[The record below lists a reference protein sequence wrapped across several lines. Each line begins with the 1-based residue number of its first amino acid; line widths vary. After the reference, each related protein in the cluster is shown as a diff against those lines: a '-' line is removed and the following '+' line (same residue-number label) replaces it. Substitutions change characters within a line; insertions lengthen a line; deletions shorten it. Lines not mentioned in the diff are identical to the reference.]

1 MPQYLPLPDG
11 STVTIRE
18 GESPQQAYARAQ
30 QMYPEAFKSLQAPAA
45 PKETTFGGQTK
56 EFFKGLVPGAIG
68 LVEQAGTGISALL
81 PEEQEKATQQYIK
94 ETAAAAKAPF
104 AAAPGYEDTVLRK
117 FGEATGSFLPFVATG
132 PFGLAGRVAGYGLGI
147 GAGAGTQVEK
157 SAAEGATEGQQTAST
172 LLGAAVGATEMF
184 APTRILK
191 RLGEPVL
198 EGAMSYVKRALM
210 AGGEEAAQEAA
221 SQAAQNIISKGIYK
235 PEQEIIEQV
244 GESAAYGGAVGALA
258 QGLLDLAIGRRAP
271 TTPLTDEV
279 KQAREEA
286 AAQAEQEKIRLN
298 SPEYAQEVFQKTQ
311 ELEAQRTALKQQL
324 IPIRKGESPE
334 TDYAHNRDINRQI
347 EAINKELKPLA
358 EEYVRVKPILKQA
371 AEQERLD
378 KMSPEDFMLEQL
390 GLKVEPINRPAPKQI
405 INEFGQIV
413 DEEAQTPAPDP
424 VKDYAVGQVQSAQNV
439 GQLGLDDY
447 ADYLMQD
454 PKMAA
459 QVLQQRPELP
469 GLNKN
474 DQGLVFSGVRFRL
487 QAQEKQAQ
495 AAANAIFKQEMGTR
509 KTAFSATKPEKE
521 APEIQAFTSYMDDL
535 KSQRNDVGDDMFFK
549 YMVDPKLEKISEG
562 KPPVIA
568 VNPQLMPFANIKL
581 AERSREKINSLFD
594 EIDQADTDRDVAL
607 RSNNQDAATAA
618 FERGNQALEQLNAF
632 TEPTPAGELTKG
644 RFPSAKVSPQ
654 ASVYAKEVLRVRNEQ
669 NTALNTIEDKIDRLR
684 RGDALGREGVE
695 PGKGV
700 AAASPVVLAKQAE
713 EARGKYISAVLEE
726 AAIHRR
732 VAGKPEL
739 TYDEAIK
746 AASRIHDV
754 VGDWI
759 DRSKAQPEKTPQFDL
774 KPIREKVQKSGNTAR
789 TYKVYDEE
797 TKSPVEL
804 TIVRQPDG
812 TVFRVFSR
820 YLDGKGGGSEF
831 DNSYAKSIPDEQI
844 VQKSFLATEIF
855 SLGEESAAFTG
866 DINKFAK
873 LSDKEVKHFKAQIA
887 KVVDGLSEMP
897 SQVSRE
903 TPILKQQFAATEAQ
917 KVAEARGETAKT
929 AGGELR
935 RLREYVGNMI
945 DKALTRNPPEE
956 IQNSLERVKEI
967 IEDGK
972 ASKELLDA
980 AQNQAARI
988 LRGEDLGK
996 QVYTKREAVPGKR
1009 VVENVPGREA
1019 ETRFGERGRTY
1030 KSVGYETELAPEGS
1044 SLRELQDAIKLYE
1057 RTAQEGEIAGEGAA
1071 GQGQLFPK
1079 TRKDIGYIRATPA
1092 NFAKSPQI
1100 KPVWEALD
1108 QARKLKAK
1116 TEANQKA
1123 RSVRD
1128 KQGFAQIEAI
1138 EAQLEAIKNQM
1149 QFFLL
1154 KPGDFNIGKYSN
1166 ADIAKMFASY
1176 PEAGVTKED
1185 KLLMDRYLQV
1195 SRQSIG
1201 KTAEQK
1207 EQAMSVFTEEEK
1219 QKVNRLIQ
1227 DFNASKIPEYEKNVK
1242 QALQALSLGQ
1252 RLESTNNRLV
1262 ELMQDN
1268 NAAVRKQ
1275 SEAARK
1281 TVEPLLDKLKLIKD
1295 SLRNSVLLT
1304 DGQRAMLDS
1313 EIALQSQRGAYKDAM
1328 AKAMGKARQRLS
1340 DTLGELLDPEI
1351 ERARRALKAA
1361 KTRLAT
1367 VESQIEAAK
1376 KEMTEGT
1383 GQAPNLINN
1392 LQKVQG
1398 LVENI
1403 EKAETELAD
1412 LQEAR
1417 FGEIENDVVV
1427 TEAMLDKDLKTER
1440 EYLELLERQLADMR
1454 KESLTAVELGGRGE
1468 LGKLKYP
1475 FSAQR
1480 LETQVKTQQAA
1491 VDEAQKRANEFQ
1503 KDVEVWWP
1511 KVTAAFKKD
1520 GISVKDLPGAVFKK
1534 GRKVADINTPEQKRL
1549 DTLRDKGMQAAKEV
1563 DEAAVLQRVKDKQ
1576 LEIFD
1581 DEIFDARGEVQ
1592 SFMGPENMEQLAD
1605 IMADPKTTNVKRIQ
1619 ATLKLG
1625 AMQKLASLEAQKEV
1639 FLIGKP
1645 AKAPKAAT
1653 VPSTTALAAAKP
1665 FRTGS
1670 GVAKAFTPAEMDE
1683 MARADIRDANELAKK
1698 ILGTKAPQLK
1708 EPSKRKQGKMIDPNM
1723 GLFDD
1728 FEFSR
1733 GTPVKGLTKAEL
1745 EAELTAGMGEPVTG
1759 RKIEAMVS
1767 NKLAVYE
1774 SVQDFLDKQPKLKGV
1789 GKSKYEGLIPA
1800 DAKGFVQDGK
1810 AVLFA
1815 NNIGKGHGLG
1825 VLLHEVGV
1833 HLGFRNFFNEGQ
1845 YNALVKTVKNW
1856 ANKTEDSLEARVG
1869 KAAVRRVEAANTPPH
1884 QIDDE
1889 LLAYAVEEAMQMG
1902 VEPVGVKG
1910 GNAVKNWLKMVVDG
1924 FKKAL
1929 EKFGITSKNLTAG
1942 DLVNFAYGA
1951 AHLELKGTWH
1961 GTGVSFDMFDHTY
1974 MNTGSKAQAY
1984 GWGTYRAQKYGTAD
1998 SYRIEAVTKTGGL
2011 YDQWVDRPDIQA
2023 WLQTQRPEF
2032 TGKLPA
2038 GIPEQFL
2045 NMPLREA
2052 NNAYSGQNPNKIFK
2066 EAVQGEIEN
2075 IEEERKQ
2082 FSNLSSAPRAAQ
2094 TTPARTAT
2102 PITAAQV
2109 RAAAAPARVTARP
2122 ITATPV
2128 RNYGYGPV
2136 TKPLSWRVEWMQGL
2150 SDAEV
2155 DKKIEELKKFAET
2168 ADEHLKA
2175 VNQFPVYKGKEYIEL
2190 YKAYPTAAK
2199 VIHAFDKMMDA
2210 NQGTPPSW
2218 KEAIASVKAE
2228 ASKNVKDFGEFFER
2242 FAYGK
2247 DPYTKQVYDE
2257 AKETLRDID
2266 AFDIKDFTYNPPS
2279 GPPVPEPAGYMM
2291 RTLHTRPENEYIL
2304 YDSPADKQ
2312 PEVVKDAFKRIY
2324 DGLDKKQQAVFNRS
2338 IGHVRQRQN
2347 GRDLYNAL
2355 SAVLE
2360 QGGMPSELC
2369 DMFTSEMLHAEGVAG
2384 IKFFDGV
2391 SRFSATGLGV
2401 PGTYNYVDFGDKD
2414 EGAQIIATDINP
2426 INQTQPMQ
2434 KSEILFSRAAEFTNP
2449 EIAKRGDFINK
2460 IVAKERSL
2468 WQRIKANLTGL
2479 AFETQLVDRFAG
2491 FERLA
2496 KYMEPLKGTQ
2506 MLYYLRMYDQRMN
2519 FVSQAVSNG
2528 APAIVEKTR
2537 PDGRVERVMESK
2549 ESANIH
2555 NVVQILKDAQPM
2567 VGNAEAVNTMFT
2579 LYMAA
2584 IRADN
2589 KGLASLNFGEDVT
2602 QELLNDTMSAIKATP
2617 GLEAVFKDAQAEYN
2631 EYNRNLIEFVVSTGA
2646 LSKEVGKRLLR
2657 ENDYIPFY
2665 RERNG
2670 VAELLIGG
2678 ESPIR
2683 IGSIAEQPYLH
2694 ELVGGDRPILDFM
2707 TSSVQNTNLLMDMG
2721 MRNLA
2726 TKNAVFELV
2735 DLKAAKFVKI
2745 SAGPDVVKFRDDG
2758 EDRYA
2763 VIATE
2768 KVKIGNKEFDTG
2780 VPADI
2785 LVKGMEG
2792 IPTQMPAMLRVMAMP
2807 AQLLRKAITLSP
2819 LYTAKQL
2826 FRDSLAAPILSGAD
2840 FMPVIGALKEI
2851 NSATKKTLESR
2862 GITGGQQF
2870 VGGAA
2875 DLTKILRD
2883 VSEGKPGW
2891 MTALGKL
2898 EAMSMAADAAT
2909 RRAQYNS
2916 YIEQGLSEMEATL
2929 LALESMNFNKRGAS
2943 PSIHIANSMIPF
2955 FNAQIQGMN
2964 VLYKASMGKMPF
2976 NDQLR
2981 IREKMMQRGAFMAVA
2996 SLAYA
3001 AIMQDDEAYKNANP
3015 DQKYGNWF
3023 IRVPGL
3029 DEPIKLP
3036 VPFEVG
3042 YIFKALPEA
3051 IYNSMVNEHGGEEA
3065 VKAFKQILL
3074 QTIPGGSSYGIP
3086 QIMKP
3091 AIEAGL
3097 GKSFYTGRDILSA
3110 REKELL
3116 PEEQF
3121 RAITSELAKGIGRT
3135 LGISPI
3141 VFEQLVS
3148 GYTGTMGLAFM
3159 HALSVGVPTDESPDK
3174 AVKRL
3179 SQYPILGGAFQPN
3192 DAGGISNSVY
3202 ERMNENLKVK
3212 NTFNKLAQE
3221 GRMSEAMA
3229 LLQRR
3234 GNEFMQ
3240 ANLANS
3246 FKANMNKLTQAE
3258 RAIAASNMSPEAKGE
3273 QLDKIRKIKTAV
3285 AQTVRDVSDKTI
3297 RLATPF

>member
-1 MPQYLPLPDG
+1 MPQAVPLPDG
-11 STVTIRE
+11 SYVTIRE
-18 GESPQQAYARAQ
+18 GETPQQAYVRAQ
-30 QMYPEAFKSLQAPAA
+30 QMYPEAFKVTAPAA

-104 AAAPGYEDTVLRK
+104 AAAPGYEDTVGRK
-117 FGEATGSFLPFVATG
+117 FGEATGSIAPFLATG

-172 LLGAAVGATEMF
+172 ALGAVVGASEMF
-184 APTRILK
+184 APARILK

-198 EGAMSYVKRALM
+198 EGATSYVKRALM

-221 SQAAQNIISKGIYK
+221 AQAAQNIISKGIYK
-235 PEQEIIEQV
+235 PEQQIIEQV

-286 AAQAEQEKIRLN
+286 AVQAEQEKIRLN

-311 ELEAQRTALKQQL
+311 DLEAQRTALKQQL
-324 IPIRKGESPE
+324 LKVNKESPE
-334 TDYAHNRDINRQI
+334 TDRAFNRDIGRQI

-358 EEYVRVKPILKQA
+358 EEYVRVKPILKR
-371 AEQERLD
+371 AEEEAKVAKLT
-378 KMSPEDFMLEQL
+378 PYEYAL
-390 GLKVEPINRPAPKQI
+390 GLKPEEQKVAEPELYEQQIAAPPEAPKAEDVAARYAAESVQLANDQQMAGEKGP
-405 INEFGQIV
+405 NE
-413 DEEAQTPAPDP
+413 
-424 VKDYAVGQVQSAQNV
+424 AV
-439 GQLGLDDY
+439 
-447 ADYLMQD
+447 ADYVAYLMRN
-454 PKMAA
+454 PNLAE
-459 QVLQQRPELP
+459 QVEKSRLQLP
-469 GLNKN
+469 GLPT
-474 DQGLVFSGVRFRL
+474 GVRNSAVLDALKL
-487 QAQEKQAQ
+487 QLAPMRKEKAT
-495 AAANAIFKQEMGTR
+495 AERTAFEQEMGTR
-509 KTAFSATKPEKE
+509 KTAFGATKPEEE
-521 APEIQAFTSYMDDL
+521 APEVQAFTSYMDDL
-535 KSQRNDVGDDMFFK
+535 KNQRNDVGDDMFFK
-549 YMVDPKLEKISEG
+549 YMVDPKLEKIAEG

-568 VNPQLMPFANIKL
+568 VNPELKPFANIKR
-581 AERSREKINSLFD
+581 AERSKEKINGLLD
-594 EIDQADTDRDVAL
+594 AVDQANVDRDVAL
-607 RSNNQDAATAA
+607 RSGNRDAADAA
-618 FERGNQALEQLNAF
+618 FERGQQALEQINAF
-632 TEPTPAGELTKG
+632 VEPTPIGELTKR
-644 RFPSAKVSPQ
+644 RFPAAATAPESSI
-654 ASVYAKEVLRVRNEQ
+654 YAKEILRVRNEQ

-684 RGDALGREGVE
+684 RGETLGKEE
-695 PGKGV
+695 M
-700 AAASPVVLAKQAE
+700 AATSPAILAQQAE

-754 VGDWI
+754 VGEWL
-759 DRSKAQPEKTPQFDL
+759 DRAKAVPKKPEL
-774 KPIREKVQKSGNTAR
+774 
-789 TYKVYDEE
+789 EE
-797 TKSPVEL
+797 V
-804 TIVRQPDG
+804 
-812 TVFRVFSR
+812 
-820 YLDGKGGGSEF
+820 
-831 DNSYAKSIPDEQI
+831 I
-844 VQKSFLATEIF
+844 VQPAQMRANKLVRGAVTKRVLKTRDLSTTPLNEI
-855 SLGEESAAFTG
+855 AR
-866 DINKFAK
+866 
-873 LSDKEVKHFKAQIA
+873 LSDKEIKHFKAQIA
-887 KVVDGLSEMP
+887 KVVDSLSQLP
-897 SQVSRE
+897 SIATRE
-903 TPILKQQFAATEAQ
+903 VPVLKQQFAATEAQ
-917 KVAEARGETAKT
+917 KVAKARGETAKT
-929 AGGELR
+929 AGGEMR

-945 DKALTRNPPEE
+945 DKALTRNIPEGAVE
-956 IQNSLERVKEI
+956 ETENGPIRTQGIKETLERAKEI
-967 IEDGK
+967 IDDGK

-1030 KSVGYETELAPEGS
+1030 KSVGYEAALAPEGS
-1044 SLRELQDAIKLYE
+1044 ALRELQDAIKLYE
-1057 RTAQEGEIAGEGAA
+1057 RTAQEGEVAGEGAQ
-1071 GQGQLFPK
+1071 GQGQLFPE

-1092 NFAKSPQI
+1092 NFAKSPEI

-1123 RSVRD
+1123 RATRD

-1138 EAQLEAIKNQM
+1138 EEQLEALKNKM

-1185 KLLMDRYLQV
+1185 KALMGRYLQA
-1195 SRQSIG
+1195 SRQGIG
-1201 KTAEQK
+1201 KTAEQQEK
-1207 EQAMSVFTEEEK
+1207 NMSVFTEEEK
-1219 QKVNRLIQ
+1219 QKVNKLIQ
-1227 DFNASKIPEYEKNVK
+1227 NFNTEKIPEYEKNVK

-1262 ELMQDN
+1262 ELMQDS

-1281 TVEPLLDKLKLIKD
+1281 TVEPLLEKLKLIKD

-1313 EIALQSQRGAYKDAM
+1313 EVSLQNQRNAYQKAM
-1328 AKAMGKARQRLS
+1328 ATAMGKARQRLS

-1403 EKAETELAD
+1403 ETAETELAD

-1454 KESLTAVELGGRGE
+1454 KEPLTAVELGERGKLGK

-1475 FSAQR
+1475 FSMQR
-1480 LETQVKTQQAA
+1480 VESQVKAQQAA
-1491 VDEAQKRANEFQ
+1491 VDIAKKRADEFQ
-1503 KDVEVWWP
+1503 KDVQVWWP

-1520 GISVKDLPGAVFKK
+1520 GISIKDLPGAVFEK
-1534 GRKVADINTPEQKRL
+1534 GRKVADISTPEQKRL

-1576 LEIFD
+1576 IEMFD

-1605 IMADPKTTNVKRIQ
+1605 IMADPKTTNVKRVQ

-1625 AMQKLASLEAQKEV
+1625 AMQKLASLEAQKQT
-1639 FLIGKP
+1639 FITGKP

-1683 MARADIRDANELAKK
+1683 MDRAEIRDANELAKK

-1745 EAELTAGMGEPVTG
+1745 EAELTAGMGEPITG
-1759 RKIEAMVS
+1759 RNVEKQIAD
-1767 NKLAVYE
+1767 KLAVYE
-1774 SVQDFLDKQPKLKGV
+1774 DLDDYLSKFKPASRDWYKGQIPK
-1789 GKSKYEGLIPA
+1789 

-1856 ANKTEDSLEARVG
+1856 ATKTDDSMEARVG
-1869 KAAVRRVEAANTPPH
+1869 KAAMRRVEAAQTPEN

-1902 VEPVGVKG
+1902 AEPVGVKG

-1929 EKFGITSKNLTAG
+1929 EKFGISAKNLTAG

-1961 GTGVSFDMFDHTY
+1961 GTGVKFDMFDHTY
-1974 MNTGSKAQAY
+1974 MSSGEGAQAFGY
-1984 GWGTYRAQKYGTAD
+1984 GTYRAQKYGTAD
-1998 SYRIEAVTKTGGL
+1998 YYRDVAQGSQLKKWLE
-2011 YDQWVDRPDIQA
+2011 RPDVQA
-2023 WLQTQRPEF
+2023 WRASQRPELIR
-2032 TGKLPA
+2032 KAPDVVPDWMLENAIEEAANPYA
-2038 GIPEQFL
+2038 GISPHMMFTDSIERQIKEL
-2045 NMPLREA
+2045 KDLRSDPNMQDVGFGIQTDKE
-2052 NNAYSGQNPNKIFK
+2052 FK
-2066 EAVQGEIEN
+2066 ETIDKLKEFAKNADGYID
-2075 IEEERKQ
+2075 
-2082 FSNLSSAPRAAQ
+2082 APFE
-2094 TTPARTAT
+2094 
-2102 PITAAQV
+2102 
-2109 RAAAAPARVTARP
+2109 
-2122 ITATPV
+2122 
-2128 RNYGYGPV
+2128 
-2136 TKPLSWRVEWMQGL
+2136 KPL
-2150 SDAEV
+2150 
-2155 DKKIEELKKFAET
+2155 
-2168 ADEHLKA
+2168 
-2175 VNQFPVYKGKEYIEL
+2175 YKGKQFYNL
-2190 YKAYPTAAK
+2190 YDTNPAAH
-2199 VIHAFDKMMDA
+2199 V
-2210 NQGTPPSW
+2210 
-2218 KEAIASVKAE
+2218 V
-2228 ASKNVKDFGEFFER
+2228 
-2242 FAYGK
+2242 
-2247 DPYTKQVYDE
+2247 
-2257 AKETLRDID
+2257 LRDFEKALGKGEKPSFKEIIAEIKVD
-2266 AFDIKDFTYNPPS
+2266 AANTMKVFEMATTSPDENFVYKRNKQIYEDADKLNLDDFKYRLVS
-2279 GPPVPEPAGYMM
+2279 GPPVPEPSGYML
-2291 RTLHTRPENEYIL
+2291 RTLHTRPENEYIHWDDAA
-2304 YDSPADKQ
+2304 DSQ
-2312 PEVVKDAFKRIY
+2312 PPVVKDVFKRIY
-2324 DGLDKKQQAVFNRS
+2324 DSLDKTQQQNFDRS
-2338 IGHVRQRQN
+2338 IGTSPPSRQN
-2347 GRDLYNAL
+2347 GQQLYEAL

-2360 QGGMPSELC
+2360 KSGMPSELS
-2369 DMFTSEMLHAEGVAG
+2369 DRFASEMLHAEGVAG
-2384 IKFFDGV
+2384 IKFFDNR
-2391 SRFSATGLGV
+2391 SRTKKE
-2401 PGTYNYVDFGDKD
+2401 GTFNYVDFGDKD

-2426 INQTQPMQ
+2426 INHTSPATGDM
-2434 KSEILFSRAAEFTNP
+2434 LFSRSAEYTNS
-2449 EIAKRGDFINK
+2449 EIAKHSGFVDK
-2460 IVAKERSL
+2460 IVAKDKGWTQKL
-2468 WQRIKANLTGL
+2468 KANLTGL

-2496 KYMEPLKGTQ
+2496 KYMDPVKGTQ

-2537 PDGRVERVMESK
+2537 PDGKVERLIESK

-2555 NVVQILKDAQPM
+2555 NVVQILKEAQPM
-2567 VGNAEAVNTMFT
+2567 IGNAEAVNRVFT

-2602 QELLNDTMSAIKATP
+2602 QELLNKTMAAVKSTP
-2617 GLEAVFKDAQAEYN
+2617 GLEKVLKQAKDEYN
-2631 EYNRNLIEFVVSTGA
+2631 AYNRNLIEFVVSTGA
-2646 LSKEVGKRLLR
+2646 LSKEVGKRLVR

-2745 SAGPDVVKFRDDG
+2745 SAGPDVVKFKDNG

-2792 IPTQMPAMLRVMAMP
+2792 IPTQMPAMLRVMAFP
-2807 AQLLRKAITLSP
+2807 AQVLRKAITLSP

-2851 NSATKKTLESR
+2851 NSATKKTLERR
-2862 GITGGQQF
+2862 GVTGGQQF
-2870 VGGAA
+2870 VGGAE

-2883 VSEGKPGW
+2883 VAAGKPGW
-2891 MTALGKL
+2891 MTALGRL
-2898 EAMSMAADAAT
+2898 EAMSMEADATT

-2916 YIEQGLSEMEATL
+2916 YLEQGLSEMEATL

-2943 PSIHIANSMIPF
+2943 PSIHVANSLIPF
-2955 FNAQIQGMN
+2955 FNAQIQGLN

-2981 IREKMMQRGAFMAVA
+2981 IREKMMQRGAMMVVA

-3001 AIMQDDEAYKNANP
+3001 ALMQDDEAYKNANP

-3023 IRVPGL
+3023 VRVPGL
-3029 DEPIKLP
+3029 DEPIKVP
-3036 VPFEVG
+3036 VPFEIG

-3051 IYNSMVNEHGGEEA
+3051 VLNSMVNEHGGEEA

-3121 RAITSELAKGIGRT
+3121 RANTSELAKGIGKT

-3179 SQYPILGGAFQPN
+3179 SEYPIVGGAFQPN
-3192 DAGGISNSVY
+3192 DAGGIINSVY

-3240 ANLANS
+3240 ADLANS
-3246 FKANMNKLTQAE
+3246 FKANMNKLAQAE
-3258 RAIAASNMSPEAKGE
+3258 RAIAASNMSPEAKRE
-3273 QLDKIRKIKTAV
+3273 QLDKIRKIKIAV
-3285 AQTVRDVSDKTI
+3285 AQTVREVSDKTI
-3297 RLATPF
+3297 RLASPF

>member
-1 MPQYLPLPDG
+1 MPQAVPLPDG
-11 STVTIRE
+11 SYVAIRE
-18 GESPQQAYARAQ
+18 GETPQQAYARAQ
-30 QMYPEAFKSLQAPAA
+30 QMYPEAFRVAAPAA

-81 PEEQEKATQQYIK
+81 PEEQEKATQKYIK

-104 AAAPGYEDTVLRK
+104 AAAPGYEDTVGRK
-117 FGEATGSFLPFVATG
+117 FGEAAGSIAPFLATG
-132 PFGLAGRVAGYGLGI
+132 PFGLAGRVAGYGLGV

-157 SAAEGATEGQQTAST
+157 SAAEGATEGQQTAAT
-172 LLGAAVGATEMF
+172 ALGAVVGASEMF
-184 APTRILK
+184 APARILK

-198 EGAMSYVKRALM
+198 EGATSYVKRALM

-221 SQAAQNIISKGIYK
+221 AQAAQNIITKGIYK

-286 AAQAEQEKIRLN
+286 AVQAEQEKIRLN
-298 SPEYAQEVFQKTQ
+298 SVDYAQEVFQKTQ

-324 IPIRKGESPE
+324 IPIKKGVSPE

-358 EEYVRVKPILKQA
+358 DEYVRVKPILKR
-371 AEQERLD
+371 AEEEAKIAKLT
-378 KMSPEDFMLEQL
+378 PYEYAL
-390 GLKVEPINRPAPKQI
+390 GLKPEEVGQKPAEPELYEQQIAKPPEAPKAEDVAAKYAAQSI
-405 INEFGQIV
+405 QLANDQQLSSEKKPNDAVADYVSYLMRDPMLADQIV
-413 DEEAQTPAPDP
+413 N
-424 VKDYAVGQVQSAQNV
+424 KR
-439 GQLGLDDY
+439 
-447 ADYLMQD
+447 MQ
-454 PKMAA
+454 
-459 QVLQQRPELP
+459 LP
-469 GLNKN
+469 GLPT
-474 DQGLVFSGVRFRL
+474 GVRNSAVLDALKL
-487 QAQEKQAQ
+487 QLAPG
-495 AAANAIFKQEMGTR
+495 FKQEMETR
-509 KTAFSATKPEKE
+509 KAAFGVPKAEEVKTPEV
-521 APEIQAFTSYMDDL
+521 QAFTSYMDDL
-535 KSQRNDVGDDMFFK
+535 KSKRNDVGDDMFFK
-549 YMVDPKLEKISEG
+549 YMVDPKLEKIAEG

-568 VNPQLMPFANIKL
+568 VNPELKPFANIKR
-581 AERSREKINSLFD
+581 AERSREKINGLLD
-594 EIDQADTDRDVAL
+594 NIDQANADRDVAL
-607 RSNNQDAATAA
+607 RSGNRDAADAA
-618 FERGNQALEQLNAF
+618 FERGQKALEQINAF
-632 TEPTPAGELTKG
+632 VEPTPTGEVTKG
-644 RFPSAKVSPQ
+644 RFPAAATAPESSI
-654 ASVYAKEVLRVRNEQ
+654 YAKEILRVRNEQ

-684 RGDALGREGVE
+684 RGETLGKEE
-695 PGKGV
+695 M
-700 AAASPVVLAKQAE
+700 AATSPAILAQQAE

-754 VGDWI
+754 VGEWL
-759 DRSKAQPEKTPQFDL
+759 DRAKAVPKKPEL
-774 KPIREKVQKSGNTAR
+774 
-789 TYKVYDEE
+789 EE
-797 TKSPVEL
+797 V
-804 TIVRQPDG
+804 
-812 TVFRVFSR
+812 
-820 YLDGKGGGSEF
+820 
-831 DNSYAKSIPDEQI
+831 I
-844 VQKSFLATEIF
+844 VQPAQMRANKLVRGAVTKRVLKTRDLATTPLNEI
-855 SLGEESAAFTG
+855 AR
-866 DINKFAK
+866 

-887 KVVDGLSEMP
+887 KVVDSLSELP
-897 SQVSRE
+897 STATRE
-903 TPILKQQFAATEAQ
+903 VPVLKQQFAATEAQ
-917 KVAEARGETAKT
+917 KVAEAKGETAKT
-929 AGGELR
+929 LGGELR

-967 IEDGK
+967 IDDGK

-1030 KSVGYETELAPEGS
+1030 KSVGYEAELAPEGS
-1044 SLRELQDAIKLYE
+1044 ALRELQDAIKLYE
-1057 RTAQEGEIAGEGAA
+1057 RTAQEGEVAGEGAK
-1071 GQGQLFPK
+1071 GQGQLFPE
-1079 TRKDIGYIRATPA
+1079 TRKELGYIRATPA

-1100 KPVWEALD
+1100 KPVWEALE

-1128 KQGFAQIEAI
+1128 KQGFAQVEAI
-1138 EAQLEAIKNQM
+1138 EEQLEAIKNQM

-1201 KTAEQK
+1201 KTKDQQEK
-1207 EQAMSVFTEEEK
+1207 AMSVFTAEEK
-1219 QKVNRLIQ
+1219 ARVNELIS
-1227 DFNASKIPEYEKNVK
+1227 DFNTNKIPEYEKNVK

-1281 TVEPLLDKLKLIKD
+1281 TVEPLLEKLKLIKA

-1367 VESQIEAAK
+1367 VESQIETAK

-1427 TEAMLDKDLKTER
+1427 TEAMLDKDLKAER

-1454 KESLTAVELGGRGE
+1454 KEPLTAVELGGRGE

-1480 LETQVKTQQAA
+1480 LETQVKAQQAA
-1491 VDEAQKRANEFQ
+1491 VDEAQKRAEEFQ
-1503 KDVEVWWP
+1503 KDVQVWWP

-1520 GISVKDLPGAVFKK
+1520 GISIKDLPGAVFKK
-1534 GRKVADINTPEQKRL
+1534 GRKVAEIVTPEQKRL
-1549 DTLRDKGMQAAKEV
+1549 DDLRDKGVQAAKEV
-1563 DEAAVLQRVKDKQ
+1563 DEAAVRQRVKDKQ
-1576 LEIFD
+1576 IQLFD

-1592 SFMGPENMEQLAD
+1592 AFMGPEDMEKLAD
-1605 IMADPKTTNVKRIQ
+1605 IMADPKTTNVKRVQ

-1625 AMQKLASLEAQKEV
+1625 AMQKVASLEAQKQAFIE
-1639 FLIGKP
+1639 GKP
-1645 AKAPKAAT
+1645 APKPKTAT
-1653 VPSTTALAAAKP
+1653 VPSTVALAAAKP

-1683 MARADIRDANELAKK
+1683 LARADIRDANELAKK
-1698 ILGTKAPQLK
+1698 ILGTKAPQLP
-1708 EPSKRKQGKMIDPNM
+1708 EPSKRKQGKMPDPNL

-1961 GTGVSFDMFDHTY
+1961 GTGVKFDMFDHTY
-1974 MNTGSKAQAY
+1974 MSTGSNAQTY
-1984 GWGTYRAQKYGTAD
+1984 GWGTYRAQKYGTAQ
-1998 SYRIEAVTKTGGL
+1998 SYQIDAATKQ
-2011 YDQWVDRPDIQA
+2011 YDDWVERPDIQA
-2023 WLQTQRPEF
+2023 WLESQKPKF
-2032 TGKLPA
+2032 TGKLPS

-2045 NMPLREA
+2045 VMPLVEA
-2052 NNAYSGQNPNKIFK
+2052 NNAYGGQNPNKIFK

-2082 FSNLSSAPRAAQ
+2082 FSNLSSAPRAVLASQ
-2094 TTPARTAT
+2094 VSPARAA
-2102 PITAAQV
+2102 IAAAQSS
-2109 RAAAAPARVTARP
+2109 ARVTARP

-2136 TKPLSWRVEWMQGL
+2136 TKPLSWRVEWMRGL

-2168 ADEHLKA
+2168 ADEHLEA

-2228 ASKNVKDFGEFFER
+2228 ASKSVKELGEFFER
-2242 FAYGK
+2242 FTYGK

-2266 AFDIKDFTYNPPS
+2266 AFDINDFKYNPPS

-2304 YDSPADKQ
+2304 YDSLADKQ

-2324 DGLDKKQQAVFNRS
+2324 DNLDKKQQAVFNRS
-2338 IGHVRQRQN
+2338 IGFVRPDRQN

-2360 QGGMPSELC
+2360 QGGMPSKLC
-2369 DMFTSEMLHAEGVAG
+2369 DMFASEMLHAEGVAG

-2391 SRFSATGLGV
+2391 SRYSAAQGT

-2434 KSEILFSRAAEFTNP
+2434 KSEILFSRSEEFTNP
-2449 EIAKRGDFINK
+2449 ELAKQSKFIAK
-2460 IVAKERSL
+2460 IVAKQRS
-2468 WQRIKANLTGL
+2468 WSEKIKANTTGL

-2496 KYMEPLKGTQ
+2496 KYMDPVKGTQ
-2506 MLYYLRMYDQRMN
+2506 MMYYLRMYDQRMN

-2537 PDGRVERVMESK
+2537 PDGKVERLIESK

-2555 NVVQILKDAQPM
+2555 NVVQILKEAQPM
-2567 VGNAEAVNTMFT
+2567 VGNAEAVNRIFT

-2589 KGLASLNFGEDVT
+2589 KGLSSLNFGEDVT
-2602 QELLNDTMSAIKATP
+2602 QELLNETMAAIKATP
-2617 GLEAVFKDAQAEYN
+2617 GLEKVLKQAKDEYN
-2631 EYNRNLIEFVVSTGA
+2631 AYNRNLVEFVVSTGA
-2646 LSKEVGKRLLR
+2646 LSKEVGKRLLS

-2670 VAELLIGG
+2670 VAELVIGN

-2735 DLKAAKFVKI
+2735 DLKAAKFVKM
-2745 SAGPDVVKFRDDG
+2745 SAGPDVVKFKDNG

-2763 VIATE
+2763 VLATE

-2792 IPTQMPAMLRVMAMP
+2792 IPTQMPAMLRVMAFP
-2807 AQLLRKAITLSP
+2807 AQILRKAITLSP

-2826 FRDSLAAPILSGAD
+2826 FRDSVAAPILSGAD

-2851 NSATKKTLESR
+2851 NSTTKQTLERR
-2862 GITGGQQF
+2862 GVTGGQQF
-2870 VGGAA
+2870 VGGAE

-2898 EAMSMAADAAT
+2898 EAMSMEADAAT

-2916 YIEQGLSEMEATL
+2916 YIQQGLSEMEATL
-2929 LALESMNFNKRGAS
+2929 LSLESMNFNKRGAS
-2943 PSIHIANSMIPF
+2943 PSIHVANSLIPF
-2955 FNAQIQGMN
+2955 FNAQIQGLN

-2981 IREKMMQRGAFMAVA
+2981 IREKMMQRGAMMAVA

-3001 AIMQDDEAYKNANP
+3001 ALMQDDEAYKNATP

-3036 VPFEVG
+3036 VPFEIG

-3051 IYNSMVNEHGGEEA
+3051 ILNSMVNEHGGEEA

-3074 QTIPGGSSYGIP
+3074 QTVPGGSSYGIP

-3121 RAITSELAKGIGRT
+3121 RANTSELAKGIGKT

-3179 SQYPILGGAFQPN
+3179 SEYPIVGGAFQPN
-3192 DAGGISNSVY
+3192 DAGGIINSVY

-3240 ANLANS
+3240 ADLANS
-3246 FKANMNKLTQAE
+3246 FKANMNKLAQAE
-3258 RAIAASNMSPEAKGE
+3258 RAIAASNMSPEAKRE
-3273 QLDKIRKIKTAV
+3273 QLDKIRKIKIAV
-3285 AQTVRDVSDKTI
+3285 AQTVREVSDKTI
-3297 RLATPF
+3297 RLTSPF

>member
-1 MPQYLPLPDG
+1 
-11 STVTIRE
+11 
-18 GESPQQAYARAQ
+18 
-30 QMYPEAFKSLQAPAA
+30 MYPEAFAQKQAPA
-45 PKETTFGGQTK
+45 PRETTFGGQTK

-81 PEEQEKATQQYIK
+81 PDEQEKATQKYIK
-94 ETAAAAKAPF
+94 ETAATAKAPF
-104 AAAPGYEDTVLRK
+104 AAAPGYEDTIGRK

-132 PFGLAGRVAGYGLGI
+132 PFGAIGRVAGYGLGI
-147 GAGAGTQVEK
+147 GAGAGTQVDK
-157 SAAEGATEGQQTAST
+157 SAAEGATEGEQTVAT
-172 LLGAAVGATEMF
+172 GLGAVVGASEMF
-184 APTRILK
+184 APIRILK
-191 RLGEPVL
+191 RLGEPIAA
-198 EGAMSYVKRALM
+198 GAVAFVKRAFM

-221 SQAAQNIISKGIYK
+221 VQAAQNIITKGIYK

-244 GESAAYGGAVGALA
+244 GESAAYGGAVGAMV
-258 QGLLDLAIGRRAP
+258 QGFMDLAIGRRAP
-271 TTPLTDEV
+271 TNPLTDEV
-279 KQAREEA
+279 KQARADAEKQQEE
-286 AAQAEQEKIRLN
+286 EKVRLN
-298 SPEYAQEVFQKTQ
+298 SLEYAQEVLTQAKALQAQKDALKTQ
-311 ELEAQRTALKQQL
+311 KLKLDNKTASEVDKAFNSDIEAQIKQIDKQ
-324 IPIRKGESPE
+324 
-334 TDYAHNRDINRQI
+334 
-347 EAINKELKPLA
+347 LKPLA
-358 EEYVRVKPILKQA
+358 EEYVRVRPILKQA
-371 AEQERLD
+371 AEQARVAKL
-378 KMSPEDFMLEQL
+378 SPQEYAFGMEPEETAKKPAEPELYEQQIAKPPVPPKAEDIAAQHAAQSIQLANDQQYASEKAPNEAVSDYVSYLMRNPML
-390 GLKVEPINRPAPKQI
+390 AD
-405 INEFGQIV
+405 QIV
-413 DEEAQTPAPDP
+413 S
-424 VKDYAVGQVQSAQNV
+424 KR
-439 GQLGLDDY
+439 
-447 ADYLMQD
+447 MQ
-454 PKMAA
+454 
-459 QVLQQRPELP
+459 LP
-469 GLNKN
+469 GLPT
-474 DQGLVFSGVRFRL
+474 GVRNSAVLDALKL
-487 QAQEKQAQ
+487 QIAPG
-495 AAANAIFKQEMGTR
+495 FKQEMDTR
-509 KTAFSATKPEKE
+509 KAAFGAAKPIATESPQV
-521 APEIQAFTSYMDDL
+521 QAFTSYMDDL
-535 KSQRNDVGDDMFFK
+535 KDKRNDVGDDMFFK

-568 VNPQLMPFANIKL
+568 VNAALMPFAQPKQ
-581 AERSREKINSLFD
+581 AERVRSKINTLID
-594 EIDQADTDRDVAL
+594 EVDQANTDRDAAL
-607 RSNNQDAATAA
+607 RSNNPDAATAA

-632 TEPTPAGELTKG
+632 AEPTPAGDLTKG
-644 RFPSAKVSPQ
+644 RFPSAKTSPQ
-654 ASVYAKEVLRVRNEQ
+654 ASVYAKEVLRTRNEQ
-669 NTALNTIEDKIDRLR
+669 DTALNTIEDKIDRLR

-695 PGKGV
+695 PGKGM
-700 AAASPVVLAKQAE
+700 AAAAPKILAQQAE

-732 VAGKPEL
+732 VAGKPAL

-754 VGDWI
+754 VGEWI
-759 DRSKAQPEKTPQFDL
+759 DRSKV
-774 KPIREKVQKSGNTAR
+774 KPVQKFTEKPEYKEVVVQPAQMRANKVVRAAVTERRYSETPPSKVPAGAPSTGEWVKKPTKVFAALEAQIKPVTNVDSAASALDVR
-789 TYKVYDEE
+789 TNAVIK
-797 TKSPVEL
+797 KQIKEL
-804 TIVRQPDG
+804 
-812 TVFRVFSR
+812 
-820 YLDGKGGGSEF
+820 LDKGKLPFVWEF
-831 DNSYAKSIPDEQI
+831 VDTRPMAEQI
-844 VQKSFLATEIF
+844 KDTPAS
-855 SLGEESAAFTG
+855 
-866 DINKFAK
+866 N
-873 LSDKEVKHFKAQIA
+873 KEVKHFKAQIA
-887 KVVDGLSEMP
+887 KVVDSLSEMP

-903 TPILKQQFAATEAQ
+903 TPLLKQQFATTEAQ
-917 KVAEARGETAKT
+917 KVAEARGETTKT
-929 AGGELR
+929 AGGEMR

-945 DKALTRNPPEE
+945 DKALTRNIPEGAVTE
-956 IQNSLERVKEI
+956 TEDGPVRTQGIREALERVKEI
-967 IEDGK
+967 IDDGK
-972 ASKELLDA
+972 ASKTLLDA

-988 LRGEDLGK
+988 LRGEDLGT
-996 QVYTKREAVPGKR
+996 QVYTKREVVPGKR

-1019 ETRFGERGRTY
+1019 ETRFGERRTY
-1030 KSVGYETELAPEGS
+1030 KSVGYEAALAPEGS

-1057 RTAQEGEIAGEGAA
+1057 STAQEGEIAGEGAK
-1071 GQGQLFPK
+1071 GQGQLFPE

-1092 NFAKSPQI
+1092 NFAKSPEI

-1123 RSVRD
+1123 RSAKD
-1128 KQGFAQIEAI
+1128 KQGIEQIQALQKQI
-1138 EAQLEAIKNQM
+1138 DAIKNNM
-1149 QFFLL
+1149 KFFLT
-1154 KPGDFNIGKYSN
+1154 KSGDFNLGLYTN
-1166 ADIAKMFASY
+1166 VDIAKMFMTY
-1176 PEAGVTKED
+1176 PEAGIKKED
-1185 KLLMDRYLQV
+1185 KALMDQYLAVVRNIFNQNYNPSIKQTQESN
-1195 SRQSIG
+1195 SRLAKKIFDGLSAIY
-1201 KTAEQK
+1201 TPEQMEYVRDK
-1207 EQAMSVFTEEEK
+1207 LIPNFNEK
-1219 QKVNRLIQ
+1219 IR
-1227 DFNASKIPEYEKNVK
+1227 PEYLIRLKEAQ
-1242 QALQALSLGQ
+1242 QAVALGQ
-1252 RLESTNNRLV
+1252 RLEGANNRLV
-1262 ELMQDN
+1262 EFMQDS

-1275 SEAARK
+1275 AEESRNL
-1281 TVEPLLDKLKLIKD
+1281 TDPLLDKIKLIKQGLRG
-1295 SLRNSVLLT
+1295 SLLLT
-1304 DGQRAMLDS
+1304 DGERAALDS
-1313 EIALQSQRGAYKDAM
+1313 ETALATQRGAYKNAM

-1403 EKAETELAD
+1403 ETAETELAD
-1412 LQEAR
+1412 LQETR

-1454 KESLTAVELGGRGE
+1454 KEPLTAVEFGERGK

-1475 FSAQR
+1475 FSSQR
-1480 LETQVKTQQAA
+1480 VEAQVKAQQAA
-1491 VDEAQKRANEFQ
+1491 VDEARKRADEFQ
-1503 KDVEVWWP
+1503 KDVQVWWP

-1520 GISVKDLPGAVFKK
+1520 GISIKDLPGAVFEK

-1549 DTLRDKGMQAAKEV
+1549 DDLRDNGMQAAKEV

-1576 LEIFD
+1576 IQIFD

-1592 SFMGPENMEQLAD
+1592 TFMGPEDTNQLAD
-1605 IMADPKTTNVKRIQ
+1605 IMADPKTTNVKRVQ

-1639 FLIGKP
+1639 FLTGKP

-1653 VPSTTALAAAKP
+1653 VPSTFALAAAKP

-1683 MARADIRDANELAKK
+1683 MDRAEIRDANELAKK

-1767 NKLAVYE
+1767 EKLAVYE
-1774 SVQDFLDKQPKLKGV
+1774 NLDEYL
-1789 GKSKYEGLIPA
+1789 SKFKEVTRNDLRNKIPA
-1800 DAKGFVQDGK
+1800 DAKGFVQNGK

-1833 HLGFRNFFNEGQ
+1833 HMGFRNFFNEGQ

-1856 ANKTEDSLEARVG
+1856 ANKNEDSMEARVG

-1910 GNAVKNWLKMVVDG
+1910 GNAVKNWLKMLVDG

-1951 AHLELKGTWH
+1951 AHIELKGTWH
-1961 GTGVSFDMFDHTY
+1961 GTGVTFDMFDHTY
-1974 MNTGSKAQAY
+1974 MNTGSGAQAF
-1984 GWGTYRAQKYGTAD
+1984 GWGTYRGQRYGTAD
-1998 SYRIEAVTKTGGL
+1998 NYRVEAVTKTGGV
-2011 YDQWVDRPDIQA
+2011 YDQWVERPDIQA
-2023 WLQTQRPEF
+2023 WFKSQEPAF
-2032 TGKLPA
+2032 IGKLPA

-2045 NMPLREA
+2045 SMPLREA
-2052 NNAYSGQNPNKIFK
+2052 NNAQTGENPYQVFK
-2066 EAVQGEIEN
+2066 DAIQGEIEN
-2075 IEEERKQ
+2075 IEEERPKYA
-2082 FSNLSSAPRAAQ
+2082 LAALPVSAS
-2094 TTPARTAT
+2094 
-2102 PITAAQV
+2102 
-2109 RAAAAPARVTARP
+2109 
-2122 ITATPV
+2122 PV
-2128 RNYGYGPV
+2128 KNYGYGPV
-2136 TKPLSWRVEWMQGL
+2136 TATPARTVARPITARPVAAKTPIAKPLSWRVEWMRGL

-2155 DKKIEELKKFAET
+2155 DKKIKELKKFAET
-2168 ADEHLKA
+2168 ADEHLKVPF
-2175 VNQFPVYKGKEYIEL
+2175 VNAVYKGKQFHEL
-2190 YKAYPTAAK
+2190 WDTDTNIAAAYT
-2199 VIHAFDKMMDA
+2199 VNVFENTIRE
-2210 NQGTPPSW
+2210 NNGTPPTW
-2218 KEAIASVKAE
+2218 KEAIAATKVE
-2228 ASKNVKDFGEFFER
+2228 AKNDLKDFEGFEHPATKD
-2242 FAYGK
+2242 AYNTARK
-2247 DPYTKQVYDE
+2247 VLDT
-2257 AKETLRDID
+2257 ID
-2266 AFDIKDFTYNPPS
+2266 ALDVNDFQYNPPS

-2304 YDSPADKQ
+2304 WGQHADKQ

-2324 DGLDKKQQAVFNRS
+2324 DLLDSRQQAVFNRS
-2338 IGHVRQRQN
+2338 IGHVRPDRQS
-2347 GRDLYNAL
+2347 GSDLYSAL

-2360 QGGMPSELC
+2360 QSGMPSELC
-2369 DMFTSEMLHAEGVAG
+2369 PMFTSEMLHAEGVAG
-2384 IKFFDGV
+2384 VKFFDAV
-2391 SRFSATGLGV
+2391 SRHASLHTAA

-2434 KSEILFSRAAEFTNP
+2434 KGEILFSRSATYTNP
-2449 EIAKRGDFINK
+2449 EIAKNSDFVDK
-2460 IVAKERSL
+2460 IVAKDKGWTQKL
-2468 WQRIKANLTGL
+2468 KANLTGL

-2537 PDGRVERVMESK
+2537 PDGRVERVLESK

-2567 VGNAEAVNTMFT
+2567 VGNAEAVNRQFTM
-2579 LYMAA
+2579 YMAA
-2584 IRADN
+2584 IRAGN
-2589 KGLASLNFGEDVT
+2589 KGLSSLNFGEDVT
-2602 QELLNDTMSAIKATP
+2602 QELLNKTMAAIKATP
-2617 GLEAVFKDAQAEYN
+2617 GLEAVFKNAQAEYN
-2631 EYNRNLIEFVVSTGA
+2631 EYNRNLIDFVVSTGA

-2694 ELVGGDRPILDFM
+2694 ELVGGDNPILDFL

-2745 SAGPDVVKFRDDG
+2745 AAGPDVVKFRDDG
-2758 EDRYA
+2758 ADRYA

-2792 IPTQMPAMLRVMAMP
+2792 IPTQMPAMLRVMAFP
-2807 AQLLRKAITLSP
+2807 AQILRKAITLSP

-2851 NSATKKTLESR
+2851 NSATKKTLERR
-2862 GITGGQQF
+2862 GVTGGQQF
-2870 VGGAA
+2870 VGGAE

-2898 EAMSMAADAAT
+2898 EAMSMEADATT

-2943 PSIHIANSMIPF
+2943 PSIHVANSLIPF
-2955 FNAQIQGMN
+2955 FNAQIQGLN

-2981 IREKMMQRGAFMAVA
+2981 IREKMLRRGAFMAVA

-3001 AIMQDDEAYKNANP
+3001 ALMQDDEAYKNANP

-3023 IRVPGL
+3023 VRVPGL
-3029 DEPIKLP
+3029 DEPIKVP
-3036 VPFEVG
+3036 VPFEIG

-3051 IYNSMVNEHGGEEA
+3051 IFNSMVNEHGGEEA

-3074 QTIPGGSSYGIP
+3074 QTVPGGSSYGIP

-3121 RAITSELAKGIGRT
+3121 RNNTSELAKGIGKT

-3159 HALSVGVPTDESPDK
+3159 QALSVGIPTDETPDK

-3179 SQYPILGGAFQPN
+3179 SEYPIIGGAFQPN
-3192 DAGGISNSVY
+3192 DAGGIINSVY

-3212 NTFNKLAQE
+3212 NTFDKLVAE
-3221 GRMSEAMA
+3221 GRTAEAKD

-3234 GNEFMQ
+3234 GNEYIQ
-3240 ANLANS
+3240 ADLANK

-3258 RAIAASNMSPEAKGE
+3258 RAINASNMTAEAKRE

-3285 AQTVRDVSDKTI
+3285 AQTVREVSDKTI
-3297 RLATPF
+3297 LLSSPF

>member
-1 MPQYLPLPDG
+1 
-11 STVTIRE
+11 
-18 GESPQQAYARAQ
+18 
-30 QMYPEAFKSLQAPAA
+30 
-45 PKETTFGGQTK
+45 
-56 EFFKGLVPGAIG
+56 
-68 LVEQAGTGISALL
+68 
-81 PEEQEKATQQYIK
+81 
-94 ETAAAAKAPF
+94 
-104 AAAPGYEDTVLRK
+104 
-117 FGEATGSFLPFVATG
+117 
-132 PFGLAGRVAGYGLGI
+132 
-147 GAGAGTQVEK
+147 
-157 SAAEGATEGQQTAST
+157 
-172 LLGAAVGATEMF
+172 
-184 APTRILK
+184 
-191 RLGEPVL
+191 
-198 EGAMSYVKRALM
+198 
-210 AGGEEAAQEAA
+210 
-221 SQAAQNIISKGIYK
+221 
-235 PEQEIIEQV
+235 
-244 GESAAYGGAVGALA
+244 
-258 QGLLDLAIGRRAP
+258 
-271 TTPLTDEV
+271 
-279 KQAREEA
+279 
-286 AAQAEQEKIRLN
+286 
-298 SPEYAQEVFQKTQ
+298 
-311 ELEAQRTALKQQL
+311 
-324 IPIRKGESPE
+324 
-334 TDYAHNRDINRQI
+334 
-347 EAINKELKPLA
+347 
-358 EEYVRVKPILKQA
+358 
-371 AEQERLD
+371 
-378 KMSPEDFMLEQL
+378 
-390 GLKVEPINRPAPKQI
+390 
-405 INEFGQIV
+405 
-413 DEEAQTPAPDP
+413 
-424 VKDYAVGQVQSAQNV
+424 
-439 GQLGLDDY
+439 
-447 ADYLMQD
+447 
-454 PKMAA
+454 
-459 QVLQQRPELP
+459 
-469 GLNKN
+469 
-474 DQGLVFSGVRFRL
+474 
-487 QAQEKQAQ
+487 
-495 AAANAIFKQEMGTR
+495 
-509 KTAFSATKPEKE
+509 
-521 APEIQAFTSYMDDL
+521 
-535 KSQRNDVGDDMFFK
+535 
-549 YMVDPKLEKISEG
+549 
-562 KPPVIA
+562 
-568 VNPQLMPFANIKL
+568 MPFANIKL

-594 EIDQADTDRDVAL
+594 EIDQANKDRDVAL

-669 NTALNTIEDKIDRLR
+669 NTSLNTIEDKIDRLR
-684 RGDALGREGVE
+684 RGETLGKDEM
-695 PGKGV
+695 
-700 AAASPVVLAKQAE
+700 AATSPAILAKQAE

-732 VAGKPEL
+732 VAGKPAL

-746 AASRIHDV
+746 ASSRIHDV
-754 VGDWI
+754 VGEWLN
-759 DRSKAQPEKTPQFDL
+759 RAQATPVAPEFEEVVVQPAQMRANKLVRGAVTKRVLKTRD
-774 KPIREKVQKSGNTAR
+774 
-789 TYKVYDEE
+789 
-797 TKSPVEL
+797 
-804 TIVRQPDG
+804 
-812 TVFRVFSR
+812 
-820 YLDGKGGGSEF
+820 
-831 DNSYAKSIPDEQI
+831 
-844 VQKSFLATEIF
+844 LATTPLNEI
-855 SLGEESAAFTG
+855 AR
-866 DINKFAK
+866 
-873 LSDKEVKHFKAQIA
+873 LSDKEIKHFKAQIA
-887 KVVDGLSEMP
+887 KVVDSLSQLP

-903 TPILKQQFAATEAQ
+903 TPILKQQFASTEAQ
-917 KVAEARGETAKT
+917 KVAEAKGETAKT
-929 AGGELR
+929 LGGELR
-935 RLREYVGNMI
+935 RRTEFVRNLMA
-945 DKALTRNPPEE
+945 KPPLKPLTEE
-956 IQNSLERVKEI
+956 TRKTLNLKLLDRAVDIMDS
-967 IEDGK
+967 GK
-972 ASKELLDA
+972 ASRGLLDA
-980 AQNQAARI
+980 
-988 LRGEDLGK
+988 
-996 QVYTKREAVPGKR
+996 
-1009 VVENVPGREA
+1009 VEPIVTNLAEGREVLSQDIQA
-1019 ETRFGERGRTY
+1019 
-1030 KSVGYETELAPEGS
+1030 LD
-1044 SLRELQDAIKLYE
+1044 DAIKLYE

-1071 GQGQLFPK
+1071 GQGQLFPE

-1128 KQGFAQIEAI
+1128 KQGFAQVEAI
-1138 EAQLEAIKNQM
+1138 EEQLEAIKNQM

-1281 TVEPLLDKLKLIKD
+1281 IVEPLLDKLKLIKD

-1313 EIALQSQRGAYKDAM
+1313 EIALQAQRGAYKDAM

-1427 TEAMLDKDLKTER
+1427 TEAMLDKDLKSER

-1511 KVTAAFKKD
+1511 KVTASFKKD
-1520 GISVKDLPGAVFKK
+1520 GISIKDLPGAVFKK
-1534 GRKVADINTPEQKRL
+1534 GRKVADISTPEQKRL
-1549 DTLRDKGMQAAKEV
+1549 DDLRDKGVQAAKEV

-1576 LEIFD
+1576 IEMFD

-1605 IMADPKTTNVKRIQ
+1605 IMADPKTTNVKRVQ

-1639 FLIGKP
+1639 FLTGKP
-1645 AKAPKAAT
+1645 APTPKAAT

-1708 EPSKRKQGKMIDPNM
+1708 EPSKRKQGKLLDPNM

-1745 EAELTAGMGEPVTG
+1745 EAELTAGMGEPITG
-1759 RKIEAMVS
+1759 RNVEKQIAD
-1767 NKLAVYE
+1767 KLAVYE
-1774 SVQDFLDKQPKLKGV
+1774 DLDDYLSKFKPASRDWYKGQIPK
-1789 GKSKYEGLIPA
+1789 

-1856 ANKTEDSLEARVG
+1856 ATKTDDSMEARVG
-1869 KAAVRRVEAANTPPH
+1869 KAAMRRVEAAQTPEN

-1929 EKFGITSKNLTAG
+1929 EKFGISAKNLTAG

-1961 GTGVSFDMFDHTY
+1961 GTGVKFDMFDHTY
-1974 MNTGSKAQAY
+1974 MSSGEGAQAFGY
-1984 GWGTYRAQKYGTAD
+1984 GTYRAQRYGTAD
-1998 SYRIEAVTKTGGL
+1998 YYRDVAQGSQLKKWLE
-2011 YDQWVDRPDIQA
+2011 RPDVQA
-2023 WLQTQRPEF
+2023 WRASQRPELIR
-2032 TGKLPA
+2032 KAPDVVPDWMLENAIEEAANPYA
-2038 GIPEQFL
+2038 GISPHMMFTDSIERQIKEL
-2045 NMPLREA
+2045 KDLRSDPNMQDVGFGIQTDKE
-2052 NNAYSGQNPNKIFK
+2052 FK
-2066 EAVQGEIEN
+2066 ETIDKLKEFAKNADGYID
-2075 IEEERKQ
+2075 
-2082 FSNLSSAPRAAQ
+2082 APFE
-2094 TTPARTAT
+2094 
-2102 PITAAQV
+2102 
-2109 RAAAAPARVTARP
+2109 
-2122 ITATPV
+2122 
-2128 RNYGYGPV
+2128 
-2136 TKPLSWRVEWMQGL
+2136 KPL
-2150 SDAEV
+2150 
-2155 DKKIEELKKFAET
+2155 
-2168 ADEHLKA
+2168 
-2175 VNQFPVYKGKEYIEL
+2175 YKGKQFYNL
-2190 YKAYPTAAK
+2190 YDTNPAA
-2199 VIHAFDKMMDA
+2199 HA
-2210 NQGTPPSW
+2210 
-2218 KEAIASVKAE
+2218 V
-2228 ASKNVKDFGEFFER
+2228 
-2242 FAYGK
+2242 
-2247 DPYTKQVYDE
+2247 
-2257 AKETLRDID
+2257 LRDFEVALGKGEKPSFKEIIAEIKVD
-2266 AFDIKDFTYNPPS
+2266 AANTMKVFEMATTSPDENFVYKRNKQIYEDADKLNLDDFKYRLVS
-2279 GPPVPEPAGYMM
+2279 GPPVPEPSGYML
-2291 RTLHTRPENEYIL
+2291 RTLHTRPENEYIHWDDAA
-2304 YDSPADKQ
+2304 DSQ
-2312 PEVVKDAFKRIY
+2312 PPVVKDVFKRIY
-2324 DGLDKKQQAVFNRS
+2324 DSLDKTQQQNFDRS
-2338 IGHVRQRQN
+2338 IGTSPPSRQN
-2347 GRDLYNAL
+2347 GQQLYEAL

-2360 QGGMPSELC
+2360 KGGMPSELS
-2369 DMFTSEMLHAEGVAG
+2369 DRFASEMLHAEGIAG
-2384 IKFFDGV
+2384 IKFFDNR
-2391 SRFSATGLGV
+2391 SRTKKE
-2401 PGTYNYVDFGDKD
+2401 GTFNYVDFGDKD

-2426 INQTQPMQ
+2426 INRTSPATGDM
-2434 KSEILFSRAAEFTNP
+2434 LFSRSAEYTNP
-2449 EIAKRGDFINK
+2449 EIAKHSGFVDK
-2460 IVAKERSL
+2460 IVAKEKS
-2468 WQRIKANLTGL
+2468 WSEKIKANVTGL

-2496 KYMEPLKGTQ
+2496 KYMDEVKGTQ
-2506 MLYYLRMYDQRMN
+2506 MMYYLRMYDQRMN

-2537 PDGRVERVMESK
+2537 ADGKIERLLESK

-2567 VGNAEAVNTMFT
+2567 VGNAEAVNRVFT

-2602 QELLNDTMSAIKATP
+2602 QELLNKTMAAVKSTP
-2617 GLEAVFKDAQAEYN
+2617 GLEKVLKQAKDEYN
-2631 EYNRNLIEFVVSTGA
+2631 AYNRNLIEFVVSTGA
-2646 LSKEVGKRLLR
+2646 LSKEVGKRLVR

-2735 DLKAAKFVKI
+2735 DLKAAKFVKM

-2792 IPTQMPAMLRVMAMP
+2792 IPTQMPAMLRVMAFP
-2807 AQLLRKAITLSP
+2807 AQILRKAITLSP

-2851 NSATKKTLESR
+2851 NSATKKTLERR
-2862 GITGGQQF
+2862 GVTGGQQF
-2870 VGGAA
+2870 VGGAE

-2898 EAMSMAADAAT
+2898 EAMSMEADATT

-2943 PSIHIANSMIPF
+2943 PSIHVANSLIPF
-2955 FNAQIQGMN
+2955 FNAQIQGLN

-2981 IREKMMQRGAFMAVA
+2981 IREKMMQRGAMMAVA

-3001 AIMQDDEAYKNANP
+3001 AIMEDDEAYKNATP

-3036 VPFEVG
+3036 VPFEIG

-3051 IYNSMVNEHGGEEA
+3051 LYNSMVSEHGGEEA

-3121 RAITSELAKGIGRT
+3121 RANTSELAKGIGKAF
-3135 LGISPI
+3135 GISPI

-3159 HALSVGVPTDESPDK
+3159 HALSVAAPTDESPEK

-3179 SQYPILGGAFQPN
+3179 SEYPILGGAFQPN
-3192 DAGGISNSVY
+3192 DAGGIINSVY

-3240 ANLANS
+3240 ADLANS
-3246 FKANMNKLTQAE
+3246 FKTNMNKLTQAE
-3258 RAIAASNMSPEAKGE
+3258 RAIAASNMSPEAKRE
-3273 QLDKIRKIKTAV
+3273 QLDKIRKIKIAV
-3285 AQTVRDVSDKTI
+3285 AQTVREVSDKTI

>member
-1 MPQYLPLPDG
+1 
-11 STVTIRE
+11 
-18 GESPQQAYARAQ
+18 
-30 QMYPEAFKSLQAPAA
+30 MYPEAFAQKQAAA
-45 PKETTFGGQTK
+45 PKETTLGGQTK

-81 PEEQEKATQQYIK
+81 PEEQEKATQKYIK
-94 ETAAAAKAPF
+94 EVAATAKAPF
-104 AAAPGYEDTVLRK
+104 AAAPGYEDTVGRK
-117 FGEATGSFLPFVATG
+117 FGEATGSIAPFLATG

-157 SAAEGATEGQQTAST
+157 SAAEGATEGQQTAAT
-172 LLGAAVGATEMF
+172 ALGAVVGASEMF

-198 EGAMSYVKRALM
+198 EGATAYVKRALM

-221 SQAAQNIISKGIYK
+221 SQAAQNIITKGIYK
-235 PEQEIIEQV
+235 PEQQIIEQV

-258 QGLLDLAIGRRAP
+258 QGLLDLAIGRRPPKVA
-271 TTPLTDEV
+271 LTDEV

-286 AAQAEQEKIRLN
+286 AAQAEQEKARLN
-298 SPEYAQEVFQKTQ
+298 SVPYAQGVLQQTQ
-311 ELEAQRTALKQQL
+311 DLEAQRKALKAQL
-324 IPIRKGESPE
+324 LKVNKESPE
-334 TDYAHNRDINRQI
+334 TDRAFNRDINRQI

-358 EEYVRVKPILKQA
+358 DEYVRVKPILKQA
-371 AEQERLD
+371 AEQERVAKLTPQEYAFGIE
-378 KMSPEDFMLEQL
+378 PEQAAPQAQAEPRMYYDQEVAPPQEPKAEDAAKRYAAESIQL
-390 GLKVEPINRPAPKQI
+390 ANDQRLASEKGPN
-405 INEFGQIV
+405 
-413 DEEAQTPAPDP
+413 D
-424 VKDYAVGQVQSAQNV
+424 AV
-439 GQLGLDDY
+439 
-447 ADYLMQD
+447 ADYVSYLMRNPNLAEEIEKSRMQ
-454 PKMAA
+454 
-459 QVLQQRPELP
+459 LP
-469 GLNKN
+469 GLPT
-474 DQGLVFSGVRFRL
+474 GVRNAAVLDALKL
-487 QAQEKQAQ
+487 QLAPMRKQK
-495 AAANAIFKQEMGTR
+495 AAAEKASFEQEMGTR
-509 KTAFSATKPEKE
+509 QTAFGATKPEE
-521 APEIQAFTSYMDDL
+521 ESSYVQAFTSYMDDI

-549 YMVDPKLEKISEG
+549 YIVDPKLEKISEG

-568 VNPQLMPFANIKL
+568 VNPQLMPFAQPKR
-581 AERSREKINSLFD
+581 AEFARNKINTLLD
-594 EIDQADTDRDVAL
+594 QIDTAQQERDAAL
-607 RSNNQDAATAA
+607 RSNNRDAATAA
-618 FERGNQALEQLNAF
+618 FERGNQALEQINAF
-632 TEPTPAGELTKG
+632 AEEVPAGELTKG
-644 RFPSAKVSPQ
+644 RFPSAKTSPQ
-654 ASVYAKEVLRVRNEQ
+654 ASVYAREVLRVRNEQ
-669 NTALNTIEDKIDRLR
+669 NAALNAIEDKLDRLR
-684 RGDALGREGVE
+684 RGDALGKENVE

-700 AAASPVVLAKQAE
+700 AAATPDVLAKQAE

-732 VAGKPEL
+732 VAGKPAL

-746 AASRIHDV
+746 ASSRIHDV
-754 VGDWI
+754 VGEWLN
-759 DRSKAQPEKTPQFDL
+759 RAQAVPKKPEFEEVEVQPAQMRANKLIRGAITKRVLKTRD
-774 KPIREKVQKSGNTAR
+774 
-789 TYKVYDEE
+789 
-797 TKSPVEL
+797 
-804 TIVRQPDG
+804 
-812 TVFRVFSR
+812 
-820 YLDGKGGGSEF
+820 
-831 DNSYAKSIPDEQI
+831 
-844 VQKSFLATEIF
+844 LATTP
-855 SLGEESAAFTG
+855 LNDLAR
-866 DINKFAK
+866 

-887 KVVDGLSEMP
+887 KVVDNLSQLP
-897 SQVSRE
+897 STATRE
-903 TPILKQQFAATEAQ
+903 IPLLKQQFASTEAQ
-917 KVAEARGETAKT
+917 KVAEAKGETAKT
-929 AGGELR
+929 LGGELR
-935 RLREYVGNMI
+935 RRTEFVRNLMAKPPLKPLTEETR
-945 DKALTRNPPEE
+945 KALNLKLLDRAVD
-956 IQNSLERVKEI
+956 IMDS
-967 IEDGK
+967 GK
-972 ASKELLDA
+972 ASRGLLDA
-980 AQNQAARI
+980 
-988 LRGEDLGK
+988 
-996 QVYTKREAVPGKR
+996 
-1009 VVENVPGREA
+1009 VEPIVTNLAEGREILPQDI
-1019 ETRFGERGRTY
+1019 R
-1030 KSVGYETELAPEGS
+1030 VLD
-1044 SLRELQDAIKLYE
+1044 DAIKLYE
-1057 RTAQEGEIAGEGAA
+1057 RTAQEGEVAGEGAA
-1071 GQGQLFPK
+1071 GQGQLFPE

-1116 TEANQKA
+1116 TEASQKA
-1123 RSVRD
+1123 RSARD
-1128 KQGFAQIEAI
+1128 KQGFAQVEAI
-1138 EAQLEAIKNQM
+1138 EKQLEALKNQM

-1166 ADIAKMFASY
+1166 EDIAKMFVPY

-1185 KLLMDRYLQV
+1185 KALLDQYLAVARNVFNQNYNP
-1195 SRQSIG
+1195 SI
-1201 KTAEQK
+1201 EQTVESNARLIK
-1207 EQAMSVFTEEEK
+1207 KVNAKLSAVFTPQQMEYVK
-1219 QKVNRLIQ
+1219 NKLIP
-1227 DFNASKIPEYEKNVK
+1227 DFNDKIIPEYLIRLR
-1242 QALQALSLGQ
+1242 QAQQTLALGQ
-1252 RLESTNNRLV
+1252 RLEGANNRLV
-1262 ELMQDN
+1262 ELMQDS

-1351 ERARRALKAA
+1351 ERARRSLKAA

-1376 KEMTEGT
+1376 KEMVEGT

-1398 LVENI
+1398 FVESI
-1403 EKAETELAD
+1403 EKAETELD
-1412 LQEAR
+1412 ELQKLR

-1440 EYLELLERQLADMR
+1440 EYLEILERQLADMR
-1454 KESLTAVELGGRGE
+1454 KEPLTAVELGERGK

-1480 LETQVKTQQAA
+1480 VESQVKAQQAA
-1491 VDEAQKRANEFQ
+1491 VDEAEKRANEFQ
-1503 KDVEVWWP
+1503 KDVQVWWP

-1520 GISVKDLPGAVFKK
+1520 GISVKDLPGAVFEK
-1534 GRKVADINTPEQKRL
+1534 GRKVAEINTPEQKRL
-1549 DTLRDKGMQAAKEV
+1549 DALRDKGMQAAKEV
-1563 DEAAVLQRVKDKQ
+1563 DEAAVLQAVKDKQ
-1576 LEIFD
+1576 IQLFD

-1592 SFMGPENMEQLAD
+1592 LFMGPEDMNQLAD
-1605 IMADPKTTNVKRIQ
+1605 IMADPKTTNVKRVQ

-1625 AMQKLASLEAQKEV
+1625 AMQKVASLEAQKEA
-1639 FLIGKP
+1639 FITGKP

-1653 VPSTTALAAAKP
+1653 VPSTTALAAGKP

-1708 EPSKRKQGKMIDPNM
+1708 EPSKRKQGKMLDPNM

-1745 EAELTAGMGEPVTG
+1745 EAELTAGMGEPITG
-1759 RKIEAMVS
+1759 RKVEKQIAD
-1767 NKLAVYE
+1767 KLAVYE
-1774 SVQDFLDKQPKLKGV
+1774 NLDEYLNQFKDATRQKLE
-1789 GKSKYEGLIPA
+1789 SQIPA
-1800 DAKGFVQDGK
+1800 DAKGFVQNGK

-1856 ANKTEDSLEARVG
+1856 ANKTEDSMEARVG
-1869 KAAVRRVEAANTPPH
+1869 KAAMRRVEAAETPEN

-1910 GNAVKNWLKMVVDG
+1910 GNAVKNWLKMVVDA

-1929 EKFGITSKNLTAG
+1929 EKFGITTSNLTAG

-1961 GTGVSFDMFDHTY
+1961 GTGIKFDMFDHSY
-1974 MNTGSKAQAY
+1974 MSSGEGHQAF
-1984 GWGTYRAQKYGTAD
+1984 GWGTYRAQSLGVAD
-1998 SYRIEAVTKTGGL
+1998 NYQGIAAERQFNKWL
-2011 YDQWVDRPDIQA
+2011 QRPDIKEWKKTQA
-2023 WLQTQRPEF
+2023 PKLIGKIPDFVPDWMVENAMEEVTDVLLPNLSPHSLFKDSFQKQIAEMEDLRSDSNMQDVGFGIQTD
-2032 TGKLPA
+2032 
-2038 GIPEQFL
+2038 
-2045 NMPLREA
+2045 
-2052 NNAYSGQNPNKIFK
+2052 
-2066 EAVQGEIEN
+2066 
-2075 IEEERKQ
+2075 KQ
-2082 FSNLSSAPRAAQ
+2082 FKD
-2094 TTPARTAT
+2094 T
-2102 PITAAQV
+2102 
-2109 RAAAAPARVTARP
+2109 
-2122 ITATPV
+2122 
-2128 RNYGYGPV
+2128 
-2136 TKPLSWRVEWMQGL
+2136 
-2150 SDAEV
+2150 
-2155 DKKIEELKKFAET
+2155 IEKLKAFAEN
-2168 ADEHLKA
+2168 AESYIDAPFNDAL
-2175 VNQFPVYKGKEYIEL
+2175 YKGKKWFSIYDSNNAAARVL
-2190 YKAYPTAAK
+2190 YNFNTAIKKGEPISFKSAVEKVKADAK
-2199 VIHAFDKMMDA
+2199 EDMAVFEGDPAYTK
-2210 NQGTPPSW
+2210 NY
-2218 KEAIASVKAE
+2218 KEAKAQYE
-2228 ASKNVKDFGEFFER
+2228 NVDSLDLNDF
-2242 FAYGK
+2242 K
-2247 DPYTKQVYDE
+2247 
-2257 AKETLRDID
+2257 
-2266 AFDIKDFTYNPPS
+2266 YNPPS
-2279 GPPVPEPAGYMM
+2279 GPPIPRPTGYML
-2291 RTLHTRPENEYIL
+2291 RTLHTRPENEYIHW
-2304 YDSPADKQ
+2304 DNHADKQ
-2312 PEVVKDAFKRIY
+2312 PPVVKDVFKRIY
-2324 DGLDKKQQAVFNRS
+2324 DSLNKTQRQDFDRS
-2338 IGHVRQRQN
+2338 IGTSLASRQN
-2347 GRDLYNAL
+2347 GQQLYEAL

-2360 QGGMPSELC
+2360 KGGMPSELS
-2369 DMFTSEMLHAEGVAG
+2369 DMFASEMLHAEGIAG
-2384 IKFFDGV
+2384 IKFFDNR
-2391 SRFSATGLGV
+2391 SRIKKE
-2401 PGTYNYVDFGDKD
+2401 GTFNYVDFGDKE
-2414 EGAQIIATDINP
+2414 EGAQIIATDISP
-2426 INQTQPMQ
+2426 INATKPMQ
-2434 KSEILFSRAAEFTNP
+2434 KGEMLFSRSAKYTNP
-2449 EIAKRGDFINK
+2449 EIAKNSDFVDK
-2460 IVAKERSL
+2460 IVAKDRSWTQKL
-2468 WQRIKANLTGL
+2468 KANLTGL

-2537 PDGRVERVMESK
+2537 PDGRVERVLESK
-2549 ESANIH
+2549 ESANIS

-2584 IRADN
+2584 IRAGN

-2602 QELLNDTMSAIKATP
+2602 QELLNNTMSAIKATP
-2617 GLEAVFKDAQAEYN
+2617 GLEAVFKNAQAEYN
-2631 EYNRNLIEFVVSTGA
+2631 EYNRNLIDFVVSTGA

-2735 DLKAAKFVKI
+2735 DLKAAKFVKM
-2745 SAGPDVVKFRDDG
+2745 SAGPDVVKFKDDG
-2758 EDRYA
+2758 DDRYA

-2792 IPTQMPAMLRVMAMP
+2792 IPTQMPAMLRVMAFP
-2807 AQLLRKAITLSP
+2807 AQVLRKAITLSP

-2851 NSATKKTLESR
+2851 NSATKKTLERR
-2862 GITGGQQF
+2862 GVTGGQQF
-2870 VGGAA
+2870 VGGAE

-2898 EAMSMAADAAT
+2898 EAMSMEADATT

-2929 LALESMNFNKRGAS
+2929 MALESMNFNKRGAS
-2943 PSIHIANSMIPF
+2943 PSVHMANSLIPF
-2955 FNAQIQGMN
+2955 FNAQIQGLN

-2981 IREKMMQRGAFMAVA
+2981 IREKMLRRGAFMAVA

-3001 AIMQDDEAYKNANP
+3001 ALMQDDEAYKNANP

-3023 IRVPGL
+3023 VRVPGL
-3029 DEPIKLP
+3029 DEPIKVP
-3036 VPFEVG
+3036 VPFEIG

-3051 IYNSMVNEHGGEEA
+3051 ILNSMVNENGGEEA

-3121 RAITSELAKGIGRT
+3121 RTNTSELAKVIGKT

-3148 GYTGTMGLAFM
+3148 GYTGAMGLAFM
-3159 HALSVGVPTDESPDK
+3159 HALSVGIPTGETPDK

-3179 SQYPILGGAFQPN
+3179 SEYPILGGAFQPN
-3192 DAGGISNSVY
+3192 DAGGIVNSVY
-3202 ERMNENLKVK
+3202 ERMNESLKVK
-3212 NTFNKLAQE
+3212 STFDKLVGE
-3221 GRMSEAMA
+3221 GRMSDAKE

-3234 GNEFMQ
+3234 GNEYLQ
-3240 ANLANS
+3240 AELANS
-3246 FKANMNKLTQAE
+3246 FKNDMNQLTQAE
-3258 RAIAASNMSPEAKGE
+3258 RAISASKMSPEEKRA

-3285 AQTVRDVSDKTI
+3285 AQTVRDASDKTI
-3297 RLATPF
+3297 LLSSPF

>member
-1 MPQYLPLPDG
+1 MPIYSVQGPDG
-11 STVTIRE
+11 RIYDVE
-18 GESPQQAYARAQ
+18 GPAGASEQDIIAAVRRQLTPQQ
-30 QMYPEAFKSLQAPAA
+30 
-45 PKETTFGGQTK
+45 PKKPQETTFGGQTK

-94 ETAAAAKAPF
+94 EVAATAKAPF
-104 AAAPGYEDTVLRK
+104 AAAPGYEDTVGRK
-117 FGEATGSFLPFVATG
+117 FGEAAGSIAPFLATG

-172 LLGAAVGATEMF
+172 ALGAVVGASEMF

-198 EGAMSYVKRALM
+198 EGATSYVKRALM

-221 SQAAQNIISKGIYK
+221 AQAAQNIISKGIYK
-235 PEQEIIEQV
+235 PEQQIIEQV

-334 TDYAHNRDINRQI
+334 TDYAHNREINRQI

-358 EEYVRVKPILKQA
+358 EEYVRVKPILKRAEEEARVAKLTPYEYALGMEPEEIGQAPAEPELYEQQIAAPPAAPKAGDAAARYA
-371 AEQERLD
+371 AESIQLANEQQLSSE
-378 KMSPEDFMLEQL
+378 KSP
-390 GLKVEPINRPAPKQI
+390 
-405 INEFGQIV
+405 
-413 DEEAQTPAPDP
+413 
-424 VKDYAVGQVQSAQNV
+424 KDAE
-439 GQLGLDDY
+439 
-447 ADYLMQD
+447 ADYVKYLMRN
-454 PKMAA
+454 PNLAEEIEKGR
-459 QVLQQRPELP
+459 LQLP
-469 GLNKN
+469 GLPT
-474 DQGLVFSGVRFRL
+474 GVRNSAVLDALKL
-487 QAQEKQAQ
+487 QLAPMRKEKAT
-495 AAANAIFKQEMGTR
+495 AERTAFEQEMGTR
-509 KTAFSATKPEKE
+509 KTAFGVTKPEKE
-521 APEIQAFTSYMDDL
+521 APEVQAFTSYMDDL
-535 KSQRNDVGDDMFFK
+535 KSQRDDVGDDMFFK
-549 YMVDPKLEKISEG
+549 YMVEPKLEKISEG

-594 EIDQADTDRDVAL
+594 EIDQANKDRDVAL

-684 RGDALGREGVE
+684 RGETLGKDEM
-695 PGKGV
+695 
-700 AAASPVVLAKQAE
+700 AATSPAILAKQAE

-732 VAGKPEL
+732 VVGKPAL

-746 AASRIHDV
+746 ASSRIHDV
-754 VGDWI
+754 VGEWLN
-759 DRSKAQPEKTPQFDL
+759 RAQATPVAPEFEEVVVQPAQMRANKLVRGAVTKRVLKTRD
-774 KPIREKVQKSGNTAR
+774 
-789 TYKVYDEE
+789 
-797 TKSPVEL
+797 
-804 TIVRQPDG
+804 
-812 TVFRVFSR
+812 
-820 YLDGKGGGSEF
+820 
-831 DNSYAKSIPDEQI
+831 
-844 VQKSFLATEIF
+844 LATTPLNEI
-855 SLGEESAAFTG
+855 AR
-866 DINKFAK
+866 
-873 LSDKEVKHFKAQIA
+873 LSDKEIKHFKAQIA
-887 KVVDGLSEMP
+887 KVVDSLSQLP

-903 TPILKQQFAATEAQ
+903 TPVLKQQFASTEAQ
-917 KVAEARGETAKT
+917 KVAEAKGETAKT
-929 AGGELR
+929 LGGELR
-935 RLREYVGNMI
+935 RRTEFVRNLMA
-945 DKALTRNPPEE
+945 KPPLKPLTEE
-956 IQNSLERVKEI
+956 TRKTLNLKLLDRAVDIMDS
-967 IEDGK
+967 GK
-972 ASKELLDA
+972 ASRGLLDA
-980 AQNQAARI
+980 
-988 LRGEDLGK
+988 
-996 QVYTKREAVPGKR
+996 
-1009 VVENVPGREA
+1009 VEPIVTNLAEGREVLSQDIQA
-1019 ETRFGERGRTY
+1019 
-1030 KSVGYETELAPEGS
+1030 LD
-1044 SLRELQDAIKLYE
+1044 DAIKLYE

-1071 GQGQLFPK
+1071 GQGQLFPE

-1128 KQGFAQIEAI
+1128 KQGFAQVEAI
-1138 EAQLEAIKNQM
+1138 EEQLEAIKNQM

-1281 TVEPLLDKLKLIKD
+1281 IVEPLLDKLKLIKD

-1313 EIALQSQRGAYKDAM
+1313 EIALQAQRGAYKDAM

-1427 TEAMLDKDLKTER
+1427 TEAMLDKDLKSER

-1511 KVTAAFKKD
+1511 KVTASFKKD
-1520 GISVKDLPGAVFKK
+1520 GISIKDLPGAVFKK
-1534 GRKVADINTPEQKRL
+1534 GRKVADISTPEQKRL
-1549 DTLRDKGMQAAKEV
+1549 DDLRDKGVQAAKEV

-1576 LEIFD
+1576 IEMFD

-1605 IMADPKTTNVKRIQ
+1605 IMADPKTTNVKRVQ

-1639 FLIGKP
+1639 FLTGKP
-1645 AKAPKAAT
+1645 APTPKAAT

-1708 EPSKRKQGKMIDPNM
+1708 EPSKRKQGKMIDPNI

-1745 EAELTAGMGEPVTG
+1745 EAELTAGMGEPITG
-1759 RKIEAMVS
+1759 RNVEKQIAD
-1767 NKLAVYE
+1767 KLAVYE
-1774 SVQDFLDKQPKLKGV
+1774 DLDDYLSKFKPASRDWYKGQIPK
-1789 GKSKYEGLIPA
+1789 

-1856 ANKTEDSLEARVG
+1856 ATKTDDSMEARVG
-1869 KAAVRRVEAANTPPH
+1869 KAAMRRVEAAQTPEN

-1929 EKFGITSKNLTAG
+1929 EKFGISAKNLTAG

-1961 GTGVSFDMFDHTY
+1961 GTGVKFDMFDHTY
-1974 MNTGSKAQAY
+1974 MSSGEGAQAFGY
-1984 GWGTYRAQKYGTAD
+1984 GTYRAQRYGTAD
-1998 SYRIEAVTKTGGL
+1998 YYRDVAQGSQLKKWLE
-2011 YDQWVDRPDIQA
+2011 RPDVQA
-2023 WLQTQRPEF
+2023 WRASQRPELIR
-2032 TGKLPA
+2032 KAPDVVPDWMLENAIEEAANPYA
-2038 GIPEQFL
+2038 GISPHMMFTDSIERQIKEL
-2045 NMPLREA
+2045 KDLRSDPNMQDVGFGIQTDKE
-2052 NNAYSGQNPNKIFK
+2052 FK
-2066 EAVQGEIEN
+2066 ETIDKLKEFAKNADGYID
-2075 IEEERKQ
+2075 
-2082 FSNLSSAPRAAQ
+2082 APFE
-2094 TTPARTAT
+2094 
-2102 PITAAQV
+2102 
-2109 RAAAAPARVTARP
+2109 
-2122 ITATPV
+2122 
-2128 RNYGYGPV
+2128 
-2136 TKPLSWRVEWMQGL
+2136 KPL
-2150 SDAEV
+2150 
-2155 DKKIEELKKFAET
+2155 
-2168 ADEHLKA
+2168 
-2175 VNQFPVYKGKEYIEL
+2175 YKGKQFYNL
-2190 YKAYPTAAK
+2190 YDTNPAA
-2199 VIHAFDKMMDA
+2199 HA
-2210 NQGTPPSW
+2210 
-2218 KEAIASVKAE
+2218 V
-2228 ASKNVKDFGEFFER
+2228 
-2242 FAYGK
+2242 
-2247 DPYTKQVYDE
+2247 
-2257 AKETLRDID
+2257 LRDFEVALGKGEKPSFKEIIAEIKVD
-2266 AFDIKDFTYNPPS
+2266 AANTMKVFEMATTSPDENFVYKRNKQIYEDADKLNLDDFKYRLVS
-2279 GPPVPEPAGYMM
+2279 GPPVPQPSGYML
-2291 RTLHTRPENEYIL
+2291 RTLHTRPENEYIHWDDAA
-2304 YDSPADKQ
+2304 DSQ
-2312 PEVVKDAFKRIY
+2312 PPVVKDVFKRIY
-2324 DGLDKKQQAVFNRS
+2324 DSLDKTQQQNFDRS
-2338 IGHVRQRQN
+2338 IGTSPTDRQN
-2347 GRDLYNAL
+2347 GQQLYEAL

-2360 QGGMPSELC
+2360 KGGMPSELS
-2369 DMFTSEMLHAEGVAG
+2369 DRFASEMLHAEGIAG
-2384 IKFFDGV
+2384 IKFFDNR
-2391 SRFSATGLGV
+2391 SRTKKE
-2401 PGTYNYVDFGDKD
+2401 GTFNYVDFGDKD

-2426 INQTQPMQ
+2426 INRTNPPAGDM
-2434 KSEILFSRAAEFTNP
+2434 LFSRSAEYTNP
-2449 EIAKRGDFINK
+2449 EIAKHSGFVDK
-2460 IVAKERSL
+2460 IVAKEKS
-2468 WQRIKANLTGL
+2468 WSEKIKANVTGL

-2496 KYMEPLKGTQ
+2496 KYMDEVKGTQ

-2537 PDGRVERVMESK
+2537 ADGKVERLLESK
-2549 ESANIH
+2549 ESANIN

-2567 VGNAEAVNTMFT
+2567 VGNAEAVNRQFTM
-2579 LYMAA
+2579 YMAA
-2584 IRADN
+2584 IRAGN
-2589 KGLASLNFGEDVT
+2589 KGLASLNFGEGVT
-2602 QELLNDTMSAIKATP
+2602 QELLNDTMAAIKATP
-2617 GLEAVFKDAQAEYN
+2617 GLEAVFKSARDEYN
-2631 EYNRNLIEFVVSTGA
+2631 AYNRNLVEFVVSTGA
-2646 LSKEVGKRLLR
+2646 MSKDVGKRLLS

-2670 VAELLIGG
+2670 VAELMIGN

-2694 ELVGGDRPILDFM
+2694 SLIGGDKPILDFL

-2735 DLKAAKFVKI
+2735 DLKAAKFVKM

-2792 IPTQMPAMLRVMAMP
+2792 IPTQMPAMLRVMAFP
-2807 AQLLRKAITLSP
+2807 AQILRKAITLSP

-2851 NSATKKTLESR
+2851 NSATKQTLERR

-2870 VGGAA
+2870 VGGAE

-2898 EAMSMAADAAT
+2898 EAMSMEADATT

-2943 PSIHIANSMIPF
+2943 PSIHVANSLIPF
-2955 FNAQIQGMN
+2955 FNAQIQGLN

-2981 IREKMMQRGAFMAVA
+2981 IREKMMQRGAMMAVA

-3001 AIMQDDEAYKNANP
+3001 AIMEDDEAYENATP

-3023 IRVPGL
+3023 VRVPGL

-3036 VPFEVG
+3036 VPFEIG

-3051 IYNSMVNEHGGEEA
+3051 LYNSMVSEHGGEEA

-3121 RAITSELAKGIGRT
+3121 RANTSELAKGIGKT

-3148 GYTGTMGLAFM
+3148 GYTGSMGLAFM
-3159 HALSVGVPTDESPDK
+3159 HALSVAAPTDESPEK

-3179 SQYPILGGAFQPN
+3179 SEYPILGGAFQPN
-3192 DAGGISNSVY
+3192 DAGGIINSVY
-3202 ERMNENLKVK
+3202 ERMNENIKVK
-3212 NTFNKLAQE
+3212 QSFDKMVEE
-3221 GRMSEAMA
+3221 GRMSEAKA

-3234 GNEFMQ
+3234 GNEYLQ
-3240 ANLANS
+3240 AEMAYS
-3246 FKANMNKLTQAE
+3246 FKSDMNKLTQAE
-3258 RAIAASNMSPEAKGE
+3258 RAIAASNMSPEAKRE
-3273 QLDKIRKIKTAV
+3273 QLDKIRKIKIAV
-3285 AQTVRDVSDKTI
+3285 AQTVREVSDKTI

>member
-1 MPQYLPLPDG
+1 MPQAVPLPDG
-11 STVTIRE
+11 SYVSIRE

-104 AAAPGYEDTVLRK
+104 AAAPGYEDTVGRK

-198 EGAMSYVKRALM
+198 EGATSYVKRALM

-459 QVLQQRPELP
+459 QVLQQRPALP

-474 DQGLVFSGVRFRL
+474 DQNAVFTGVKLRL
-487 QAQEKQAQ
+487 QAQEKKAQ
-495 AAANAIFKQEMGTR
+495 AAADAIFKQEMGTR
-509 KTAFSATKPEKE
+509 QTAFGATKPETE
-521 APEIQAFTSYMDDL
+521 SPEVQAFTSYMDDL
-535 KSQRNDVGDDMFFK
+535 KSQRDDVGDDMFFK

-754 VGDWI
+754 VGEWLS
-759 DRSKAQPEKTPQFDL
+759 RAQAVPKKPELEEVVVQPAQMRANKLIRGAVTKRVLKTRD
-774 KPIREKVQKSGNTAR
+774 
-789 TYKVYDEE
+789 
-797 TKSPVEL
+797 
-804 TIVRQPDG
+804 
-812 TVFRVFSR
+812 
-820 YLDGKGGGSEF
+820 
-831 DNSYAKSIPDEQI
+831 
-844 VQKSFLATEIF
+844 LATTPLNEI
-855 SLGEESAAFTG
+855 AR
-866 DINKFAK
+866 
-873 LSDKEVKHFKAQIA
+873 LSDKEIKHFKAQIA
-887 KVVDGLSEMP
+887 KVVDSLSQLP

-1123 RSVRD
+1123 RSAKD
-1128 KQGFAQIEAI
+1128 KQGIEQIQALQKQI
-1138 EAQLEAIKNQM
+1138 DAIKNNM
-1149 QFFLL
+1149 KFFLT
-1154 KPGDFNIGKYSN
+1154 KSGDFNLGLYTN
-1166 ADIAKMFASY
+1166 VDIAKMFVTY
-1176 PEAGVTKED
+1176 PEAGITKED
-1185 KLLMDRYLQV
+1185 KALMDQYLAIVRNIFNQNYNP
-1195 SRQSIG
+1195 SLKQ
-1201 KTAEQK
+1201 
-1207 EQAMSVFTEEEK
+1207 TEESNSRLAKKIFDGLSSVYTPTQLEYVKDKLIPNFNEK
-1219 QKVNRLIQ
+1219 IR
-1227 DFNASKIPEYEKNVK
+1227 PEYLVRLK
-1242 QALQALSLGQ
+1242 QAQQAVALGQ
-1252 RLESTNNRLV
+1252 RLENANNRLV
-1262 ELMQDN
+1262 EFMQDSN
-1268 NAAVRKQ
+1268 DVVRKQ
-1275 SEAARK
+1275 AEESRSL
-1281 TVEPLLDKLKLIKD
+1281 TDPLLDKIKLIKQ
-1295 SLRNSVLLT
+1295 SLRGSLLLT
-1304 DGQRAMLDS
+1304 DGERAAIDS
-1313 EIALQSQRGAYKDAM
+1313 EERLIAQRGAYKDAM

-1417 FGEIENDVVV
+1417 FGEIENDVVA

-1454 KESLTAVELGGRGE
+1454 KEPLTAVELGGRGE

-1549 DTLRDKGMQAAKEV
+1549 DALRDKGMQAAKEV

-1605 IMADPKTTNVKRIQ
+1605 IMADPKTTNVKRVQ
-1619 ATLKLG
+1619 ATLKLS
-1625 AMQKLASLEAQKEV
+1625 AMQKLASLEAQKQT
-1639 FLIGKP
+1639 FITGKP

-1789 GKSKYEGLIPA
+1789 GKSKYEGLIPS

-1815 NNIGKGHGLG
+1815 NNIAKGEGLG

-1833 HLGFRNFFNEGQ
+1833 HIGFRNFFNEGQ

-2304 YDSPADKQ
+2304 YDSLADKQ

-2324 DGLDKKQQAVFNRS
+2324 DGLDKKQQAVFNRA
-2338 IGHVRQRQN
+2338 IGHVRPDRQN

-2449 EIAKRGDFINK
+2449 EIAKQSSFIEK
-2460 IVAKERSL
+2460 IVSKEKTL
-2468 WQRIKANLTGL
+2468 WQKIKANLTGL

-2496 KYMEPLKGTQ
+2496 KYMDAVKGTQ

-2537 PDGRVERVMESK
+2537 ADGKVERLIESK

-2602 QELLNDTMSAIKATP
+2602 QELLNKTMAAVKNTP

-2670 VAELLIGG
+2670 VAELMIGN

-2840 FMPVIGALKEI
+2840 FMPVLGALKEI

-2898 EAMSMAADAAT
+2898 EAMSMEADATT

-2943 PSIHIANSMIPF
+2943 PSIHVANSLIPF

-3121 RAITSELAKGIGRT
+3121 RANTSELAKGIGRT

-3148 GYTGTMGLAFM
+3148 GYTGSMGLAFM

-3212 NTFNKLAQE
+3212 NTFDKLAKE

-3240 ANLANS
+3240 ADLANS

-3258 RAIAASNMSPEAKGE
+3258 RAIAASNMSPEAKRE
-3273 QLDKIRKIKTAV
+3273 QLDKIRKLKTAV
-3285 AQTVRDVSDKTI
+3285 AQTVREVSDKTI

>member
-1 MPQYLPLPDG
+1 MEPEQAAPQAQAEPEFY
-11 STVTIRE
+11 E
-18 GESPQQAYARAQ
+18 QQIAT
-30 QMYPEAFKSLQAPAA
+30 PPAA
-45 PKETTFGGQTK
+45 PK
-56 EFFKGLVPGAIG
+56 
-68 LVEQAGTGISALL
+68 VEDVVAQHAAQSIQLAN
-81 PEEQEKATQQYIK
+81 EQQ
-94 ETAAAAKAPF
+94 
-104 AAAPGYEDTVLRK
+104 
-117 FGEATGSFLPFVATG
+117 
-132 PFGLAGRVAGYGLGI
+132 LAG
-147 GAGAGTQVEK
+147 EK
-157 SAAEGATEGQQTAST
+157 SPND
-172 LLGAAVGATEMF
+172 AVADYVKYLM
-184 APTRILK
+184 RN
-191 RLGEPVL
+191 PVL
-198 EGAMSYVKRALM
+198 A
-210 AGGEEAAQEAA
+210 
-221 SQAAQNIISKGIYK
+221 
-235 PEQEIIEQV
+235 
-244 GESAAYGGAVGALA
+244 
-258 QGLLDLAIGRRAP
+258 D
-271 TTPLTDEV
+271 
-279 KQAREEA
+279 
-286 AAQAEQEKIRLN
+286 
-298 SPEYAQEVFQKTQ
+298 
-311 ELEAQRTALKQQL
+311 
-324 IPIRKGESPE
+324 
-334 TDYAHNRDINRQI
+334 
-347 EAINKELKPLA
+347 
-358 EEYVRVKPILKQA
+358 
-371 AEQERLD
+371 
-378 KMSPEDFMLEQL
+378 
-390 GLKVEPINRPAPKQI
+390 
-405 INEFGQIV
+405 QIV
-413 DEEAQTPAPDP
+413 N
-424 VKDYAVGQVQSAQNV
+424 KR
-439 GQLGLDDY
+439 
-447 ADYLMQD
+447 MQ
-454 PKMAA
+454 
-459 QVLQQRPELP
+459 LP
-469 GLNKN
+469 GLPA
-474 DQGLVFSGVRFRL
+474 GVRNSAVLDALKL
-487 QAQEKQAQ
+487 QIAPG
-495 AAANAIFKQEMGTR
+495 FKQEMETR
-509 KTAFSATKPEKE
+509 KAAFGAAKPIETE
-521 APEIQAFTSYMDDL
+521 SPYVQAFTSYMDEL
-535 KSQRNDVGDDMFFK
+535 KDRRNNVGDDSFFD
-549 YMVDPKLEKISEG
+549 YIIQPKLEKIAEG
-562 KPPVIA
+562 KPPVVA
-568 VNPQLMPFANIKL
+568 VNPQLMPFMQPKQ
-581 AERSREKINSLFD
+581 AERVRTKINELLD
-594 EIDQADTDRDVAL
+594 EIDQANTDRDVAQ

-618 FERGNQALEQLNAF
+618 FERGNQALEQINAF
-632 TEPTPAGELTKG
+632 AAEAPAGELTKG

-654 ASVYAKEVLRVRNEQ
+654 ASIYAKEVLRVRNEQ
-669 NTALNTIEDKIDRLR
+669 NTALNAIEDKIDRLR
-684 RGDALGREGVE
+684 RGDALGKEKAE

-700 AAASPVVLAKQAE
+700 AAATPDVLAKQAE
-713 EARGKYISAVLEE
+713 DARGKYISAVLEE

-732 VAGKPEL
+732 VAGKPSL

-754 VGDWI
+754 VGEWLS
-759 DRSKAQPEKTPQFDL
+759 RAQAVPKKPELEEVVIQPAQMRANKLVRGAVTKRVLKTRD
-774 KPIREKVQKSGNTAR
+774 
-789 TYKVYDEE
+789 
-797 TKSPVEL
+797 
-804 TIVRQPDG
+804 
-812 TVFRVFSR
+812 
-820 YLDGKGGGSEF
+820 
-831 DNSYAKSIPDEQI
+831 
-844 VQKSFLATEIF
+844 LATTPLNEI
-855 SLGEESAAFTG
+855 AR
-866 DINKFAK
+866 

-887 KVVDGLSEMP
+887 SVVDSLSQLP
-897 SQVSRE
+897 FTATRE
-903 TPILKQQFAATEAQ
+903 TPLLKQQFASTEAQ

-929 AGGELR
+929 AGGEMR

-945 DKALTRNPPEE
+945 DKALTRNIPEGAVLE
-956 IQNSLERVKEI
+956 TEDGPIRTQGIREALERVKTI
-967 IEDGK
+967 IDDGK
-972 ASKELLDA
+972 ASKALLDA
-980 AQNQAARI
+980 AQNQAERI
-988 LRGEDLGK
+988 LRGEDLGT
-996 QVYTKREAVPGKR
+996 QVYARREAVPGKR

-1030 KSVGYETELAPEGS
+1030 KAVGYEAALAPEGS
-1044 SLRELQDAIKLYE
+1044 ALRELQDAIKLYE
-1057 RTAQEGEIAGEGAA
+1057 RTAQEGDIAGEGAA
-1071 GQGQLFPK
+1071 GQGQLFPE

-1092 NFAKSPQI
+1092 NFAKSPEI

-1123 RSVRD
+1123 RSARD
-1128 KQGFAQIEAI
+1128 KQGFAQIEAL
-1138 EAQLEAIKNQM
+1138 EEQLEAIKNQM

-1154 KPGDFNIGKYSN
+1154 KPGDFNTGKYS
-1166 ADIAKMFASY
+1166 DEQIAKMFVPY
-1176 PEAGVTKED
+1176 PEAGITKED
-1185 KLLMDRYLQV
+1185 KVLLDQYLAVARNVFNQNYNP
-1195 SRQSIG
+1195 SI
-1201 KTAEQK
+1201 EQTVESNARLVK
-1207 EQAMSVFTEEEK
+1207 KVNVGLSAVFTPQQMDYVK
-1219 QKVNRLIQ
+1219 NKLIS
-1227 DFNASKIPEYEKNVK
+1227 DFNKQTIPEYLIRLR
-1242 QALQALSLGQ
+1242 QAQQTLALGQ
-1252 RLESTNNRLV
+1252 RLESANNRLV
-1262 ELMQDN
+1262 EFMQN
-1268 NAAVRKQ
+1268 SNAAVRKQ

-1281 TVEPLLDKLKLIKD
+1281 TVEPLLEKIKLIKK
-1295 SLRNSVLLT
+1295 SLQGSALLT
-1304 DGQRAMLDS
+1304 DGERAALDS
-1313 EIALQSQRGAYKDAM
+1313 ETKLVAQRGAYKDAM
-1328 AKAMGKARQRLS
+1328 AKAIGKARQRLS

-1398 LVENI
+1398 LVDNV
-1403 EKAETELAD
+1403 EKTETELTE
-1412 LQEAR
+1412 LQELR

-1440 EYLELLERQLADMR
+1440 EYLELLERQLADIR
-1454 KESLTAVELGGRGE
+1454 KEPLTAVEFGERGK

-1475 FSAQR
+1475 FSSQR
-1480 LETQVKTQQAA
+1480 LEAQIKTQQAA
-1491 VDEAQKRANEFQ
+1491 VDEAKKRAEEFQ
-1503 KDVEVWWP
+1503 KDVQVWWP

-1520 GISVKDLPGAVFKK
+1520 GISVKDLPGEVFEK
-1534 GRKVADINTPEQKRL
+1534 GRKVAEINTPEQKRL
-1549 DTLRDKGMQAAKEV
+1549 DNLRDKGVQAAKEV

-1576 LEIFD
+1576 IQLFD

-1592 SFMGPENMEQLAD
+1592 SFMGPEDMNALAD
-1605 IMADPKTTNVKRIQ
+1605 IMADPKTTKVKRVQ

-1639 FLIGKP
+1639 FIEGKP

-1653 VPSTTALAAAKP
+1653 VPSTSALAAAKP

-1670 GVAKAFTPAEMDE
+1670 GAGKAFTPEELDEMD
-1683 MARADIRDANELAKK
+1683 RAEIRDANELAKK

-1708 EPSKRKQGKMIDPNM
+1708 EPSKRKQGKMVDPNM

-1767 NKLAVYE
+1767 EKLAVYE
-1774 SVQDFLDKQPKLKGV
+1774 NLDEYL
-1789 GKSKYEGLIPA
+1789 SKFKEVTRNDLRNKIPA
-1800 DAKGFVQDGK
+1800 DAKGFVQNGK

-1833 HLGFRNFFNEGQ
+1833 HMGFRNFFNEGQ

-1856 ANKTEDSLEARVG
+1856 ANKTEDSMEARVG

-1910 GNAVKNWLKMVVDG
+1910 GNAVKNWLKMLVDG

-1951 AHLELKGTWH
+1951 AHIELKGTWH
-1961 GTGVSFDMFDHTY
+1961 GTGVTFDMFDHTY
-1974 MNTGSKAQAY
+1974 MNTGSGAQAF
-1984 GWGTYRAQKYGTAD
+1984 GWGTYRGQRYGTAD
-1998 SYRIEAVTKTGGL
+1998 NYRVEAVTKIGGL
-2011 YDQWVDRPDIQA
+2011 YDQWVERPDIQA
-2023 WLQTQRPEF
+2023 WFKSQEPKF
-2032 TGKLPA
+2032 IGKLPA

-2045 NMPLREA
+2045 NMPLREV
-2052 NNAYSGQNPNKIFK
+2052 NNAQTGENPYKIFK

-2075 IEEERKQ
+2075 IEEERPKYA
-2082 FSNLSSAPRAAQ
+2082 LAALPASAL
-2094 TTPARTAT
+2094 
-2102 PITAAQV
+2102 
-2109 RAAAAPARVTARP
+2109 
-2122 ITATPV
+2122 PV

-2136 TKPLSWRVEWMQGL
+2136 TATPARTVARPITARPIAVKTPIKPVSWRVEWMRGL
-2150 SDAEV
+2150 SVAEV
-2155 DKKIEELKKFAET
+2155 DKKIKELKKFAET
-2168 ADEHLKA
+2168 ADEYLKVPF
-2175 VNQFPVYKGKEYIEL
+2175 VNAVYKGKQFHEL
-2190 YKAYPTAAK
+2190 WNTNVAAAYT
-2199 VIHAFDKMMDA
+2199 VNVFENTIRE
-2210 NQGTPPSW
+2210 NNGTPPTW
-2218 KEAIASVKAE
+2218 KEAIAATKVEAKKDLKDFE
-2228 ASKNVKDFGEFFER
+2228 GFENPASKD
-2242 FAYGK
+2242 AYN
-2247 DPYTKQVYDE
+2247 T
-2257 AKETLRDID
+2257 AKEVLDTID
-2266 AFDIKDFTYNPPS
+2266 ALDVNDFQYNPPS

-2304 YDSPADKQ
+2304 WDQHADKQ
-2312 PEVVKDAFKRIY
+2312 TEVVKDAFKRIY
-2324 DGLDKKQQAVFNRS
+2324 DLLDSRQQAVFNRS
-2338 IGHVRQRQN
+2338 IGHVRPDRQS
-2347 GRDLYNAL
+2347 GSDLYSAL

-2360 QGGMPSELC
+2360 QSGMPSELC
-2369 DMFTSEMLHAEGVAG
+2369 PMFTSEMLHAEGVAG
-2384 IKFFDGV
+2384 VKFFDAV
-2391 SRFSATGLGV
+2391 SRHASLYTAA

-2414 EGAQIIATDINP
+2414 EGAQIIATDISP
-2426 INQTQPMQ
+2426 VNQTQPRQ
-2434 KSEILFSRAAEFTNP
+2434 KGEILFSRAAEYTNP
-2449 EIAKRGDFINK
+2449 EIAKQSDFINK
-2460 IVAKERSL
+2460 IVAKDKTL

-2537 PDGRVERVMESK
+2537 PDGRVERVLESK

-2555 NVVQILKDAQPM
+2555 NVVQILKEAQPM
-2567 VGNAEAVNTMFT
+2567 VGNAEAVNSIFT

-2602 QELLNDTMSAIKATP
+2602 QELLNKTMATVKATP
-2617 GLEAVFKDAQAEYN
+2617 GLESVLKNAKDEYN
-2631 EYNRNLIEFVVSTGA
+2631 AYNRNLIEFVVSTGA
-2646 LSKEVGKRLLR
+2646 LSKEVGNRLLK

-2694 ELVGGDRPILDFM
+2694 ELVGGDSPILDFM

-2735 DLKAAKFVKI
+2735 DLKAAKFVKTD
-2745 SAGPDVVKFRDDG
+2745 AGPDVVKFKDNG
-2758 EDRYA
+2758 ADRYA

-2792 IPTQMPAMLRVMAMP
+2792 IPTQMPVLLRAMAMP
-2807 AQLLRKAITLSP
+2807 AQILRKAITLSP

-2826 FRDSLAAPILSGAD
+2826 FRDSLAAPIVSGAD

-2851 NSATKKTLESR
+2851 NSATKQKLERR

-2870 VGGAA
+2870 TGGAE

-2898 EAMSMAADAAT
+2898 EAMSMEADATT

-2916 YIEQGLSEMEATL
+2916 YIQQGLSEMEATL

-2955 FNAQIQGMN
+2955 FNAQIQGLN
-2964 VLYKASMGKMPF
+2964 VLYKAATGKMPF
-2976 NDQLR
+2976 NEQLR
-2981 IREKMMQRGAFMAVA
+2981 IREKMMQRGALMAVA
-2996 SLAYA
+2996 SFAYA
-3001 AIMQDDEAYKNANP
+3001 ALMQDDEAYKNANP

-3036 VPFEVG
+3036 VPFEIG

-3051 IYNSMVNEHGGEEA
+3051 LLNSMLNEHGSEEA

-3074 QTIPGGSSYGIP
+3074 QTVPGGSSYGIP

-3121 RAITSELAKGIGRT
+3121 RANTSELAKGIGKT

-3159 HALSVGVPTDESPDK
+3159 HALSVGVPTGESPEK

-3179 SQYPILGGAFQPN
+3179 SEYPILGGAFQPN
-3192 DAGGISNSVY
+3192 DAGGIINSVY
-3202 ERMNENLKVK
+3202 ERMNENIKVK
-3212 NTFNKLAQE
+3212 QTFDKMVAE
-3221 GRMSEAMA
+3221 GRMSEAKA

-3240 ANLANS
+3240 AEMAQS
-3246 FKANMNKLTQAE
+3246 FKNDMSMLTQAE
-3258 RAIAASNMSPEAKGE
+3258 RAIAASNMSPEAKRE

-3285 AQTVRDVSDKTI
+3285 ARTVREASDKTI
-3297 RLATPF
+3297 RLSTPF

>member
-1 MPQYLPLPDG
+1 
-11 STVTIRE
+11 
-18 GESPQQAYARAQ
+18 
-30 QMYPEAFKSLQAPAA
+30 
-45 PKETTFGGQTK
+45 
-56 EFFKGLVPGAIG
+56 
-68 LVEQAGTGISALL
+68 
-81 PEEQEKATQQYIK
+81 
-94 ETAAAAKAPF
+94 
-104 AAAPGYEDTVLRK
+104 
-117 FGEATGSFLPFVATG
+117 
-132 PFGLAGRVAGYGLGI
+132 
-147 GAGAGTQVEK
+147 
-157 SAAEGATEGQQTAST
+157 
-172 LLGAAVGATEMF
+172 
-184 APTRILK
+184 
-191 RLGEPVL
+191 
-198 EGAMSYVKRALM
+198 
-210 AGGEEAAQEAA
+210 
-221 SQAAQNIISKGIYK
+221 
-235 PEQEIIEQV
+235 
-244 GESAAYGGAVGALA
+244 
-258 QGLLDLAIGRRAP
+258 
-271 TTPLTDEV
+271 
-279 KQAREEA
+279 
-286 AAQAEQEKIRLN
+286 
-298 SPEYAQEVFQKTQ
+298 
-311 ELEAQRTALKQQL
+311 
-324 IPIRKGESPE
+324 
-334 TDYAHNRDINRQI
+334 
-347 EAINKELKPLA
+347 
-358 EEYVRVKPILKQA
+358 
-371 AEQERLD
+371 
-378 KMSPEDFMLEQL
+378 
-390 GLKVEPINRPAPKQI
+390 
-405 INEFGQIV
+405 
-413 DEEAQTPAPDP
+413 
-424 VKDYAVGQVQSAQNV
+424 
-439 GQLGLDDY
+439 
-447 ADYLMQD
+447 
-454 PKMAA
+454 
-459 QVLQQRPELP
+459 
-469 GLNKN
+469 
-474 DQGLVFSGVRFRL
+474 
-487 QAQEKQAQ
+487 
-495 AAANAIFKQEMGTR
+495 
-509 KTAFSATKPEKE
+509 
-521 APEIQAFTSYMDDL
+521 
-535 KSQRNDVGDDMFFK
+535 MFFK

-594 EIDQADTDRDVAL
+594 EIDQANTDRDVAL

-684 RGDALGREGVE
+684 RGDALGREGME
-695 PGKGV
+695 SGKGV

-732 VAGKPEL
+732 VAGKPAL

-754 VGDWI
+754 VGEWLS
-759 DRSKAQPEKTPQFDL
+759 RAQAVPKKPEFEEVVVQPAQMRANKLVRGAVTKRVLKTRD
-774 KPIREKVQKSGNTAR
+774 
-789 TYKVYDEE
+789 
-797 TKSPVEL
+797 
-804 TIVRQPDG
+804 
-812 TVFRVFSR
+812 
-820 YLDGKGGGSEF
+820 
-831 DNSYAKSIPDEQI
+831 
-844 VQKSFLATEIF
+844 LATTPLNEI
-855 SLGEESAAFTG
+855 AR
-866 DINKFAK
+866 
-873 LSDKEVKHFKAQIA
+873 LSDKEIKHFKAQIA
-887 KVVDGLSEMP
+887 KVVDSLSQLP

-967 IEDGK
+967 IDDGK

-1030 KSVGYETELAPEGS
+1030 KSVGYEAKLAPEGS
-1044 SLRELQDAIKLYE
+1044 ALRELQNAIKLYE

-1071 GQGQLFPK
+1071 GQGQLFPE
-1079 TRKDIGYIRATPA
+1079 TRKNIGYIRATPA

-1123 RSVRD
+1123 RSAKD
-1128 KQGFAQIEAI
+1128 KQGIEQIQALQKQI
-1138 EAQLEAIKNQM
+1138 DAIKNNM
-1149 QFFLL
+1149 KFFLT
-1154 KPGDFNIGKYSN
+1154 KSGDFNLGLYTN
-1166 ADIAKMFASY
+1166 VDIAKMFVTY
-1176 PEAGVTKED
+1176 PEAGITKED
-1185 KLLMDRYLQV
+1185 KALMDQYLAIVRNIFNQNYNP
-1195 SRQSIG
+1195 SLKQ
-1201 KTAEQK
+1201 
-1207 EQAMSVFTEEEK
+1207 TEESNSRLAKKIFDGLSSVYTPTQLEYVKDKLIPNFNEK
-1219 QKVNRLIQ
+1219 IR
-1227 DFNASKIPEYEKNVK
+1227 PEYLVRLK
-1242 QALQALSLGQ
+1242 QAQQAVALGQ
-1252 RLESTNNRLV
+1252 RLENANNRLV
-1262 ELMQDN
+1262 EFMQDSN
-1268 NAAVRKQ
+1268 EAVRKQ
-1275 SEAARK
+1275 AEESRSL
-1281 TVEPLLDKLKLIKD
+1281 TDPLLDKIKLIKQ
-1295 SLRNSVLLT
+1295 SLRGSLLLT
-1304 DGQRAMLDS
+1304 DGERAAIDS
-1313 EIALQSQRGAYKDAM
+1313 EEKLIAQRGAYKDAM

-1427 TEAMLDKDLKTER
+1427 TEAMLDKDLKSER

-1511 KVTAAFKKD
+1511 KVTASFKKD
-1520 GISVKDLPGAVFKK
+1520 GISIKDLPGAVFKK
-1534 GRKVADINTPEQKRL
+1534 GRKVADISTPEQKRL
-1549 DTLRDKGMQAAKEV
+1549 DDLRDKGVQAAKEV

-1576 LEIFD
+1576 IEMFD

-1605 IMADPKTTNVKRIQ
+1605 IMADPKTTNVKRVQ

-1639 FLIGKP
+1639 FLTGKP
-1645 AKAPKAAT
+1645 APTPKAAT
-1653 VPSTTALAAAKP
+1653 VPSTSALAAAKP

-1683 MARADIRDANELAKK
+1683 MDRADIRDANELAKK

-1708 EPSKRKQGKMIDPNM
+1708 EPSKRKQGKMIDPNI

-1767 NKLAVYE
+1767 NKLTVYE

-1789 GKSKYEGLIPA
+1789 GKSKYDGLIPA

-1856 ANKTEDSLEARVG
+1856 ANKTEDSMEARVG
-1869 KAAVRRVEAANTPPH
+1869 KAAVRRVQAANTPPH

-2075 IEEERKQ
+2075 IEEERKK
-2082 FSNLSSAPRAAQ
+2082 FFNLSSAPRAAQ

-2266 AFDIKDFTYNPPS
+2266 AFDINDFTYNPPS
-2279 GPPVPEPAGYMM
+2279 GPPVPEPAGYIM
-2291 RTLHTRPENEYIL
+2291 RTLHTRPENEYVL
-2304 YDSPADKQ
+2304 YDSHADKQ

-2324 DGLDKKQQAVFNRS
+2324 DGLDKKQQAVFNRA
-2338 IGHVRQRQN
+2338 IGHVRPDQQN

-2391 SRFSATGLGV
+2391 SRYSAAQGT

-2434 KSEILFSRAAEFTNP
+2434 KSEILFSRSEKFTNP
-2449 EIAKRGDFINK
+2449 ELAKQGEFIKK
-2460 IVAKERSL
+2460 IVATDKTL
-2468 WQRIKANLTGL
+2468 WQKIKANLTGL

-2496 KYMEPLKGTQ
+2496 KYMDEVKGTQ

-2537 PDGRVERVMESK
+2537 ADGKIERLLESK

-2567 VGNAEAVNTMFT
+2567 VGNAEAVNRVFT

-2602 QELLNDTMSAIKATP
+2602 QALLDKTMAAVKNTP
-2617 GLEAVFKDAQAEYN
+2617 GLEKVLKQAKDEYN

-2646 LSKEVGKRLLR
+2646 LSKEVGKRLVR

-2735 DLKAAKFVKI
+2735 DLKAAKFVKM

-2792 IPTQMPAMLRVMAMP
+2792 IPTQMPAMLRVMAFP
-2807 AQLLRKAITLSP
+2807 AQVLRKAITLSP

-2826 FRDSLAAPILSGAD
+2826 FRDSLAAPIVSGAD

-2851 NSATKKTLESR
+2851 NSATKKTLERR
-2862 GITGGQQF
+2862 GVTGGQQF
-2870 VGGAA
+2870 VGGAE

-2891 MTALGKL
+2891 MTALGRL
-2898 EAMSMAADAAT
+2898 EAMSMEADATT

-2943 PSIHIANSMIPF
+2943 PSIHVANSLIPF
-2955 FNAQIQGMN
+2955 FNAQIQGLN

-2981 IREKMMQRGAFMAVA
+2981 IREKMMQRGAMMAVA

-3001 AIMQDDEAYKNANP
+3001 AIMEDDEAYKNATP

-3036 VPFEVG
+3036 VPFEIG

-3051 IYNSMVNEHGGEEA
+3051 LYNSMVSEHGGEEA

-3121 RAITSELAKGIGRT
+3121 RANTSELAKGIGKT

-3148 GYTGTMGLAFM
+3148 GYTGSMGLAFM
-3159 HALSVGVPTDESPDK
+3159 HALSVAAPTDESPEK

-3179 SQYPILGGAFQPN
+3179 SEYPILGGAFQPN
-3192 DAGGISNSVY
+3192 DAGGIINSVY
-3202 ERMNENLKVK
+3202 ERMNENIKVK
-3212 NTFNKLAQE
+3212 QSFDKMVEE
-3221 GRMSEAMA
+3221 GRMSEAKA

-3234 GNEFMQ
+3234 GNEYLQ
-3240 ANLANS
+3240 AEMAYS
-3246 FKANMNKLTQAE
+3246 FKSDMNKLTQAE
-3258 RAIAASNMSPEAKGE
+3258 RAIAASNMSPEAKRE
-3273 QLDKIRKIKTAV
+3273 QLDKIRKIKIAV
-3285 AQTVRDVSDKTI
+3285 AQTVREVSDKTI

>member
-1 MPQYLPLPDG
+1 MPIYSVQGPDG
-11 STVTIRE
+11 RIYDVE
-18 GESPQQAYARAQ
+18 GPAGASEQDIIAAVRRQLTPQQ
-30 QMYPEAFKSLQAPAA
+30 
-45 PKETTFGGQTK
+45 PKKPQETTFGGQTK

-94 ETAAAAKAPF
+94 EVAATAKAPF
-104 AAAPGYEDTVLRK
+104 AAAPGYEDTVGRK
-117 FGEATGSFLPFVATG
+117 FGEATGSIAPFLATG

-172 LLGAAVGATEMF
+172 ALGAVVGASEMF

-198 EGAMSYVKRALM
+198 EGATSYVKRALM

-221 SQAAQNIISKGIYK
+221 AQAAQNIISKGIYK
-235 PEQEIIEQV
+235 PEQQIIEQV

-334 TDYAHNRDINRQI
+334 TDYAHNREINRQI

-358 EEYVRVKPILKQA
+358 EEYVRVKPILKRAEEEARVAKLTPYEYALGMEPEEIGQAPAEPELYEQQIAAPPAAPKAGDAAARYA
-371 AEQERLD
+371 AESIQLANEQQLSSE
-378 KMSPEDFMLEQL
+378 KSP
-390 GLKVEPINRPAPKQI
+390 
-405 INEFGQIV
+405 
-413 DEEAQTPAPDP
+413 
-424 VKDYAVGQVQSAQNV
+424 KDAE
-439 GQLGLDDY
+439 
-447 ADYLMQD
+447 ADYVKYLMRN
-454 PKMAA
+454 PNLAEEIEKGR
-459 QVLQQRPELP
+459 LQLP
-469 GLNKN
+469 GLPT
-474 DQGLVFSGVRFRL
+474 GVRNSAVLDALKL
-487 QAQEKQAQ
+487 QLAPMRKEKAT
-495 AAANAIFKQEMGTR
+495 AERTAFEQEMGTR
-509 KTAFSATKPEKE
+509 KTAFGVTKPEKE
-521 APEIQAFTSYMDDL
+521 TPEIQAFTSYMDDL
-535 KSQRNDVGDDMFFK
+535 KSQRDDVGDDMFFK
-549 YMVDPKLEKISEG
+549 YMVEPKLEKISEG

-594 EIDQADTDRDVAL
+594 EIDQANKDRDVAL

-684 RGDALGREGVE
+684 RGETLGKNEM
-695 PGKGV
+695 
-700 AAASPVVLAKQAE
+700 AATSPAILAKQAE

-732 VAGKPEL
+732 VAGKPAL

-746 AASRIHDV
+746 ASSRIHDV
-754 VGDWI
+754 VGEWLN
-759 DRSKAQPEKTPQFDL
+759 RAQATPVAPEFEEVVVQPAQMRANKLVRGAVTKRVLKTRD
-774 KPIREKVQKSGNTAR
+774 
-789 TYKVYDEE
+789 
-797 TKSPVEL
+797 
-804 TIVRQPDG
+804 
-812 TVFRVFSR
+812 
-820 YLDGKGGGSEF
+820 
-831 DNSYAKSIPDEQI
+831 
-844 VQKSFLATEIF
+844 LATTPLNEI
-855 SLGEESAAFTG
+855 AR
-866 DINKFAK
+866 
-873 LSDKEVKHFKAQIA
+873 LSDKEIKHFKAQIA
-887 KVVDGLSEMP
+887 KVVDSLSQLP

-903 TPILKQQFAATEAQ
+903 TPVLKQQFASTEAQ
-917 KVAEARGETAKT
+917 KVAEAKGETAKT
-929 AGGELR
+929 LGGELR
-935 RLREYVGNMI
+935 RRTEFVRNLMA
-945 DKALTRNPPEE
+945 KPPLKPLTEE
-956 IQNSLERVKEI
+956 TRKTLNLKLLDRAVDIMDS
-967 IEDGK
+967 GK
-972 ASKELLDA
+972 ASRGLLDA
-980 AQNQAARI
+980 
-988 LRGEDLGK
+988 
-996 QVYTKREAVPGKR
+996 
-1009 VVENVPGREA
+1009 VEPIVTNLAEGREVLSQDIQA
-1019 ETRFGERGRTY
+1019 
-1030 KSVGYETELAPEGS
+1030 LD
-1044 SLRELQDAIKLYE
+1044 DAIKLYE

-1071 GQGQLFPK
+1071 GQGQLFPE

-1128 KQGFAQIEAI
+1128 KQGFAQVEAI
-1138 EAQLEAIKNQM
+1138 EEQLEAIKNQM

-1281 TVEPLLDKLKLIKD
+1281 IVEPLLDKLKLIKD

-1313 EIALQSQRGAYKDAM
+1313 EIALQAQRGAYKDAM

-1427 TEAMLDKDLKTER
+1427 TEAMLDKDLKSER

-1520 GISVKDLPGAVFKK
+1520 GISIKDLPGAVFKK
-1534 GRKVADINTPEQKRL
+1534 GRKVADISTPEQKRL
-1549 DTLRDKGMQAAKEV
+1549 DDLRDKGVQAAKEV

-1576 LEIFD
+1576 IEMFD

-1605 IMADPKTTNVKRIQ
+1605 IMADPKTTNVKRVQ

-1639 FLIGKP
+1639 FLTGKP
-1645 AKAPKAAT
+1645 APTPKAAT
-1653 VPSTTALAAAKP
+1653 VPSTSALAAAKP

-1708 EPSKRKQGKMIDPNM
+1708 EPSKRKQGKLLDPNM

-1759 RKIEAMVS
+1759 RNVEKQIAD
-1767 NKLAVYE
+1767 KLAVYE
-1774 SVQDFLDKQPKLKGV
+1774 DLDDYLSKFKPASRDWYKGQIPK
-1789 GKSKYEGLIPA
+1789 

-1856 ANKTEDSLEARVG
+1856 ATKTDDSMEARVG
-1869 KAAVRRVEAANTPPH
+1869 KAAMRRVEAAQTPEN

-1929 EKFGITSKNLTAG
+1929 EKFGISAKNLTAG

-1961 GTGVSFDMFDHTY
+1961 GTGVKFDMFDHTY
-1974 MNTGSKAQAY
+1974 MSSGEGAQAFGY
-1984 GWGTYRAQKYGTAD
+1984 GTYRAQRYGTAD
-1998 SYRIEAVTKTGGL
+1998 YYRDVAQGSQLKKWLE
-2011 YDQWVDRPDIQA
+2011 RPDVQA
-2023 WLQTQRPEF
+2023 WRASQRPELIR
-2032 TGKLPA
+2032 KAPDVVPDWMLENAIEEAANPYA
-2038 GIPEQFL
+2038 GISPHMMFTDSIERQIKEL
-2045 NMPLREA
+2045 KDLRSDPNMQDVGFGIQTDKE
-2052 NNAYSGQNPNKIFK
+2052 FK
-2066 EAVQGEIEN
+2066 ETIDKLKEFAKNADGYID
-2075 IEEERKQ
+2075 
-2082 FSNLSSAPRAAQ
+2082 APFE
-2094 TTPARTAT
+2094 
-2102 PITAAQV
+2102 
-2109 RAAAAPARVTARP
+2109 
-2122 ITATPV
+2122 
-2128 RNYGYGPV
+2128 
-2136 TKPLSWRVEWMQGL
+2136 KPL
-2150 SDAEV
+2150 
-2155 DKKIEELKKFAET
+2155 
-2168 ADEHLKA
+2168 
-2175 VNQFPVYKGKEYIEL
+2175 YKGKQFYNL
-2190 YKAYPTAAK
+2190 YDTNPAA
-2199 VIHAFDKMMDA
+2199 HA
-2210 NQGTPPSW
+2210 
-2218 KEAIASVKAE
+2218 V
-2228 ASKNVKDFGEFFER
+2228 
-2242 FAYGK
+2242 
-2247 DPYTKQVYDE
+2247 
-2257 AKETLRDID
+2257 LRDFEVALGKGEKPSFKEIIAEIKVD
-2266 AFDIKDFTYNPPS
+2266 AANTMKVFEMATTSPDENFVYKRNKQIYEDADKLNLDDFKYRLVS
-2279 GPPVPEPAGYMM
+2279 GPPVPQPSGYML
-2291 RTLHTRPENEYIL
+2291 RTLHTRPENEYIHWDDAA
-2304 YDSPADKQ
+2304 DSQ
-2312 PEVVKDAFKRIY
+2312 PPVVKDVFKRIY
-2324 DGLDKKQQAVFNRS
+2324 DSLDKTQQQNFDRS
-2338 IGHVRQRQN
+2338 IGTSPTDRQN
-2347 GRDLYNAL
+2347 GQQLYEAL

-2360 QGGMPSELC
+2360 KGGMPSELS
-2369 DMFTSEMLHAEGVAG
+2369 DRFASEMLHAEGIAG
-2384 IKFFDGV
+2384 IKFFDNR
-2391 SRFSATGLGV
+2391 SRTKKE
-2401 PGTYNYVDFGDKD
+2401 GTFNYVDFGDKD

-2426 INQTQPMQ
+2426 INRTNPPAGDM
-2434 KSEILFSRAAEFTNP
+2434 LFSRSEEFTNP
-2449 EIAKRGDFINK
+2449 ELAKQGEFIKK
-2460 IVAKERSL
+2460 IVATDKTL
-2468 WQRIKANLTGL
+2468 WQKIKANLTGL

-2496 KYMEPLKGTQ
+2496 KYMDEVKGTQ

-2537 PDGRVERVMESK
+2537 ADGKIERLLESK

-2567 VGNAEAVNTMFT
+2567 VGNAEAVNRVFT

-2602 QELLNDTMSAIKATP
+2602 QALLDKTMAAVKNTP
-2617 GLEAVFKDAQAEYN
+2617 GLEKVLKQAKDEYN

-2646 LSKEVGKRLLR
+2646 LSKEVGKRLVR

-2735 DLKAAKFVKI
+2735 DLKAAKFVKM

-2792 IPTQMPAMLRVMAMP
+2792 IPTQMPAMLRVMAFP
-2807 AQLLRKAITLSP
+2807 AQILRKAITLSP

-2851 NSATKKTLESR
+2851 NSATKKTLERR
-2862 GITGGQQF
+2862 GVTGGQQF
-2870 VGGAA
+2870 VGGAE

-2898 EAMSMAADAAT
+2898 EAMSMEADATT

-2916 YIEQGLSEMEATL
+2916 YLEQGLSEMEATL

-2943 PSIHIANSMIPF
+2943 PSIHVANSLIPF
-2955 FNAQIQGMN
+2955 FNAQIQGLN

-2981 IREKMMQRGAFMAVA
+2981 IREKMMQRGAMMAVA
-2996 SLAYA
+2996 SLAYV
-3001 AIMQDDEAYKNANP
+3001 AIMEDDEAYKNATP

-3036 VPFEVG
+3036 VPFEIG

-3051 IYNSMVNEHGGEEA
+3051 LYNSMVSEHGGEEA

-3121 RAITSELAKGIGRT
+3121 RANTSELAKGIGKAF
-3135 LGISPI
+3135 GISPI

-3159 HALSVGVPTDESPDK
+3159 HALSVAAPTDESPEK

-3179 SQYPILGGAFQPN
+3179 SEYPILGGAFQPN
-3192 DAGGISNSVY
+3192 DAGGIINSVY
-3202 ERMNENLKVK
+3202 ERMNENIKVK
-3212 NTFNKLAQE
+3212 QSFDKMVEE
-3221 GRMSEAMA
+3221 GRMSEAKA

-3234 GNEFMQ
+3234 GNEYLQ
-3240 ANLANS
+3240 AEMAYS
-3246 FKANMNKLTQAE
+3246 FKSDMNKLTQAE
-3258 RAIAASNMSPEAKGE
+3258 RAIAASNMSPEAKRE
-3273 QLDKIRKIKTAV
+3273 QLDKIRKIKIAV
-3285 AQTVRDVSDKTI
+3285 AQTVREVSDKTI

>member
-1 MPQYLPLPDG
+1 MPQAVPLPDG
-11 STVTIRE
+11 RYVAIRN
-18 GESPQQAYARAQ
+18 GETPEQAYARAQ

-198 EGAMSYVKRALM
+198 EGATSYVKRALM

-474 DQGLVFSGVRFRL
+474 DQNAVFTGVKLRL
-487 QAQEKQAQ
+487 QAQEKKAQ
-495 AAANAIFKQEMGTR
+495 AAADAIFKQEMGTR
-509 KTAFSATKPEKE
+509 QTAFGATKPETE
-521 APEIQAFTSYMDDL
+521 SPEVQAFTSYMDDL
-535 KSQRNDVGDDMFFK
+535 KSQRDDVGDDMFFK

-754 VGDWI
+754 VGEWLS
-759 DRSKAQPEKTPQFDL
+759 RAQAVPKKPELEEVVVQPAQMRANKLIRGAVTKRVLKTRD
-774 KPIREKVQKSGNTAR
+774 
-789 TYKVYDEE
+789 
-797 TKSPVEL
+797 
-804 TIVRQPDG
+804 
-812 TVFRVFSR
+812 
-820 YLDGKGGGSEF
+820 
-831 DNSYAKSIPDEQI
+831 
-844 VQKSFLATEIF
+844 LATTPLNEI
-855 SLGEESAAFTG
+855 AR
-866 DINKFAK
+866 
-873 LSDKEVKHFKAQIA
+873 LSDKEIKHFKAQIA
-887 KVVDGLSEMP
+887 KVVDSLSQLP

-1123 RSVRD
+1123 RSAKD
-1128 KQGFAQIEAI
+1128 KQGIEQIQALQKQI
-1138 EAQLEAIKNQM
+1138 DAIKNNM
-1149 QFFLL
+1149 KFFLT
-1154 KPGDFNIGKYSN
+1154 KSGDFNLGLYTN
-1166 ADIAKMFASY
+1166 VDIAKMFVTY
-1176 PEAGVTKED
+1176 PEAGITKED
-1185 KLLMDRYLQV
+1185 KALMDQYLAIVRNIFNQNYNP
-1195 SRQSIG
+1195 SLKQ
-1201 KTAEQK
+1201 
-1207 EQAMSVFTEEEK
+1207 TEESNSRLAKKIFDGLSSVYTPTQLEYVKDKLIPNFNEK
-1219 QKVNRLIQ
+1219 IR
-1227 DFNASKIPEYEKNVK
+1227 PEYLVRLK
-1242 QALQALSLGQ
+1242 QAQQAVALGQ
-1252 RLESTNNRLV
+1252 RLENANNRLV
-1262 ELMQDN
+1262 EFMQDSN
-1268 NAAVRKQ
+1268 DVVRKQ
-1275 SEAARK
+1275 AEESRSL
-1281 TVEPLLDKLKLIKD
+1281 TDPLLDKIKLIKQ
-1295 SLRNSVLLT
+1295 SLRGSLLLT
-1304 DGQRAMLDS
+1304 DGERAAIDS
-1313 EIALQSQRGAYKDAM
+1313 EERLIAQRGAYKDAM

-1417 FGEIENDVVV
+1417 FGEIENDVVA

-1454 KESLTAVELGGRGE
+1454 KEPLTAVELGGRGE

-1549 DTLRDKGMQAAKEV
+1549 DALRDKGMQAAKEV

-1605 IMADPKTTNVKRIQ
+1605 IMADPKTTNVKRVQ
-1619 ATLKLG
+1619 ATLKLS
-1625 AMQKLASLEAQKEV
+1625 AMQKLASLEAQKQT
-1639 FLIGKP
+1639 FITGKP

-1789 GKSKYEGLIPA
+1789 GKSKYEGLIPS

-1815 NNIGKGHGLG
+1815 NNIAKGEGLG

-1833 HLGFRNFFNEGQ
+1833 HIGFRNFFNEGQ

-1961 GTGVSFDMFDHTY
+1961 GAGVKFDMFDHTY
-1974 MNTGSKAQAY
+1974 MGTGENNQAY
-1984 GWGTYRAQKYGTAD
+1984 GWGTYRAQRHGVAD
-1998 SYRIEAVTKTGGL
+1998 YYREKEAGKQ
-2011 YDQWVDRPDIQA
+2011 YDAWVDRPDVQE
-2023 WLQTQRPEF
+2023 WLESQKSKF

-2045 NMPLREA
+2045 TMPLREA
-2052 NNAYSGQNPNKIFK
+2052 SSPYGLNPYQLFK
-2066 EAVQGEIEN
+2066 EMVNAEIEN
-2075 IEEERKQ
+2075 IEGDKPKYP
-2082 FSNLSSAPRAAQ
+2082 LAALPASAKP
-2094 TTPARTAT
+2094 TRTAT

-2109 RAAAAPARVTARP
+2109 RAAAAPARVAARP
-2122 ITATPV
+2122 ITVRPAT
-2128 RNYGYGPV
+2128 
-2136 TKPLSWRVEWMQGL
+2136 TQTIAKPLSWRVEWMRGL
-2150 SDAEV
+2150 SLEEV
-2155 DKKIEELKKFAET
+2155 DKKIQELKKFAET
-2168 ADEHLKA
+2168 ADEHLQT
-2175 VNQFPVYKGKEYIEL
+2175 VYYEPVYKGKGYSDL
-2190 YKAYPTAAK
+2190 YDTDYAAAK
-2199 VIHAFDKMMDA
+2199 VIHAFE
-2210 NQGTPPSW
+2210 NTIRENNGVPPSW
-2218 KEAIASVKAE
+2218 KEAIDAVKAE
-2228 ASKNVKDFGEFFER
+2228 AKKDVKDFEDFTHDKNSK
-2242 FAYGK
+2242 Y
-2247 DPYTKQVYDE
+2247 VYDK
-2257 AKETLRDID
+2257 AKEVLDTID
-2266 AFDIKDFTYNPPS
+2266 ALDVKDFQYNPPS
-2279 GPPVPEPAGYMM
+2279 GPPVPEPAGYML
-2291 RTLHTRPENEYIL
+2291 RTLHTRPENEYL
-2304 YDSPADKQ
+2304 LWDEHADKQ
-2312 PEVVKDAFKRIY
+2312 PQIVKDVFKRIY
-2324 DGLDKKQQAVFNRS
+2324 DGLNKKQQAVFNRS
-2338 IGHVRQRQN
+2338 IGHVRPDRQN
-2347 GRDLYNAL
+2347 GRDLYDAL
-2355 SAVLE
+2355 GAVLE
-2360 QGGMPSELC
+2360 QSGMPDEMSP
-2369 DMFTSEMLHAEGVAG
+2369 MFTSEMLRAEGLAG
-2384 IKFFDGV
+2384 IKYFDGT
-2391 SRFSATGLGV
+2391 SRYSSMKSSV
-2401 PGTYNYVDFGDKD
+2401 PGTFNYVDFGDKD

-2449 EIAKRGDFINK
+2449 ELAKHSSFVNK
-2460 IVAKERSL
+2460 IVSKDKSLYEKAK
-2468 WQRIKANLTGL
+2468 ATATGL
-2479 AFETQLVDRFAG
+2479 YFETMVVDRFAG

-2496 KYMEPLKGTQ
+2496 KYMEPLKGAQ
-2506 MLYYLRMYDQRMN
+2506 MLFYLREYDQRMN
-2519 FVSQAVSNG
+2519 GVAQAISNG
-2528 APAIVEKTR
+2528 APAIVEIVRKA
-2537 PDGRVERVMESK
+2537 DGKIERVIESQDD
-2549 ESANIH
+2549 ANIH

-2579 LYMAA
+2579 TYMAA
-2584 IRADN
+2584 IRAKN
-2589 KGLASLNFGEDVT
+2589 KGLASLNFSEDVT
-2602 QELLNDTMSAIKATP
+2602 QELLDKTMTAIKATP
-2617 GLEAVFKDAQAEYN
+2617 GLEAVFKSAQTEYN
-2631 EYNRNLIEFVVSTGA
+2631 TYNRNLINFVVSTGA
-2646 LSKEVGKRLLR
+2646 LSKDVAKRLLA

-2670 VAELLIGG
+2670 MVELLIGN

-2683 IGSIAEQPYLH
+2683 IASIAEQPYLH
-2694 ELVGGDRPILDFM
+2694 ELIGGDRPILDFF
-2707 TSSVQNTNLLMDMG
+2707 TSSVQNTNMLMDMG
-2721 MRNLA
+2721 LRNLA
-2726 TKNAVFELV
+2726 TKNAVYELV
-2735 DLKAAKFVKI
+2735 DLNAAKFVKI
-2745 SAGPDVVKFRDDG
+2745 ADGPNVVKFREDG
-2758 EDRYA
+2758 VDRYA
-2763 VIATE
+2763 VLDTE

-2780 VPADI
+2780 VPADLLI
-2785 LVKGMEG
+2785 KGMAG
-2792 IPTQMPAMLRVMAMP
+2792 IPTQMSTLFRAMALP
-2807 AQLLRKAITLSP
+2807 SQLLRKAITLSP
-2819 LYTAKQL
+2819 LYNAKNL
-2826 FRDSLAAPILSGAD
+2826 FRDSLAAPIYSGAD
-2840 FMPVIGALKEI
+2840 FMPVIGALRELKD
-2851 NSATKKTLESR
+2851 STTKKTLEKR
-2862 GITGGQQF
+2862 FITGGQQF
-2870 VGGAA
+2870 TGSAA

-2891 MTALGKL
+2891 MVALGKL
-2898 EAMSMAADAAT
+2898 EAMSMEADAAT
-2909 RRAQYNS
+2909 RRALYNS
-2916 YIEQGLSEMEATL
+2916 FIEQGRSEMEATL

-2943 PSIHIANSMIPF
+2943 PSVHWLNSMIPF
-2955 FNAQIQGMN
+2955 FNAQIQGLN
-2964 VLYKASMGKMPF
+2964 VLYKAAMGKALF
-2976 NDQLR
+2976 NDELR
-2981 IREKMMQRGAFMAVA
+2981 IREKLVRRGGMLAVV
-2996 SLAYA
+2996 SLVYA
-3001 AIMQDDEAYKNANP
+3001 AMMQDDEAYKNATP
-3015 DQKYGNWF
+3015 DQKYGNFF

-3036 VPFEVG
+3036 VPFELG
-3042 YIFKALPEA
+3042 YFFKALPEA
-3051 IYNSMVNEHGGEEA
+3051 IFNSMVNEHGGEEA

-3097 GKSFYTGRDILSA
+3097 GKSFYTGRDTLSA

-3121 RAITSELAKGIGRT
+3121 RNNTSELAKGIGKT

-3141 VFEQLVS
+3141 VFEQLIN

-3159 HALSVGVPTDESPDK
+3159 HALSVGVPTSETPEK

-3179 SQYPILGGAFQPN
+3179 SEYPILGGAFQPN
-3192 DAGGISNSVY
+3192 DAGGIINSVY

-3212 NTFNKLAQE
+3212 NTFDKLVAE
-3221 GRMSEAMA
+3221 GRTAEAKD

-3234 GNEFMQ
+3234 GNEYMQ
-3240 ANLANS
+3240 ADLANK

-3258 RAIAASNMSPEAKGE
+3258 RAINASNMSPEAKRE
-3273 QLDKIRKIKTAV
+3273 QLDKIRKLKTAV
-3285 AQTVRDVSDKTI
+3285 AQTVREVSDKTI

>member
-1 MPQYLPLPDG
+1 MPIYSVQGPDG
-11 STVTIRE
+11 RIYDVE
-18 GESPQQAYARAQ
+18 GPAGASEQDIIAAVRRQIAPQQPQ
-30 QMYPEAFKSLQAPAA
+30 KQP
-45 PKETTFGGQTK
+45 ETTFGGQTK

-81 PEEQEKATQQYIK
+81 PEEQEKATQKYIK

-104 AAAPGYEDTVLRK
+104 AAAPGYEDTVGRK
-117 FGEATGSFLPFVATG
+117 FGEAAGSIAPFLATG
-132 PFGLAGRVAGYGLGI
+132 PFGLAGRLAGYGLGI
-147 GAGAGTQVEK
+147 GAGAGQQVE
-157 SAAEGATEGQQTAST
+157 SSQQAGATEGQQTAAT
-172 LLGAAVGATEMF
+172 ALGAVVGATEMF
-184 APTRILK
+184 APARILK
-191 RLGEPVL
+191 RIGEPVL
-198 EGAMSYVKRALM
+198 EGAASYVKRALM

-221 SQAAQNIISKGIYK
+221 SQAAQNIITKGIYK

-258 QGLLDLAIGRRAP
+258 QGLLDLAVGRRAP
-271 TTPLTDEV
+271 KTALTDEV

-286 AAQAEQEKIRLN
+286 TKQAEQEKIRLN

-311 ELEAQRTALKQQL
+311 DLEAQRKALKQQL

-334 TDYAHNRDINRQI
+334 TDYANNRDINRQI

-358 EEYVRVKPILKQA
+358 DEYVRVKPILKR
-371 AEQERLD
+371 AEEEAKIAKLTPQEYAFGLE
-378 KMSPEDFMLEQL
+378 PEEPGQVSTEPELYEQQIA
-390 GLKVEPINRPAPKQI
+390 KPPEAPKAKDVVAKYAAQSI
-405 INEFGQIV
+405 QLANEQRLTAEKF
-413 DEEAQTPAPDP
+413 DPANTTPA
-424 VKDYAVGQVQSAQNV
+424 VSEYV
-439 GQLGLDDY
+439 
-447 ADYLMQD
+447 DYLMRNPALAEQIVQNRI
-454 PKMAA
+454 K
-459 QVLQQRPELP
+459 LPELP
-469 GLNKN
+469 TGLTSAEVLDALK
-474 DQGLVFSGVRFRL
+474 L
-487 QAQEKQAQ
+487 QTKPFTKARKEAELQPFTA
-495 AAANAIFKQEMGTR
+495 EMETR
-509 KTAFSATKPEKE
+509 QTAFGATKPEE
-521 APEIQAFTSYMDDL
+521 TTPEVQAFTSYMDDL
-535 KSQRNDVGDDMFFK
+535 KSKRNDVGDDMFFK
-549 YMVDPKLEKISEG
+549 YMVDPKLEKIAEG

-568 VNPQLMPFANIKL
+568 VNPELKPFANIKR
-581 AERSREKINSLFD
+581 AERSREKINGLLD
-594 EIDQADTDRDVAL
+594 NIDQANADRDVAL
-607 RSNNQDAATAA
+607 RSGNRDAADAA
-618 FERGNQALEQLNAF
+618 FERGQKALEQINAF
-632 TEPTPAGELTKG
+632 VEPTPTGEMTKG
-644 RFPSAKVSPQ
+644 RFPAATTAPESSI
-654 ASVYAKEVLRVRNEQ
+654 YAKEVLRVRNEQ
-669 NTALNTIEDKIDRLR
+669 NAALNTIEDKIDRLR
-684 RGDALGREGVE
+684 RGETLGKEE
-695 PGKGV
+695 M
-700 AAASPVVLAKQAE
+700 AATSPAILAQQAE

-754 VGDWI
+754 VGEWL
-759 DRSKAQPEKTPQFDL
+759 DRAKAVPKKPEL
-774 KPIREKVQKSGNTAR
+774 
-789 TYKVYDEE
+789 EE
-797 TKSPVEL
+797 V
-804 TIVRQPDG
+804 
-812 TVFRVFSR
+812 
-820 YLDGKGGGSEF
+820 
-831 DNSYAKSIPDEQI
+831 I
-844 VQKSFLATEIF
+844 VQPAQMRANKLVRGAVTKRVLKTRDLATTPLNEI
-855 SLGEESAAFTG
+855 AR
-866 DINKFAK
+866 

-887 KVVDGLSEMP
+887 KVVDNLSQLP
-897 SQVSRE
+897 STATRE
-903 TPILKQQFAATEAQ
+903 VPILKQQFAAAEAQ
-917 KVAEARGETAKT
+917 KVAEVKGETAKT
-929 AGGELR
+929 LGGELR

-967 IEDGK
+967 IDDGK
-972 ASKELLDA
+972 ASKNLLDA

-996 QVYTKREAVPGKR
+996 QVYTKREAIPGKR

-1019 ETRFGERGRTY
+1019 ETRFGERGRKY
-1030 KSVGYETELAPEGS
+1030 KSVGYEAELAPEGS
-1044 SLRELQDAIKLYE
+1044 ALRELQDAIKLYE
-1057 RTAQEGEIAGEGAA
+1057 RTAQEGEVAGEGAK
-1071 GQGQLFPK
+1071 GQGQLFPE
-1079 TRKDIGYIRATPA
+1079 TRKEIGYIRATPA

-1100 KPVWEALD
+1100 KPVWEALE

-1123 RSVRD
+1123 RSARD
-1128 KQGFAQIEAI
+1128 KQGFEQIQALQKQI
-1138 EAQLEAIKNQM
+1138 DAIKNNM
-1149 QFFLL
+1149 KFFLT
-1154 KPGDFNIGKYSN
+1154 KSGDFNLGLYTN
-1166 ADIAKMFASY
+1166 VDIAKMFVTY
-1176 PEAGVTKED
+1176 PEAGITKED
-1185 KLLMDRYLQV
+1185 KALMDQYLAIVRNIFNQNYNP
-1195 SRQSIG
+1195 SLKQ
-1201 KTAEQK
+1201 
-1207 EQAMSVFTEEEK
+1207 TEESNSRLAKKIFDGLSSVYTPTQLEYVKDKLISNFNEK
-1219 QKVNRLIQ
+1219 IR
-1227 DFNASKIPEYEKNVK
+1227 PEYLVRLK
-1242 QALQALSLGQ
+1242 QAQQAVALGQ
-1252 RLESTNNRLV
+1252 RLENANNRLV
-1262 ELMQDN
+1262 EFMQDSN
-1268 NAAVRKQ
+1268 EAVRKQ
-1275 SEAARK
+1275 AEEIRSL
-1281 TVEPLLDKLKLIKD
+1281 TDPLLDKIKLIKQ
-1295 SLRNSVLLT
+1295 SLRGSLLLT
-1304 DGQRAMLDS
+1304 DGERAAIDS
-1313 EIALQSQRGAYKDAM
+1313 EEKLTAQRGAYKDAM

-1427 TEAMLDKDLKTER
+1427 TEAMLDKDLKAER

-1454 KESLTAVELGGRGE
+1454 KEPLTAVELGGRGE

-1480 LETQVKTQQAA
+1480 LETQVKAQQAA
-1491 VDEAQKRANEFQ
+1491 VDEAQKRAEEFQ
-1503 KDVEVWWP
+1503 KDVQVWWP

-1520 GISVKDLPGAVFKK
+1520 GISIKDLPGAVFKK
-1534 GRKVADINTPEQKRL
+1534 GRKVAEIVTPEQKRL
-1549 DTLRDKGMQAAKEV
+1549 DELRDKGVQAAKEV
-1563 DEAAVLQRVKDKQ
+1563 DEAAVRQRVKDKQ
-1576 LEIFD
+1576 IQLFD

-1592 SFMGPENMEQLAD
+1592 AFMGPEDMEQLAD
-1605 IMADPKTTNVKRIQ
+1605 IMADPKTTNVKRVQ

-1625 AMQKLASLEAQKEV
+1625 AMQKVASLEAQKQAFIE
-1639 FLIGKP
+1639 GKP
-1645 AKAPKAAT
+1645 APKPKTAT
-1653 VPSTTALAAAKP
+1653 VPSTVALAAAKP

-1670 GVAKAFTPAEMDE
+1670 GVAKALTPEQMDE
-1683 MARADIRDANELAKK
+1683 MDRADIRDANELAKQ

-1708 EPSKRKQGKMIDPNM
+1708 EPSKRKQGKMPDPNL

-1733 GTPVKGLTKAEL
+1733 GKPVKGLTKAEL

-1759 RKIEAMVS
+1759 RKAEKQIAD
-1767 NKLAVYE
+1767 KLAVYE

-1789 GKSKYEGLIPA
+1789 SKSKYEGLIPP

-1856 ANKTEDSLEARVG
+1856 ANKTDDSMEARVG
-1869 KAAVRRVEAANTPPH
+1869 KAAMRRVEAAATPAH

-1910 GNAVKNWLKMVVDG
+1910 GTAVKNWLKMVVNA

-1929 EKFGITSKNLTAG
+1929 EKFGISVKKLTAG

-1961 GTGVSFDMFDHTY
+1961 GTGVLFDMFDHAY
-1974 MNTGSKAQAY
+1974 MSSGEGHQAF
-1984 GWGTYRAQKYGTAD
+1984 GWGTYRAQKFGTAD
-1998 SYRIEAVTKTGGL
+1998 YYRDIAQDVQIKKWLE
-2011 YDQWVDRPDIQA
+2011 RPDVQA
-2023 WLQTQRPEF
+2023 WKAEKGPKLLRKVPDVVPDWMLENALDSASDMIAGVSPHDMFQHSIQNQIKELEDLWGEPGMEDVGFGIQTDAQFKNTIEKLKAFAEDAQSYIDAPFDKPLYKGLQSYKFYDANPAAYAVLKDFEF
-2032 TGKLPA
+2032 ALDQGKKP
-2038 GIPEQFL
+2038 
-2045 NMPLREA
+2045 
-2052 NNAYSGQNPNKIFK
+2052 SFK
-2066 EAVQGEIEN
+2066 EMVAQAKKEAANTMKVFEMATTNPDEN
-2075 IEEERKQ
+2075 FVYKRNKQ
-2082 FSNLSSAPRAAQ
+2082 
-2094 TTPARTAT
+2094 
-2102 PITAAQV
+2102 I
-2109 RAAAAPARVTARP
+2109 
-2122 ITATPV
+2122 
-2128 RNYGYGPV
+2128 Y
-2136 TKPLSWRVEWMQGL
+2136 E
-2150 SDAEV
+2150 DV
-2155 DKKIEELKKFAET
+2155 DKLNL
-2168 ADEHLKA
+2168 D
-2175 VNQFPVYKGKEYIEL
+2175 
-2190 YKAYPTAAK
+2190 
-2199 VIHAFDKMMDA
+2199 
-2210 NQGTPPSW
+2210 
-2218 KEAIASVKAE
+2218 
-2228 ASKNVKDFGEFFER
+2228 DFKYR
-2242 FAYGK
+2242 L
-2247 DPYTKQVYDE
+2247 V
-2257 AKETLRDID
+2257 
-2266 AFDIKDFTYNPPS
+2266 S
-2279 GPPVPEPAGYMM
+2279 GPPVPQPVGYML
-2291 RTLHTRPENEYIL
+2291 RTLHIRPENEYIHW
-2304 YDSPADKQ
+2304 DDPADKQ
-2312 PEVVKDAFKRIY
+2312 PPAVKDVFKRIY
-2324 DGLDKKQQAVFNRS
+2324 DSLTLQQQNVFDLAIS
-2338 IGHVRQRQN
+2338 TVPFDRQN
-2347 GRDLYNAL
+2347 GQDLYQAL

-2360 QGGMPSELC
+2360 KGGMPSKLC
-2369 DMFTSEMLHAEGVAG
+2369 DRFASEMLHAEGVAG
-2384 IKFFDGV
+2384 IKFFDNR
-2391 SRFSATGLGV
+2391 SRTKKE
-2401 PGTYNYVDFGDKD
+2401 GTYNYVDFGDKE
-2414 EGAQIIATDINP
+2414 EGAQIIATDISPVN
-2426 INQTQPMQ
+2426 ITNPMQ
-2434 KSEILFSRAAEFTNP
+2434 KGEILFSRSEEFTNP
-2449 EIAKRGDFINK
+2449 ELAKQSKFIDK
-2460 IVAKERSL
+2460 IVAKEKTL

-2479 AFETQLVDRFAG
+2479 NFETQLVDRFAG

-2496 KYMEPLKGTQ
+2496 KYMDEVKGTQ

-2537 PDGRVERVMESK
+2537 PDGKVERLIESK

-2555 NVVQILKDAQPM
+2555 NVVQILKEAQPM
-2567 VGNAEAVNTMFT
+2567 VGNAEAVNRVFT

-2589 KGLASLNFGEDVT
+2589 KGLSSLNFGEDVT
-2602 QELLNDTMSAIKATP
+2602 QELLNETMAAIKATP
-2617 GLEAVFKDAQAEYN
+2617 GLEKVLKQAKDEYN
-2631 EYNRNLIEFVVSTGA
+2631 AYNRNLVEFVVSTGA
-2646 LSKEVGKRLLR
+2646 LSKEVGKRLLS

-2670 VAELLIGG
+2670 VAELIIGK
-2678 ESPIR
+2678 EPPIR

-2726 TKNAVFELV
+2726 TKNAVFEMV
-2735 DLKAAKFVKI
+2735 DLKAAKFVKM
-2745 SAGPDVVKFRDDG
+2745 SAGPDVVKFKDNG

-2763 VIATE
+2763 VLATD

-2792 IPTQMPAMLRVMAMP
+2792 IPTQMPAMLRVMAFP
-2807 AQLLRKAITLSP
+2807 AQILRKAITISP
-2819 LYTAKQL
+2819 LYSAKQL
-2826 FRDSLAAPILSGAD
+2826 FRDSLAAPIISGAD
-2840 FMPVIGALKEI
+2840 FTPVLGALKEI
-2851 NSATKKTLESR
+2851 NSATKKTLERR
-2862 GITGGQQF
+2862 GVTGGQQF
-2870 VGGAA
+2870 VGGAE

-2898 EAMSMAADAAT
+2898 EAMGMEADATT

-2943 PSIHIANSMIPF
+2943 PSIHVANSLIPF
-2955 FNAQIQGMN
+2955 FNAQIQGLN
-2964 VLYKASMGKMPF
+2964 VLYKAAMGKMPF

-2981 IREKMMQRGAFMAVA
+2981 IREKMLRRGAFMAVA

-3001 AIMQDDEAYKNANP
+3001 ALMQDDEAYKNATP

-3029 DEPIKLP
+3029 DEPIRLP
-3036 VPFEVG
+3036 VPFEIG

-3074 QTIPGGSSYGIP
+3074 QTVPGGSSYGIP

-3121 RAITSELAKGIGRT
+3121 RANTSELAKGIGKMF
-3135 LGISPI
+3135 GASPI
-3141 VFEQLVS
+3141 IFEQLVN
-3148 GYTGTMGLAFM
+3148 GYTGTMGLAFL
-3159 HALSVGVPTDESPDK
+3159 HALSVGAPASETPDQ

-3179 SQYPILGGAFQPN
+3179 SDYPIVGGAFQPN
-3192 DAGGISNSVY
+3192 DAGGIINSVY
-3202 ERMNENLKVK
+3202 ERMNENIKVK
-3212 NTFNKLAQE
+3212 QTFDKMVEE
-3221 GRMSEAMA
+3221 GRMSEAKA

-3240 ANLANS
+3240 AEMAHS
-3246 FKANMNKLTQAE
+3246 FKSDMNKLTQAE
-3258 RAIAASNMSPEAKGE
+3258 RAIAASNMTPEAKRE
-3273 QLDKIRKIKTAV
+3273 QLDKIRKIKIAV
-3285 AQTVRDVSDKTI
+3285 AQTVREVSDKTI
-3297 RLATPF
+3297 RLTSPF

>member
-1 MPQYLPLPDG
+1 MPQAVPLPDG
-11 STVTIRE
+11 SYVSIRE

-104 AAAPGYEDTVLRK
+104 AAAPGYEDTVGRK
-117 FGEATGSFLPFVATG
+117 FGEATGSIAPFLATG

-198 EGAMSYVKRALM
+198 EGATSYVKRALM

-459 QVLQQRPELP
+459 QVLQQRPALP

-474 DQGLVFSGVRFRL
+474 DQNAVFTGVKLRL
-487 QAQEKQAQ
+487 QAQEKKAQ
-495 AAANAIFKQEMGTR
+495 AAADAIFKQEMGTR
-509 KTAFSATKPEKE
+509 QTAFGATKPETE
-521 APEIQAFTSYMDDL
+521 SPEVQAFTSYMDDL

-568 VNPQLMPFANIKL
+568 VNPQLMPFTNIKL

-594 EIDQADTDRDVAL
+594 EVDQANTDRDAAL

-644 RFPSAKVSPQ
+644 RFPSAKTSPQ

-669 NTALNTIEDKIDRLR
+669 NTSLNAIEDKIDRLR

-754 VGDWI
+754 VGEWLS
-759 DRSKAQPEKTPQFDL
+759 RAQAVPKKPELEEVVVQPAQMRANKLIRGAVTKRVLKTRD
-774 KPIREKVQKSGNTAR
+774 
-789 TYKVYDEE
+789 
-797 TKSPVEL
+797 
-804 TIVRQPDG
+804 
-812 TVFRVFSR
+812 
-820 YLDGKGGGSEF
+820 
-831 DNSYAKSIPDEQI
+831 
-844 VQKSFLATEIF
+844 LATTPLNEI
-855 SLGEESAAFTG
+855 AR
-866 DINKFAK
+866 
-873 LSDKEVKHFKAQIA
+873 LSDKEIKHFKAQIA
-887 KVVDGLSEMP
+887 KVVDSLSQLP

-967 IEDGK
+967 IDDGK

-1138 EAQLEAIKNQM
+1138 EEQLEAVKNQM

-1313 EIALQSQRGAYKDAM
+1313 EIALQSQRGAYKDAL

-1427 TEAMLDKDLKTER
+1427 TEAMLDKDLKSER

-1454 KESLTAVELGGRGE
+1454 KEPLTAVELGGRGE

-1549 DTLRDKGMQAAKEV
+1549 DALRDKGMQAAKEV

-1592 SFMGPENMEQLAD
+1592 ALTGPEDMNQLAD
-1605 IMADPKTTNVKRIQ
+1605 IMANPETPNAERAQ

-1625 AMQKLASLEAQKEV
+1625 AMQKLSSLEAQKEA
-1639 FLIGKP
+1639 FITGKP
-1645 AKAPKAAT
+1645 AKAPKPAT
-1653 VPSTTALAAAKP
+1653 VPSTTALAAGKP

-1670 GVAKAFTPAEMDE
+1670 GAGKA
-1683 MARADIRDANELAKK
+1683 ADTERFKL
-1698 ILGTKAPQLK
+1698 KAPQ
-1708 EPSKRKQGKMIDPNM
+1708 RKTLEQASDALRAEREKGTYGEGYEAPDLR

-1745 EAELTAGMGEPVTG
+1745 TKE
-1759 RKIEAMVS
+1759 
-1767 NKLAVYE
+1767 
-1774 SVQDFLDKQPKLKGV
+1774 LDKAFGEKGLLDFTREDPYGNKEAKV
-1789 GKSKYEGLIPA
+1789 VTLYENLNEYLGTLEPA
-1800 DAKGFVQDGK
+1800 TRNFNKGQLPSDAKGFVQDGK

-1815 NNIGKGHGLG
+1815 NNIAKGEGLG

-1833 HLGFRNFFNEGQ
+1833 HIGFRNFFNAGQ

-1856 ANKTEDSLEARVG
+1856 ANKTDGSIEERVG
-1869 KAAVRRVEAANTPPH
+1869 KAAMRRVEAAQTPKN

-1902 VEPVGVKG
+1902 VSPAGVKG
-1910 GNAVKNWLKMVVDG
+1910 GNALKNWLKMVVDG

-1929 EKFGITSKNLTAG
+1929 EKFGISAKNLTAG

-1951 AHLELKGTWH
+1951 ANLELRGTWH
-1961 GTGVSFDMFDHTY
+1961 GSDAQFTAFDTAYVGKGEGSYDRRFDGDNSLGAGPYVTPDKEYGEYYQQAIPFGKAANESGYGRYSYQDYAEALANETYKAAEDRSVAEIQRVFESNIMHRYLNSVANGGNLDPAKNTAAISYIPELKTQADRLKTDAENTLASRQKRKVNADRIEEAEKDLAYALRFDKAVGTLDVSKIKGLTERP
-1974 MNTGSKAQAY
+1974 TKGSL
-1984 GWGTYRAQKYGTAD
+1984 YRTLDDIPRENVFSVNSEATVGERPKIDALLKKYGP
-1998 SYRIEAVTKTGGL
+1998 SYELRNFEQDGKYNMNSLYYSMRDKLGVEKANAILKDVGIEAIEQGN
-2011 YDQWVDRPDIQA
+2011 DRKYIERAYLDKVPEILGTNLEPIGQ
-2023 WLQTQRPEF
+2023 LQT
-2032 TGKLPA
+2032 
-2038 GIPEQFL
+2038 
-2045 NMPLREA
+2045 
-2052 NNAYSGQNPNKIFK
+2052 
-2066 EAVQGEIEN
+2066 GE
-2075 IEEERKQ
+2075 
-2082 FSNLSSAPRAAQ
+2082 
-2094 TTPARTAT
+2094 
-2102 PITAAQV
+2102 
-2109 RAAAAPARVTARP
+2109 
-2122 ITATPV
+2122 
-2128 RNYGYGPV
+2128 
-2136 TKPLSWRVEWMQGL
+2136 M
-2150 SDAEV
+2150 
-2155 DKKIEELKKFAET
+2155 
-2168 ADEHLKA
+2168 
-2175 VNQFPVYKGKEYIEL
+2175 
-2190 YKAYPTAAK
+2190 
-2199 VIHAFDKMMDA
+2199 
-2210 NQGTPPSW
+2210 
-2218 KEAIASVKAE
+2218 
-2228 ASKNVKDFGEFFER
+2228 
-2242 FAYGK
+2242 
-2247 DPYTKQVYDE
+2247 
-2257 AKETLRDID
+2257 
-2266 AFDIKDFTYNPPS
+2266 
-2279 GPPVPEPAGYMM
+2279 
-2291 RTLHTRPENEYIL
+2291 
-2304 YDSPADKQ
+2304 
-2312 PEVVKDAFKRIY
+2312 
-2324 DGLDKKQQAVFNRS
+2324 
-2338 IGHVRQRQN
+2338 
-2347 GRDLYNAL
+2347 
-2355 SAVLE
+2355 
-2360 QGGMPSELC
+2360 
-2369 DMFTSEMLHAEGVAG
+2369 
-2384 IKFFDGV
+2384 
-2391 SRFSATGLGV
+2391 
-2401 PGTYNYVDFGDKD
+2401 
-2414 EGAQIIATDINP
+2414 
-2426 INQTQPMQ
+2426 
-2434 KSEILFSRAAEFTNP
+2434 LFSRAAEFTNP

-2537 PDGRVERVMESK
+2537 PDGRVERVLESK

-2617 GLEAVFKDAQAEYN
+2617 GLEAVFKNAQAEYN

-2898 EAMSMAADAAT
+2898 EAMSMEADATT

-3036 VPFEVG
+3036 VPFEIG
-3042 YIFKALPEA
+3042 YIFKALP
-3051 IYNSMVNEHGGEEA
+3051 
-3065 VKAFKQILL
+3065 KQYLTVWSTSTAMRKQSKLL
-3074 QTIPGGSSYGIP
+3074 N
-3086 QIMKP
+3086 
-3091 AIEAGL
+3091 
-3097 GKSFYTGRDILSA
+3097 KSFSKQSPAA
-3110 REKELL
+3110 RLT
-3116 PEEQF
+3116 
-3121 RAITSELAKGIGRT
+3121 AS
-3135 LGISPI
+3135 
-3141 VFEQLVS
+3141 
-3148 GYTGTMGLAFM
+3148 
-3159 HALSVGVPTDESPDK
+3159 
-3174 AVKRL
+3174 
-3179 SQYPILGGAFQPN
+3179 
-3192 DAGGISNSVY
+3192 
-3202 ERMNENLKVK
+3202 
-3212 NTFNKLAQE
+3212 
-3221 GRMSEAMA
+3221 
-3229 LLQRR
+3229 RR
-3234 GNEFMQ
+3234 
-3240 ANLANS
+3240 S
-3246 FKANMNKLTQAE
+3246 
-3258 RAIAASNMSPEAKGE
+3258 
-3273 QLDKIRKIKTAV
+3273 
-3285 AQTVRDVSDKTI
+3285 
-3297 RLATPF
+3297 

>member
-18 GESPQQAYARAQ
+18 GETPQQAYARAQ
-30 QMYPEAFKSLQAPAA
+30 QMYPEAFAQKQAPA

-68 LVEQAGTGISALL
+68 LTEQAGIGISALL
-81 PEEQEKATQQYIK
+81 PEEQEKATQKYIK
-94 ETAAAAKAPF
+94 EVAATAKAPF
-104 AAAPGYEDTVLRK
+104 AAAPGYEDTVGRK
-117 FGEATGSFLPFVATG
+117 LGEATGSIAPFIATG

-172 LLGAAVGATEMF
+172 ALGAVVGASEMF
-184 APTRILK
+184 APLRILK

-198 EGAMSYVKRALM
+198 DGATAYVKRAFM

-221 SQAAQNIISKGIYK
+221 AQTAQNIISKGIYK

-271 TTPLTDEV
+271 KPVLTDEI

-286 AAQAEQEKIRLN
+286 AVQAEQEKARLN

-311 ELEAQRTALKQQL
+311 DLEAQRRALKEQL

-334 TDYAHNRDINRQI
+334 TDYANNREINRQI

-358 EEYVRVKPILKQA
+358 DEYVRVKPILKQA
-371 AEQERLD
+371 AEQERVAKLSPQEYALGIEPEQAAPQAQAEPRMYYD
-378 KMSPEDFMLEQL
+378 QEVVLPKEPKAEDAAARYAAESVQLANDQKMASEKGPND
-390 GLKVEPINRPAPKQI
+390 A
-405 INEFGQIV
+405 IV
-413 DEEAQTPAPDP
+413 DY
-424 VKDYAVGQVQSAQNV
+424 VS
-439 GQLGLDDY
+439 
-447 ADYLMQD
+447 YLMRNPNLAEQIE
-454 PKMAA
+454 KSRM
-459 QVLQQRPELP
+459 QLP
-469 GLNKN
+469 GLPT
-474 DQGLVFSGVRFRL
+474 GVRSAAVLDALKL
-487 QAQEKQAQ
+487 QLAPMRKQKALAEKTA
-495 AAANAIFKQEMGTR
+495 FEQEMGTR
-509 KTAFSATKPEKE
+509 QTAFGATKPEE
-521 APEIQAFTSYMDDL
+521 ESQYVQAFTSYMDDI
-535 KSQRNDVGDDMFFK
+535 KSQRDDVGDDMFFK

-568 VNPQLMPFANIKL
+568 VNPQLMPFAQPKQ
-581 AERSREKINSLFD
+581 AAFARTKINTLL
-594 EIDQADTDRDVAL
+594 DQVDAAQEERDAAL
-607 RSNNQDAATAA
+607 RSNNRDAATAA

-632 TEPTPAGELTKG
+632 AAETPAGELTKG
-644 RFPSAKVSPQ
+644 RFPSAKTGPE
-654 ASVYAKEVLRVRNEQ
+654 ASIYAKEVLRVRNEQ
-669 NTALNTIEDKIDRLR
+669 NTALNTIEDKLDRLR
-684 RGDALGREGVE
+684 RGDALGKENAE
-695 PGKGV
+695 PGKGM
-700 AAASPVVLAKQAE
+700 AAAAPNILAKQAE
-713 EARGKYISAVLEE
+713 EARGQYISAVLEE

-732 VAGKPEL
+732 VAGKPSL

-754 VGDWI
+754 VGEWLSRARAVPKKPELEEVI
-759 DRSKAQPEKTPQFDL
+759 VQPAQMRANK
-774 KPIREKVQKSGNTAR
+774 
-789 TYKVYDEE
+789 
-797 TKSPVEL
+797 
-804 TIVRQPDG
+804 IVRG
-812 TVFRVFSR
+812 AVTKRVLKTR
-820 YLDGKGGGSEF
+820 D
-831 DNSYAKSIPDEQI
+831 
-844 VQKSFLATEIF
+844 LATTP
-855 SLGEESAAFTG
+855 LNDLAR
-866 DINKFAK
+866 

-887 KVVDGLSEMP
+887 KVVDGLSDMP

-903 TPILKQQFAATEAQ
+903 TPVLKQQFATTEAQ

-929 AGGELR
+929 AGGEMR

-945 DKALTRNPPEE
+945 DKALTRNIPEGAVE
-956 IQNSLERVKEI
+956 ETEDGPIRTQGIRETLERVKEI

-972 ASKELLDA
+972 ASKNLLDA
-980 AQNQAARI
+980 AQNQAERI

-996 QVYTKREAVPGKR
+996 QTYTRREAVPGKR

-1019 ETRFGERGRTY
+1019 ETRFGERRTY
-1030 KSVGYETELAPEGS
+1030 KSVGYEAALAPEGS
-1044 SLRELQDAIKLYE
+1044 ALRELQDAIKLYE

-1071 GQGQLFPK
+1071 GQGQLFPE

-1116 TEANQKA
+1116 TEAKQKA
-1123 RSVRD
+1123 RSARD
-1128 KQGFAQIEAI
+1128 KQGFAQIEALEENI
-1138 EAQLEAIKNQM
+1138 ESIKNQM
-1149 QFFLL
+1149 QFFLT
-1154 KPGDFNIGKYSN
+1154 KPGSFNIGKYSN
-1166 ADIAKMFASY
+1166 DEIAKMFASY

-1185 KLLMDRYLQV
+1185 KRLMDRYLQV
-1195 SRQSIG
+1195 SKQNIG
-1201 KTAEQK
+1201 KTKAQK
-1207 EQAMSVFTEEEK
+1207 EQAMSVFTAEEK
-1219 QKVNRLIQ
+1219 AQVDKLIK
-1227 DFNASKIPEYEKNVK
+1227 DFNTDKIPEYDRNIK
-1242 QALQALSLGQ
+1242 QALQTLALGQ
-1252 RLESTNNRLV
+1252 RLEGANNRLV

-1275 SEAARK
+1275 SEALNK
-1281 TVEPLLDKLKLIKD
+1281 ITEPLMEKLKLIKA
-1295 SLRNSVLLT
+1295 SLRNSVMLT
-1304 DGQRAMLDS
+1304 EGQRAMIDS
-1313 EIALQSQRGAYKDAM
+1313 EVALQNQRNAYQKAM
-1328 AKAMGKARQRLS
+1328 ATAMGKARQRLS

-1351 ERARRALKAA
+1351 ERARRSLKAA

-1398 LVENI
+1398 LVESI
-1403 EKAETELAD
+1403 EKAETDLAELQKLRSDA
-1412 LQEAR
+1412 
-1417 FGEIENDVVV
+1417 IENDVVV

-1440 EYLELLERQLADMR
+1440 EYLEILERQLADMR
-1454 KESLTAVELGGRGE
+1454 KEPLTAVETGRPGE

-1480 LETQVKTQQAA
+1480 VESQVKAQQAV
-1491 VDEAQKRANEFQ
+1491 VDEAEKRANEFQ
-1503 KDVEVWWP
+1503 KDVQVWWP

-1520 GISVKDLPGAVFKK
+1520 GISVKDLPGAVFEK
-1534 GRKVADINTPEQKRL
+1534 GRKVAEINTPEQRRL
-1549 DTLRDKGMQAAKEV
+1549 DELRDKGMQAAKEV
-1563 DEAAVLQRVKDKQ
+1563 DEAAVLQAVKDKQ
-1576 LEIFD
+1576 IQLFD

-1592 SFMGPENMEQLAD
+1592 SFMGPENMDQLAD
-1605 IMADPKTTNVKRIQ
+1605 IMADPKTTNVKRVQ

-1639 FLIGKP
+1639 FLTGKP

-1670 GVAKAFTPAEMDE
+1670 GAGKAFTPEEMDE
-1683 MARADIRDANELAKK
+1683 MDRAELRDANALAKQ

-1708 EPSKRKQGKMIDPNM
+1708 EPSKRRQGKMVDPNM

-1774 SVQDFLDKQPKLKGV
+1774 SVQDFLNKQPKLKRT
-1789 GKSKYEGLIPA
+1789 GKSEYDGLIPA
-1800 DAKGFVQDGK
+1800 DAKGFVQNGK

-1910 GNAVKNWLKMVVDG
+1910 GNAVKNWLKMVVDA

-1929 EKFGITSKNLTAG
+1929 EKFGISAKNLTAG

-1951 AHLELKGTWH
+1951 AQLELKGTWH
-1961 GTGVSFDMFDHTY
+1961 GTGVNFDMFDHTY
-1974 MNTGSKAQAY
+1974 MNTGSKAQSY
-1984 GWGTYRAQKYGTAD
+1984 GWGTYRAQKYGTAQT
-1998 SYRIEAVTKTGGL
+1998 YQIEAATNQ
-2011 YDQWVDRPDIQA
+2011 YDDWVDRPDIQA

-2045 NMPLREA
+2045 DMPLREA
-2052 NNAYSGQNPNKIFK
+2052 TNAYSGQNPNKIFK

-2075 IEEERKQ
+2075 IEEERPKYALAALPASAKQ
-2082 FSNLSSAPRAAQ
+2082 
-2094 TTPARTAT
+2094 TRTAI

-2109 RAAAAPARVTARP
+2109 RAMGTPTRVTARP

-2136 TKPLSWRVEWMQGL
+2136 TKPLSWRVEWMRGL

-2155 DKKIEELKKFAET
+2155 DKKIKELKKFAET

-2210 NQGTPPSW
+2210 NNGVPPSW
-2218 KEAIASVKAE
+2218 KEAIASVKTE

-2247 DPYTKQVYDE
+2247 DPYTQQVYDE

-2266 AFDIKDFTYNPPS
+2266 AFDINDFTYNPPS

-2291 RTLHTRPENEYIL
+2291 RALHTRPENEYIF

-2324 DGLDKKQQAVFNRS
+2324 DGLDKKQQAVFNRA
-2338 IGHVRQRQN
+2338 IGHVRPDRQS
-2347 GRDLYNAL
+2347 GRDLYDAL
-2355 SAVLE
+2355 SSVLE
-2360 QGGMPSELC
+2360 SNGMPSELC
-2369 DMFTSEMLHAEGVAG
+2369 DMFTSELLHAEGVAG

-2391 SRFSATGLGV
+2391 SRYSATDLGV

-2434 KSEILFSRAAEFTNP
+2434 KSEILFSRSAEYTNP
-2449 EIAKRGDFINK
+2449 EIAKHSGFVDK
-2460 IVAKERSL
+2460 IVAKDKSWTQKL
-2468 WQRIKANLTGL
+2468 KANLTGL

-2537 PDGRVERVMESK
+2537 PDGRVERVLESK

-2617 GLEAVFKDAQAEYN
+2617 GLEAVFKNAQAEYN

-2670 VAELLIGG
+2670 VAELLIGS

-2735 DLKAAKFVKI
+2735 DLKAAKFVKMA
-2745 SAGPDVVKFRDDG
+2745 AGPDVVKFRDDG
-2758 EDRYA
+2758 ADRYA

-2851 NSATKKTLESR
+2851 NSATKKTLERR
-2862 GITGGQQF
+2862 GVTGGQQF
-2870 VGGAA
+2870 VGGAE

-2898 EAMSMAADAAT
+2898 EAMSMEADATT

-2943 PSIHIANSMIPF
+2943 PSVHVANSLIPF
-2955 FNAQIQGMN
+2955 FNAQIQGLN
-2964 VLYKASMGKMPF
+2964 VLYKAATGKMPF

-2981 IREKMMQRGAFMAVA
+2981 IREKMLRRGAFMAVA

-3023 IRVPGL
+3023 VRVPGL
-3029 DEPIKLP
+3029 DEPIKVP
-3036 VPFEVG
+3036 VPFEIG

-3051 IYNSMVNEHGGEEA
+3051 ILNSMVNEHGGEEA

-3121 RAITSELAKGIGRT
+3121 RANTTELAKVIGNA

-3159 HALSVGVPTDESPDK
+3159 QALSVGIPTGETPEK

-3179 SQYPILGGAFQPN
+3179 SEYPILGGAFQPN
-3192 DAGGISNSVY
+3192 DAGGITNSVY
-3202 ERMNENLKVK
+3202 ERMNESLKVK
-3212 NTFNKLAQE
+3212 QSFDKMVAE
-3221 GRMSEAMA
+3221 GRMSDAKA

-3234 GNEFMQ
+3234 GNEYMQ
-3240 ANLANS
+3240 AELANN
-3246 FKANMNKLTQAE
+3246 FKNDMNQLTQAE
-3258 RAIAASNMSPEAKGE
+3258 RAIAASKMPPEEKRA

-3285 AQTVRDVSDKTI
+3285 AQTVRDISDKTI
-3297 RLATPF
+3297 LLASPF

>member
-1 MPQYLPLPDG
+1 
-11 STVTIRE
+11 
-18 GESPQQAYARAQ
+18 
-30 QMYPEAFKSLQAPAA
+30 MYPEAFKTAAPAA
-45 PKETTFGGQTK
+45 PTETTLGGQTK

-81 PEEQEKATQQYIK
+81 PEEQEKATQKYIK
-94 ETAAAAKAPF
+94 ELAATAKTPF
-104 AAAPGYEDTVLRK
+104 AAAPGYEDTVGRK
-117 FGEATGSFLPFVATG
+117 LGEATGSIAPFIATG

-198 EGAMSYVKRALM
+198 DGATAYVKRALM

-271 TTPLTDEV
+271 KPVLTDEI

-298 SPEYAQEVFQKTQ
+298 SAPYAQEVFQKTQ
-311 ELEAQRTALKQQL
+311 DLEAQRRALKEQL

-334 TDYAHNRDINRQI
+334 TDYANNREINRQI

-358 EEYVRVKPILKQA
+358 DEYVRVKPILKHA
-371 AEQERLD
+371 AEQARVAKLTPQEYAFGIEPEQAAPQTQAEPRMYYDQEVVLPKEPKAEDAAERYAAE
-378 KMSPEDFMLEQL
+378 SVQL
-390 GLKVEPINRPAPKQI
+390 ANDQQMASEKGP
-405 INEFGQIV
+405 NE
-413 DEEAQTPAPDP
+413 
-424 VKDYAVGQVQSAQNV
+424 AV
-439 GQLGLDDY
+439 
-447 ADYLMQD
+447 ADYVSYLMRNPNLAEEIEKGRMQ
-454 PKMAA
+454 
-459 QVLQQRPELP
+459 LP
-469 GLNKN
+469 GLPT
-474 DQGLVFSGVRFRL
+474 GVRNSAVLDALKL
-487 QAQEKQAQ
+487 QLAPMRKQKALAEKTA
-495 AAANAIFKQEMGTR
+495 FEQEMGTR
-509 KTAFSATKPEKE
+509 QTAFGATKPEE
-521 APEIQAFTSYMDDL
+521 ESQYVQAFTSYMDDI
-535 KSQRNDVGDDMFFK
+535 KSQRDDVGDDMFFK

-568 VNPQLMPFANIKL
+568 VNPQLMPFAQPKQ
-581 AERSREKINSLFD
+581 AAFARTKINTLL
-594 EIDQADTDRDVAL
+594 DQVDAAQEERDAAL
-607 RSNNQDAATAA
+607 RSNNRDAATAA
-618 FERGNQALEQLNAF
+618 FERGNQALEQLNALAS
-632 TEPTPAGELTKG
+632 ETPAGELTKG
-644 RFPSAKVSPQ
+644 RFPSAKTSPE
-654 ASVYAKEVLRVRNEQ
+654 ANIYAREVLRVRNEQ
-669 NTALNTIEDKIDRLR
+669 NTALNTIEDKLDRLR
-684 RGDALGREGVE
+684 RGEALGKENAE
-695 PGKGV
+695 PGKGM
-700 AAASPVVLAKQAE
+700 AAAAPNILAKQAE
-713 EARGKYISAVLEE
+713 EARGQYISAVLEE

-732 VAGKPEL
+732 VAGKPAL

-754 VGDWI
+754 VGEWLS
-759 DRSKAQPEKTPQFDL
+759 RARAVPKKPEL
-774 KPIREKVQKSGNTAR
+774 
-789 TYKVYDEE
+789 EE
-797 TKSPVEL
+797 V
-804 TIVRQPDG
+804 
-812 TVFRVFSR
+812 
-820 YLDGKGGGSEF
+820 
-831 DNSYAKSIPDEQI
+831 I
-844 VQKSFLATEIF
+844 VQPAQMRANKVVRGAVTKRVLKTRDLATTP
-855 SLGEESAAFTG
+855 LNDLAR
-866 DINKFAK
+866 

-903 TPILKQQFAATEAQ
+903 TPVLKQQFASTEAQ

-929 AGGELR
+929 AGGEMR

-945 DKALTRNPPEE
+945 DKALTRNIPEGAVE
-956 IQNSLERVKEI
+956 ETEDGPIRTQGIRETLERVKEI

-972 ASKELLDA
+972 ASKNLLDA
-980 AQNQAARI
+980 AQNQAERI

-1009 VVENVPGREA
+1009 VVENVPGKEA

-1030 KSVGYETELAPEGS
+1030 KSVGYEAALAPEGS
-1044 SLRELQDAIKLYE
+1044 ALRELQDAIKLYE

-1071 GQGQLFPK
+1071 GQGQLFPEM
-1079 TRKDIGYIRATPA
+1079 RKDIGYIRATPA

-1123 RSVRD
+1123 RSTRD
-1128 KQGFAQIEAI
+1128 KQGFAQIEALKENI
-1138 EAQLEAIKNQM
+1138 ESIKNQM
-1149 QFFLL
+1149 QFFLT
-1154 KPGDFNIGKYSN
+1154 KPGDFNIGKYSD

-1185 KLLMDRYLQV
+1185 KKLMDRYLQV
-1195 SRQSIG
+1195 SKQGIG
-1201 KTAEQK
+1201 KTKEQK
-1207 EQAMSVFTEEEK
+1207 EQAMSVFTAEEQARVDK
-1219 QKVNRLIQ
+1219 LIKE
-1227 DFNASKIPEYEKNVK
+1227 FNSEKIPEYARNVK
-1242 QALQALSLGQ
+1242 QALQTLALGQ
-1252 RLESTNNRLV
+1252 RLEGANNRLV

-1275 SEAARK
+1275 SEALNK
-1281 TVEPLLDKLKLIKD
+1281 ITEPLMEKLKLIKE
-1295 SLRNSVLLT
+1295 SLRNSVMLT
-1304 DGQRAMLDS
+1304 EGQRAMIDS
-1313 EIALQSQRGAYKDAM
+1313 EVSLQTQRNAYQKAM
-1328 AKAMGKARQRLS
+1328 ATAMGKARQRLS

-1351 ERARRALKAA
+1351 ERARRSLKAA

-1398 LVENI
+1398 LVESI
-1403 EKAETELAD
+1403 EKAETELD
-1412 LQEAR
+1412 ELQKLR

-1440 EYLELLERQLADMR
+1440 EYLEILERQLADMR
-1454 KESLTAVELGGRGE
+1454 KEPLTTVETGRPGE

-1480 LETQVKTQQAA
+1480 VESQVKAQQAA
-1491 VDEAQKRANEFQ
+1491 VDEAQKRADEFQ
-1503 KDVEVWWP
+1503 KDVQVWWP

-1520 GISVKDLPGAVFKK
+1520 GISVKDLPGAVFEK
-1534 GRKVADINTPEQKRL
+1534 GRKVAEINTPEQKRL
-1549 DTLRDKGMQAAKEV
+1549 DELRDKGMQAAKEV
-1563 DEAAVLQRVKDKQ
+1563 DEAAVRQRVKDKQ
-1576 LEIFD
+1576 IQLFD

-1592 SFMGPENMEQLAD
+1592 ALIGPEDTNQLAD
-1605 IMADPKTTNVKRIQ
+1605 IMADPNTTNTKRAQ

-1625 AMQKLASLEAQKEV
+1625 AMQKVASLEAQKEA
-1639 FLIGKP
+1639 FITGKP
-1645 AKAPKAAT
+1645 AKAQKAAT

-1670 GVAKAFTPAEMDE
+1670 GAGKAAETE
-1683 MARADIRDANELAKK
+1683 RFKL
-1698 ILGTKAPQLK
+1698 KAPQRKTLEK
-1708 EPSKRKQGKMIDPNM
+1708 ASDALRAEREGGTYGEGYEAPDLRGLFRTAKNVGNGMKAEEVTRLTNRIVQDWANVPEIQVVDNESGLPQEIQDQAKRDEKTGQIPGLYDPNTKIVYLVASNLGSGNDVAM
-1723 GLFDD
+1723 TLAHEVAGHFGLR
-1728 FEFSR
+1728 EVLG
-1733 GTPVKGLTKAEL
+1733 GTYADT
-1745 EAELTAGMGEPVTG
+1745 MN
-1759 RKIEAMVS
+1759 R
-1767 NKLAVYE
+1767 VYE
-1774 SVQDFLDKQPKLKGV
+1774 GNRAVREK
-1789 GKSKYEGLIPA
+1789 A
-1800 DAKGFVQDGK
+1800 DAKLQAEPNLD
-1810 AVLFA
+1810 
-1815 NNIGKGHGLG
+1815 
-1825 VLLHEVGV
+1825 
-1833 HLGFRNFFNEGQ
+1833 RN
-1845 YNALVKTVKNW
+1845 T
-1856 ANKTEDSLEARVG
+1856 
-1869 KAAVRRVEAANTPPH
+1869 
-1884 QIDDE
+1884 
-1889 LLAYAVEEAMQMG
+1889 AVEEVLAEMAETGATPANESALRQIY
-1902 VEPVGVKG
+1902 
-1910 GNAVKNWLKMVVDG
+1910 NAIKQWL
-1924 FKKAL
+1924 ANT
-1929 EKFGITSKNLTAG
+1929 FGIENVTDNEVKQIVANARKY
-1942 DLVNFAYGA
+1942 VI
-1951 AHLELKGTWH
+1951 EGT
-1961 GTGVSFDMFDHTY
+1961 
-1974 MNTGSKAQAY
+1974 
-1984 GWGTYRAQKYGTAD
+1984 
-1998 SYRIEAVTKTGGL
+1998 E
-2011 YDQWVDRPDIQA
+2011 
-2023 WLQTQRPEF
+2023 
-2032 TGKLPA
+2032 
-2038 GIPEQFL
+2038 
-2045 NMPLREA
+2045 
-2052 NNAYSGQNPNKIFK
+2052 
-2066 EAVQGEIEN
+2066 
-2075 IEEERKQ
+2075 
-2082 FSNLSSAPRAAQ
+2082 
-2094 TTPARTAT
+2094 
-2102 PITAAQV
+2102 
-2109 RAAAAPARVTARP
+2109 AAA
-2122 ITATPV
+2122 
-2128 RNYGYGPV
+2128 G
-2136 TKPLSWRVEWMQGL
+2136 
-2150 SDAEV
+2150 EV
-2155 DKKIEELKKFAET
+2155 DTSGVLYRT
-2168 ADEHLKA
+2168 KA
-2175 VNQFPVYKGKEYIEL
+2175 AYTNQ
-2190 YKAYPTAAK
+2190 
-2199 VIHAFDKMMDA
+2199 D
-2210 NQGTPPSW
+2210 
-2218 KEAIASVKAE
+2218 
-2228 ASKNVKDFGEFFER
+2228 
-2242 FAYGK
+2242 
-2247 DPYTKQVYDE
+2247 
-2257 AKETLRDID
+2257 
-2266 AFDIKDFTYNPPS
+2266 
-2279 GPPVPEPAGYMM
+2279 
-2291 RTLHTRPENEYIL
+2291 
-2304 YDSPADKQ
+2304 
-2312 PEVVKDAFKRIY
+2312 
-2324 DGLDKKQQAVFNRS
+2324 
-2338 IGHVRQRQN
+2338 
-2347 GRDLYNAL
+2347 
-2355 SAVLE
+2355 
-2360 QGGMPSELC
+2360 
-2369 DMFTSEMLHAEGVAG
+2369 
-2384 IKFFDGV
+2384 
-2391 SRFSATGLGV
+2391 
-2401 PGTYNYVDFGDKD
+2401 
-2414 EGAQIIATDINP
+2414 
-2426 INQTQPMQ
+2426 
-2434 KSEILFSRAAEFTNP
+2434 
-2449 EIAKRGDFINK
+2449 IAKHSDFVDK
-2460 IVAKERSL
+2460 IVAKQKS
-2468 WQRIKANLTGL
+2468 WSDKIKANTTGL

-2537 PDGRVERVMESK
+2537 PDGRVERVIESK

-2567 VGNAEAVNTMFT
+2567 VGNAEAVNRQFTM
-2579 LYMAA
+2579 YMAA
-2584 IRADN
+2584 IRAGN
-2589 KGLASLNFGEDVT
+2589 KGLSSLNFGEGIT
-2602 QELLNDTMSAIKATP
+2602 QELLDETMAAIKATP
-2617 GLEAVFKDAQAEYN
+2617 GLETVFKNAKDEYN
-2631 EYNRNLIEFVVSTGA
+2631 EYNRNLIDFVVSTGA
-2646 LSKEVGKRLLR
+2646 LSKEVGKRLSS

-2670 VAELLIGG
+2670 VAELVIGS

-2694 ELVGGDRPILDFM
+2694 ELVGGENPILDFL

-2726 TKNAVFELV
+2726 TKNAVHELV
-2735 DLKAAKFVKI
+2735 DLKAAKFVKM
-2745 SAGPDVVKFRDDG
+2745 SAGPDVVKFRVDG

-2763 VIATE
+2763 VLATE

-2862 GITGGQQF
+2862 GVTGGQQF

-2898 EAMSMAADAAT
+2898 EAMSMEADATT

-2943 PSIHIANSMIPF
+2943 PSVHVANSLIPF
-2955 FNAQIQGMN
+2955 FNAQIQGLN

-2981 IREKMMQRGAFMAVA
+2981 IREKMLRRGAFMAVA

-3023 IRVPGL
+3023 VRVPGL
-3029 DEPIKLP
+3029 DEPVKVP
-3036 VPFEVG
+3036 VPFEIG

-3051 IYNSMVNEHGGEEA
+3051 VLNSMVNEHGGEEA

-3086 QIMKP
+3086 QILKP

-3121 RAITSELAKGIGRT
+3121 RANTSELAKVIGNT

-3159 HALSVGVPTDESPDK
+3159 QALSVGIPTGETPER

-3179 SQYPILGGAFQPN
+3179 SEYPIIGGAFQPN
-3192 DAGGISNSVY
+3192 DAGGITNSVY
-3202 ERMNENLKVK
+3202 ERMNESLKVK
-3212 NTFNKLAQE
+3212 QSFDKMVAE
-3221 GRMSEAMA
+3221 GRMSDAKA

-3234 GNEFMQ
+3234 GNEYMQ
-3240 ANLANS
+3240 AELANN
-3246 FKANMNKLTQAE
+3246 FKNDMNQLTQAE
-3258 RAIAASNMSPEAKGE
+3258 RAIAASKMSPEEKRA

-3285 AQTVRDVSDKTI
+3285 AQTVRDISDKTI
-3297 RLATPF
+3297 LLASPF

>member
-1 MPQYLPLPDG
+1 MPQAVPLPDG
-11 STVTIRE
+11 SRVRIRE
-18 GESPQQAYARAQ
+18 GETPEQAYARAQ
-30 QMYPEAFKSLQAPAA
+30 QMYPEAFKALEAPAA
-45 PKETTFGGQTK
+45 PRETTFGGQTK

-81 PEEQEKATQQYIK
+81 PEEQEKATQKYIK
-94 ETAAAAKAPF
+94 ETAATAKDPF
-104 AAAPGYEDTVLRK
+104 AAAPGYEDTIGRK

-132 PFGLAGRVAGYGLGI
+132 PFGAAGRLAGYGLGI

-172 LLGAAVGATEMF
+172 VLGAAVGATEMF

-198 EGAMSYVKRALM
+198 AGATSYVKRALM

-221 SQAAQNIISKGIYK
+221 SQAAQNIITKGIYK

-279 KQAREEA
+279 KQARAEAEKQQEE
-286 AAQAEQEKIRLN
+286 EKVRLN
-298 SPEYAQEVFQKTQ
+298 SPEYAQEVLTQAKALQAQKDALKTQ
-311 ELEAQRTALKQQL
+311 KLKLDNKSASEVDKAFNSDIEAQIKQIDKQ
-324 IPIRKGESPE
+324 
-334 TDYAHNRDINRQI
+334 
-347 EAINKELKPLA
+347 LKPLA
-358 EEYVRVKPILKQA
+358 EEYVRVRPILKQA
-371 AEQERLD
+371 AEQARVAKLTPYEYA
-378 KMSPEDFMLEQL
+378 L
-390 GLKVEPINRPAPKQI
+390 GLKPEETGQKPAEPELYEQQIAKPPEPPKAEDIAAKHAAQSIQLANDQQLSGEKAP
-405 INEFGQIV
+405 NEAVSDYVKYLMRNPVLADQIV
-413 DEEAQTPAPDP
+413 S
-424 VKDYAVGQVQSAQNV
+424 KR
-439 GQLGLDDY
+439 
-447 ADYLMQD
+447 MQ
-454 PKMAA
+454 
-459 QVLQQRPELP
+459 LP
-469 GLNKN
+469 GLPT
-474 DQGLVFSGVRFRL
+474 GVRNAAVLDALKL
-487 QAQEKQAQ
+487 QIAPG
-495 AAANAIFKQEMGTR
+495 FKQEMETR
-509 KTAFSATKPEKE
+509 KAAFGVTKPTEE
-521 APEIQAFTSYMDDL
+521 SPQVQAFTSYMDDL
-535 KSQRNDVGDDMFFK
+535 KNQRDDVGDDMFFK
-549 YMVDPKLEKISEG
+549 YMVEPKLEKIAEG
-562 KPPVIA
+562 KPEVIA
-568 VNPQLMPFANIKL
+568 VNPELMPFMQPKQ
-581 AERSREKINSLFD
+581 AEFARNKINTLLD
-594 EIDQADTDRDVAL
+594 QIDTAQQERDAAL
-607 RSNNQDAATAA
+607 RSNNRDAATAA
-618 FERGNQALEQLNAF
+618 FERGNQALEQINAF
-632 TEPTPAGELTKG
+632 ATETPAGDLTKG
-644 RFPSAKVSPQ
+644 RFPSAKTSPQ
-654 ASVYAKEVLRVRNEQ
+654 ASVYAREVLRVRNEQ
-669 NTALNTIEDKIDRLR
+669 NTALNAIEDKLDRLR
-684 RGDALGREGVE
+684 RGDALGKEGVE

-700 AAASPVVLAKQAE
+700 AAATPDVLAKQAE
-713 EARGKYISAVLEE
+713 EARGQYISAVLEE

-732 VAGKPEL
+732 AANKPSL

-754 VGDWI
+754 VGEWLS
-759 DRSKAQPEKTPQFDL
+759 RAQAAPVAPEFEEVVVQPAQMRANKLIRGAVTKRVLKTRD
-774 KPIREKVQKSGNTAR
+774 
-789 TYKVYDEE
+789 
-797 TKSPVEL
+797 
-804 TIVRQPDG
+804 
-812 TVFRVFSR
+812 
-820 YLDGKGGGSEF
+820 
-831 DNSYAKSIPDEQI
+831 
-844 VQKSFLATEIF
+844 LATAP
-855 SLGEESAAFTG
+855 LN
-866 DINKFAK
+866 DIAR

-887 KVVDGLSEMP
+887 KVVDSLSEMP
-897 SQVSRE
+897 STAKRVV
-903 TPILKQQFAATEAQ
+903 PILKQQFASTEAQ
-917 KVAEARGETAKT
+917 KVAEAKGETAKT
-929 AGGELR
+929 LGGQLR
-935 RLREYVGNMI
+935 RRTEFVRNLMA
-945 DKALTRNPPEE
+945 KQPLKPLTEE
-956 IQNSLERVKEI
+956 TRKVLNLKLLDRAVDIMDS
-967 IEDGK
+967 GK
-972 ASKELLDA
+972 ASRGLLDA
-980 AQNQAARI
+980 
-988 LRGEDLGK
+988 
-996 QVYTKREAVPGKR
+996 
-1009 VVENVPGREA
+1009 VEPIVTNLAEGREVLPQDIRA
-1019 ETRFGERGRTY
+1019 
-1030 KSVGYETELAPEGS
+1030 LA
-1044 SLRELQDAIKLYE
+1044 DAIKLYE
-1057 RTAQEGEIAGEGAA
+1057 RTAQEGEAVGEGAP
-1071 GQGQLFPK
+1071 GQGQLFPES
-1079 TRKDIGYIRATPA
+1079 RKDLGYIRATAA

-1123 RSVRD
+1123 RATRD
-1128 KQGFAQIEAI
+1128 KQGFAQVEAI
-1138 EAQLEAIKNQM
+1138 EEQLEALKNQM

-1176 PEAGVTKED
+1176 PEAGVTKQD
-1185 KLLMDRYLQV
+1185 KLLMDRYLQI
-1195 SRQSIG
+1195 SRQGIG
-1201 KTAEQK
+1201 KTAEQQEK
-1207 EQAMSVFTEEEK
+1207 NMSVFTEEEK
-1219 QKVNRLIQ
+1219 QKVNKLIQ
-1227 DFNASKIPEYEKNVK
+1227 NFNTEKIPEYEKNVK
-1242 QALQALSLGQ
+1242 QALQTLALGQ

-1281 TVEPLLDKLKLIKD
+1281 TVEPLLEKLKLIKD

-1313 EIALQSQRGAYKDAM
+1313 EVSLQNQRNAYQKAM
-1328 AKAMGKARQRLS
+1328 ATAMGKARQRLS

-1351 ERARRALKAA
+1351 ERARRSLKAA
-1361 KTRLAT
+1361 KTRLDT

-1403 EKAETELAD
+1403 ETAETELAD

-1427 TEAMLDKDLKTER
+1427 TEAMLDKDLKSER
-1440 EYLELLERQLADMR
+1440 EYLELLERQLATMR
-1454 KESLTAVELGGRGE
+1454 EEPLTAVELGGRGE

-1475 FSAQR
+1475 FSMQR
-1480 LETQVKTQQAA
+1480 VESQIKAQQAA
-1491 VDEAQKRANEFQ
+1491 VDEAQKRADEFQ
-1503 KDVEVWWP
+1503 KDVQVWWP

-1520 GISVKDLPGAVFKK
+1520 GISVKDLPGAVFEK

-1549 DTLRDKGMQAAKEV
+1549 DDLRDKGMQAAKEV

-1576 LEIFD
+1576 IQIFD

-1592 SFMGPENMEQLAD
+1592 SFMGPEDMEQLAD
-1605 IMADPKTTNVKRIQ
+1605 IMADPKTTNVKRVQ

-1639 FLIGKP
+1639 FLTGKP
-1645 AKAPKAAT
+1645 VKAPKAAT
-1653 VPSTTALAAAKP
+1653 VPSTSALAAAKP

-1708 EPSKRKQGKMIDPNM
+1708 EPSKRKQGKMVDPNM

-1759 RKIEAMVS
+1759 RRVEALVS
-1767 NKLAVYE
+1767 NKLVVYE
-1774 SVQDFLDKQPKLKGV
+1774 SVQDFFNKQPKLKST
-1789 GKSKYEGLIPA
+1789 GKSEYEGLIPA
-1800 DAKGFVQDGK
+1800 DAKGFVQNGNK

-1833 HLGFRNFFNEGQ
+1833 HMGFRNFFNEGQ

-1856 ANKTEDSLEARVG
+1856 ANKTEDSMEARVG

-1910 GNAVKNWLKMVVDG
+1910 GNAVKNWLKMLVDG

-1961 GTGVSFDMFDHTY
+1961 GTGVNFDMFDHTY
-1974 MNTGSKAQAY
+1974 MNTGSKAQSY
-1984 GWGTYRAQKYGTAD
+1984 GWGTYRAQKYGTALTYQVD
-1998 SYRIEAVTKTGGL
+1998 AAASQ
-2011 YDQWVDRPDIQA
+2011 YDAWVDRPDIQA

-2032 TGKLPA
+2032 TGKLPK

-2052 NNAYSGQNPNKIFK
+2052 NNAYSGQNPYKIFK

-2075 IEEERKQ
+2075 IEEERQKP
-2082 FSNLSSAPRAAQ
+2082 FRAGSVSA
-2094 TTPARTAT
+2094 TPARTAI

-2109 RAAAAPARVTARP
+2109 RAIGTPARVSARP
-2122 ITATPV
+2122 IVVNTKLKTPIK
-2128 RNYGYGPV
+2128 PV
-2136 TKPLSWRVEWMQGL
+2136 SWRVEWMQGL

-2155 DKKIEELKKFAET
+2155 DKKIQELKKFAET
-2168 ADEHLKA
+2168 ADEQLNVPF
-2175 VNQFPVYKGKEYIEL
+2175 VNAVYKGKQFHEL
-2190 YKAYPTAAK
+2190 WNTNRAAAYTIN
-2199 VIHAFDKMMDA
+2199 VFENTIRE
-2210 NQGTPPSW
+2210 NNGTPPTW
-2218 KEAIASVKAE
+2218 KEAIAATKVEAKNDLKDFE
-2228 ASKNVKDFGEFFER
+2228 GFENPASKD
-2242 FAYGK
+2242 AY
-2247 DPYTKQVYDE
+2247 DT
-2257 AKETLRDID
+2257 AKKVLNTID
-2266 AFDIKDFTYNPPS
+2266 ALDVNDFKYNPPS
-2279 GPPVPEPAGYMM
+2279 GPPIPEPAGYMM

-2304 YDSPADKQ
+2304 YDSHADKQ

-2324 DGLDKKQQAVFNRS
+2324 DGLDKKQQEVFNRA
-2338 IGHVRQRQN
+2338 IGHVRPDRQN
-2347 GRDLYNAL
+2347 GRDLYDAL

-2360 QGGMPSELC
+2360 QSGMPSELC
-2369 DMFTSEMLHAEGVAG
+2369 DMFASEMLHAEGVAG
-2384 IKFFDGV
+2384 VKFFDGV
-2391 SRFSATGLGV
+2391 SRYSATDLGV

-2414 EGAQIIATDINP
+2414 EGAQIIATDISP
-2426 INQTQPMQ
+2426 INQTKPVQ
-2434 KSEILFSRAAEFTNP
+2434 KGEILFSRAAEFTNP
-2449 EIAKRGDFINK
+2449 EIAKHSGFVNK
-2460 IVAKERSL
+2460 IIAKERSL

-2496 KYMEPLKGTQ
+2496 KYMEPLKGSQ

-2537 PDGRVERVMESK
+2537 PDGRVERVIESK

-2555 NVVQILKDAQPM
+2555 NAVQILKDAQPM

-2617 GLEAVFKDAQAEYN
+2617 GLEAVFKNAQAEYN
-2631 EYNRNLIEFVVSTGA
+2631 EYNRNLIDFVVSTGA

-2735 DLKAAKFVKI
+2735 DLKAAKFVKTD
-2745 SAGPDVVKFRDDG
+2745 AGPDVVKFRDDG
-2758 EDRYA
+2758 KDRYA

-2792 IPTQMPAMLRVMAMP
+2792 IPTQMPAMLRVMAFP
-2807 AQLLRKAITLSP
+2807 AQILRKAITLSP

-2851 NSATKKTLESR
+2851 NSATKKTLERR
-2862 GITGGQQF
+2862 GVTGGQQF
-2870 VGGAA
+2870 VGGAE

-2898 EAMSMAADAAT
+2898 EAMSMEADATT

-2943 PSIHIANSMIPF
+2943 PSIHVANSLIPF
-2955 FNAQIQGMN
+2955 FNAQIQGLN

-2981 IREKMMQRGAFMAVA
+2981 IREKMLRRGAFMAVA

-3001 AIMQDDEAYKNANP
+3001 ALMQDDEAYKNANP

-3023 IRVPGL
+3023 VRVPGL
-3029 DEPIKLP
+3029 DEPIKVP
-3036 VPFEVG
+3036 VPFEIG

-3051 IYNSMVNEHGGEEA
+3051 ILNSMVNEHGGEEA

-3074 QTIPGGSSYGIP
+3074 QTVPGGSSYGIP
-3086 QIMKP
+3086 QILKP

-3121 RAITSELAKGIGRT
+3121 RNNTSELAKGIGKT

-3159 HALSVGVPTDESPDK
+3159 QALSVGIPTDETPDK

-3179 SQYPILGGAFQPN
+3179 SEYPILGGAFQPN
-3192 DAGGISNSVY
+3192 DAGGIINSVY
-3202 ERMNENLKVK
+3202 ERMNDNLKVK
-3212 NTFNKLAQE
+3212 NTFDKLVAE
-3221 GRMSEAMA
+3221 GRTAEAKE

-3234 GNEFMQ
+3234 GNEYMQ
-3240 ANLANS
+3240 ADLANK

-3258 RAIAASNMSPEAKGE
+3258 RAINASSMTAEAKRE

-3285 AQTVRDVSDKTI
+3285 AQTVREVSDKTI
-3297 RLATPF
+3297 LLSSPF

>member
-1 MPQYLPLPDG
+1 M
-11 STVTIRE
+11 
-18 GESPQQAYARAQ
+18 
-30 QMYPEAFKSLQAPAA
+30 
-45 PKETTFGGQTK
+45 
-56 EFFKGLVPGAIG
+56 
-68 LVEQAGTGISALL
+68 
-81 PEEQEKATQQYIK
+81 
-94 ETAAAAKAPF
+94 
-104 AAAPGYEDTVLRK
+104 
-117 FGEATGSFLPFVATG
+117 
-132 PFGLAGRVAGYGLGI
+132 
-147 GAGAGTQVEK
+147 
-157 SAAEGATEGQQTAST
+157 
-172 LLGAAVGATEMF
+172 
-184 APTRILK
+184 
-191 RLGEPVL
+191 
-198 EGAMSYVKRALM
+198 
-210 AGGEEAAQEAA
+210 
-221 SQAAQNIISKGIYK
+221 
-235 PEQEIIEQV
+235 
-244 GESAAYGGAVGALA
+244 
-258 QGLLDLAIGRRAP
+258 
-271 TTPLTDEV
+271 
-279 KQAREEA
+279 
-286 AAQAEQEKIRLN
+286 
-298 SPEYAQEVFQKTQ
+298 
-311 ELEAQRTALKQQL
+311 
-324 IPIRKGESPE
+324 
-334 TDYAHNRDINRQI
+334 
-347 EAINKELKPLA
+347 
-358 EEYVRVKPILKQA
+358 
-371 AEQERLD
+371 
-378 KMSPEDFMLEQL
+378 
-390 GLKVEPINRPAPKQI
+390 
-405 INEFGQIV
+405 
-413 DEEAQTPAPDP
+413 
-424 VKDYAVGQVQSAQNV
+424 
-439 GQLGLDDY
+439 
-447 ADYLMQD
+447 
-454 PKMAA
+454 
-459 QVLQQRPELP
+459 
-469 GLNKN
+469 
-474 DQGLVFSGVRFRL
+474 
-487 QAQEKQAQ
+487 
-495 AAANAIFKQEMGTR
+495 
-509 KTAFSATKPEKE
+509 
-521 APEIQAFTSYMDDL
+521 
-535 KSQRNDVGDDMFFK
+535 
-549 YMVDPKLEKISEG
+549 
-562 KPPVIA
+562 
-568 VNPQLMPFANIKL
+568 
-581 AERSREKINSLFD
+581 
-594 EIDQADTDRDVAL
+594 
-607 RSNNQDAATAA
+607 
-618 FERGNQALEQLNAF
+618 
-632 TEPTPAGELTKG
+632 
-644 RFPSAKVSPQ
+644 
-654 ASVYAKEVLRVRNEQ
+654 
-669 NTALNTIEDKIDRLR
+669 
-684 RGDALGREGVE
+684 
-695 PGKGV
+695 
-700 AAASPVVLAKQAE
+700 LAKQAE

-732 VAGKPEL
+732 VAGKPAL
-739 TYDEAIK
+739 TYAEAIK
-746 AASRIHDV
+746 ASSRIHDV
-754 VGDWI
+754 VGEWLS
-759 DRSKAQPEKTPQFDL
+759 RARAVPKKPEF
-774 KPIREKVQKSGNTAR
+774 
-789 TYKVYDEE
+789 EE
-797 TKSPVEL
+797 V
-804 TIVRQPDG
+804 
-812 TVFRVFSR
+812 
-820 YLDGKGGGSEF
+820 
-831 DNSYAKSIPDEQI
+831 I
-844 VQKSFLATEIF
+844 VQPAQMR
-855 SLGEESAAFTG
+855 A
-866 DINKFAK
+866 NKIIRGAVTKRVLKTRDLSTTPLNDFAR

-887 KVVDGLSEMP
+887 KVVDNLSQLP
-897 SQVSRE
+897 STATRE
-903 TPILKQQFAATEAQ
+903 TPLLKQQFATTEAQ

-929 AGGELR
+929 LAGELR
-935 RLREYVGNMI
+935 RRTEFVRNLMA
-945 DKALTRNPPEE
+945 KPPLKPLTEE
-956 IQNSLERVKEI
+956 TRKSLNLKLLDRAVDI
-967 IEDGK
+967 MDSGK
-972 ASKELLDA
+972 ASRGLLDA
-980 AQNQAARI
+980 
-988 LRGEDLGK
+988 
-996 QVYTKREAVPGKR
+996 
-1009 VVENVPGREA
+1009 VEPIVTNLAEGREVLSQDIQA
-1019 ETRFGERGRTY
+1019 
-1030 KSVGYETELAPEGS
+1030 LD
-1044 SLRELQDAIKLYE
+1044 DAIKLYE
-1057 RTAQEGEIAGEGAA
+1057 RTAQEGEIAGEGAP
-1071 GQGQLFPK
+1071 GQGQLFPE

-1128 KQGFAQIEAI
+1128 KQGFEQIEALKENI
-1138 EAQLEAIKNQM
+1138 ESVKNQM
-1149 QFFLL
+1149 QFFLI
-1154 KPGDFNIGKYSN
+1154 KPGDFNIGKYSD

-1185 KLLMDRYLQV
+1185 KKLMDRYLQV
-1195 SRQSIG
+1195 SKQNIG
-1201 KTAEQK
+1201 KTKEQK
-1207 EQAMSVFTEEEK
+1207 EQAVSVFTEEEK
-1219 QKVNRLIQ
+1219 KRVDVLIK
-1227 DFNASKIPEYEKNVK
+1227 DFNTNKIPEYAKNVQ
-1242 QALQALSLGQ
+1242 QALQTLALGQ
-1252 RLESTNNRLV
+1252 RLEGANNRLV

-1275 SEAARK
+1275 ADALNK
-1281 TVEPLLDKLKLIKD
+1281 ITEPLMDKLKLIKA
-1295 SLRNSVLLT
+1295 SLRTSVMLT
-1304 DGQRAMLDS
+1304 EGQRAMIDS
-1313 EIALQSQRGAYKDAM
+1313 EVALQSQRNAYQKAM
-1328 AKAMGKARQRLS
+1328 ATAMGKARQRLS

-1351 ERARRALKAA
+1351 ERARRSLKAA

-1403 EKAETELAD
+1403 ESAETELTE
-1412 LQEAR
+1412 LQKLRSDA
-1417 FGEIENDVVV
+1417 IENDVVV

-1440 EYLELLERQLADMR
+1440 EYLEILERQLADMR
-1454 KESLTAVELGGRGE
+1454 KEPLTAVETGRPGE
-1468 LGKLKYP
+1468 LGKPKYP

-1480 LETQVKTQQAA
+1480 VASQVKAQQAV
-1491 VDEAQKRANEFQ
+1491 VDEAQKRADEFQ
-1503 KDVEVWWP
+1503 KDVKVWWP

-1520 GISVKDLPGAVFKK
+1520 GLSVKDLPGAVFEK
-1534 GRKVADINTPEQKRL
+1534 GRKVADINTPEQRRL
-1549 DTLRDKGMQAAKEV
+1549 DELRDKGMQAAKEV
-1563 DEAAVLQRVKDKQ
+1563 DEAAVLQAVKDKQ
-1576 LEIFD
+1576 IQLFD

-1592 SFMGPENMEQLAD
+1592 NFMGPEDMNQLAD
-1605 IMADPKTTNVKRIQ
+1605 IMADPKTTNIKRVQ

-1625 AMQKLASLEAQKEV
+1625 AMQKLASLEAQKEA
-1639 FLIGKP
+1639 FITGKP

-1708 EPSKRKQGKMIDPNM
+1708 EPSKRKQGKMPDPNI

-1745 EAELTAGMGEPVTG
+1745 EAERTAGMGEPVTG
-1759 RKIEAMVS
+1759 RGVEAQVS
-1767 NKLAVYE
+1767 SRLAVYE
-1774 SVQDFLDKQPKLKGV
+1774 NLDEYLNQFKDVTRQKLE
-1789 GKSKYEGLIPA
+1789 SQIPA
-1800 DAKGFVQDGK
+1800 DAKGFVQNGK

-1856 ANKTEDSLEARVG
+1856 ANKTDDSMEARVG
-1869 KAAVRRVEAANTPPH
+1869 KAAMRRVEAAETPEN

-1929 EKFGITSKNLTAG
+1929 EKFGISAKNLTAG

-1961 GTGVSFDMFDHTY
+1961 GTGIKFDMFDHSY
-1974 MNTGSKAQAY
+1974 MSSGEGHQAF
-1984 GWGTYRAQKYGTAD
+1984 GWGTYRAQSLGVAD
-1998 SYRIEAVTKTGGL
+1998 NYQGIAADRQFNKWL
-2011 YDQWVDRPDIQA
+2011 QRPDIKEWKKTQA
-2023 WLQTQRPEF
+2023 PKLIGKIPDFVPDWMVENAMEEVAAILLPSISSHSLFKDSFQKQIAELEDLRSDPNMQDVGFGIQTD
-2032 TGKLPA
+2032 
-2038 GIPEQFL
+2038 
-2045 NMPLREA
+2045 
-2052 NNAYSGQNPNKIFK
+2052 
-2066 EAVQGEIEN
+2066 
-2075 IEEERKQ
+2075 KQ
-2082 FSNLSSAPRAAQ
+2082 FKD
-2094 TTPARTAT
+2094 T
-2102 PITAAQV
+2102 
-2109 RAAAAPARVTARP
+2109 
-2122 ITATPV
+2122 
-2128 RNYGYGPV
+2128 
-2136 TKPLSWRVEWMQGL
+2136 
-2150 SDAEV
+2150 
-2155 DKKIEELKKFAET
+2155 IEKLKAFAEN
-2168 ADEHLKA
+2168 AESYIDAPFNDAL
-2175 VNQFPVYKGKEYIEL
+2175 YKGKEWFSIYDSNNAAARVLYNFNTAIEKGEPISFKSAVEKV
-2190 YKAYPTAAK
+2190 KADAK
-2199 VIHAFDKMMDA
+2199 EDMAVFEGDPAYTKDY
-2210 NQGTPPSW
+2210 
-2218 KEAIASVKAE
+2218 KEAKAQYE
-2228 ASKNVKDFGEFFER
+2228 NVDSLDLNDF
-2242 FAYGK
+2242 K
-2247 DPYTKQVYDE
+2247 
-2257 AKETLRDID
+2257 
-2266 AFDIKDFTYNPPS
+2266 YNPSS
-2279 GPPVPEPAGYMM
+2279 GPPIPRPTGYML
-2291 RTLHTRPENEYIL
+2291 RTLHTRPENEYIHW
-2304 YDSPADKQ
+2304 DNHADKQ
-2312 PEVVKDAFKRIY
+2312 PPVVKDVFKRIY
-2324 DGLDKKQQAVFNRS
+2324 DSLNKTQRQDFDRS
-2338 IGHVRQRQN
+2338 IGTSLASRQN
-2347 GRDLYNAL
+2347 GQQLYEAL

-2360 QGGMPSELC
+2360 KGGMPSELS
-2369 DMFTSEMLHAEGVAG
+2369 DMFASELLHAEGVAG
-2384 IKFFDGV
+2384 IKFFDNR
-2391 SRFSATGLGV
+2391 SRIKKE
-2401 PGTYNYVDFGDKD
+2401 GTFNYVDFGDKE
-2414 EGAQIIATDINP
+2414 EGAQIIATDISPVNA
-2426 INQTQPMQ
+2426 TKPMQ
-2434 KSEILFSRAAEFTNP
+2434 KGEMLFSRSAEYTNP
-2449 EIAKRGDFINK
+2449 EIAKRSGFVDK
-2460 IVAKERSL
+2460 IVAKDKSWTQKL
-2468 WQRIKANLTGL
+2468 KANLTGL

-2537 PDGRVERVMESK
+2537 PDGRVERVLESK

-2602 QELLNDTMSAIKATP
+2602 QELLNDTMAAIKATP
-2617 GLEAVFKDAQAEYN
+2617 GLEAVFKNAQAEYN
-2631 EYNRNLIEFVVSTGA
+2631 EYNRNLIDFVVSTGA

-2735 DLKAAKFVKI
+2735 DLKAAKFVKMA
-2745 SAGPDVVKFRDDG
+2745 AGPDVVKFRDDG
-2758 EDRYA
+2758 ADRYA

-2792 IPTQMPAMLRVMAMP
+2792 IPTQMPAMLRVMAFP
-2807 AQLLRKAITLSP
+2807 AQILRKAITLSP

-2840 FMPVIGALKEI
+2840 FMPVIGALREI
-2851 NSATKKTLESR
+2851 NSATKKTLERR
-2862 GITGGQQF
+2862 GVTGGQQF
-2870 VGGAA
+2870 VGGAE

-2898 EAMSMAADAAT
+2898 EAMSMEADATT

-2943 PSIHIANSMIPF
+2943 PSVHVANSLIPF
-2955 FNAQIQGMN
+2955 FNAQIQGLN

-2981 IREKMMQRGAFMAVA
+2981 IREKMLRRGAFMAVA

-3001 AIMQDDEAYKNANP
+3001 ALMQDDEAYKNANP

-3023 IRVPGL
+3023 VRVPGL
-3029 DEPIKLP
+3029 DEPIKVP
-3036 VPFEVG
+3036 VPFEIG

-3051 IYNSMVNEHGGEEA
+3051 VLNSMVNEHGGEEA

-3086 QIMKP
+3086 QIFKP

-3121 RAITSELAKGIGRT
+3121 RANTSELAKVIGKT

-3159 HALSVGVPTDESPDK
+3159 QALSVGIPTGETPER

-3179 SQYPILGGAFQPN
+3179 SEYPILGGAFQPN
-3192 DAGGISNSVY
+3192 DAGGITNSVY

-3212 NTFNKLAQE
+3212 QSFDKMVAE
-3221 GRMSEAMA
+3221 GRMSDAKE

-3234 GNEFMQ
+3234 GNEYMQ
-3240 ANLANS
+3240 AELASS
-3246 FKANMNKLTQAE
+3246 FKNDMNQLTQAE
-3258 RAIAASNMSPEAKGE
+3258 RAISASKMSSEEKRA

-3285 AQTVRDVSDKTI
+3285 AQMVRDVSDKTI
-3297 RLATPF
+3297 LLTSPF

>member
-1 MPQYLPLPDG
+1 MPIYSVQGPDG
-11 STVTIRE
+11 RIYDVE
-18 GESPQQAYARAQ
+18 GPAGASEQDIISAVRRQITTQQPKQPQ
-30 QMYPEAFKSLQAPAA
+30 
-45 PKETTFGGQTK
+45 ETTFGGQTK

-81 PEEQEKATQQYIK
+81 PEEQEKATQKYIK

-104 AAAPGYEDTVLRK
+104 AAAPGYEDTIGRK

-172 LLGAAVGATEMF
+172 VLGAAVGATEMF
-184 APTRILK
+184 APARILK

-198 EGAMSYVKRALM
+198 EGATSYVKRAFM

-221 SQAAQNIISKGIYK
+221 SQAAQNIITKGIYK

-244 GESAAYGGAVGALA
+244 GESAAYGGAVGGLA

-279 KQAREEA
+279 KQARVEAEKQQEE
-286 AAQAEQEKIRLN
+286 EKIRLN

-311 ELEAQRTALKQQL
+311 DLEAQRTALKQQL
-324 IPIRKGESPE
+324 LKVNKESPE
-334 TDYAHNRDINRQI
+334 TDRAFNREINRQI

-358 EEYVRVKPILKQA
+358 DEYVRVKPILKRA
-371 AEQERLD
+371 AEEARIAQLTPQEYAFGIE
-378 KMSPEDFMLEQL
+378 PEKTAKKPAEPELYEQQIAA
-390 GLKVEPINRPAPKQI
+390 PPTAPKAEDVAARYAAESIQLA
-405 INEFGQIV
+405 NDQRLTAEKF
-413 DEEAQTPAPDP
+413 DSENTTPA
-424 VKDYAVGQVQSAQNV
+424 VSEYVE
-439 GQLGLDDY
+439 
-447 ADYLMQD
+447 YLMRNPMLAD
-454 PKMAA
+454 
-459 QVLQQRPELP
+459 QVVSKRMKLP
-469 GLNKN
+469 GLPA
-474 DQGLVFSGVRFRL
+474 GLRNSAVLDALKL
-487 QAQEKQAQ
+487 QIAPG
-495 AAANAIFKQEMGTR
+495 FKQEMETR
-509 KTAFSATKPEKE
+509 KAAFGVTKPTEE
-521 APEIQAFTSYMDDL
+521 SPQVQAFTSYMDDL
-535 KSQRNDVGDDMFFK
+535 KDKRNDVGDDMFFK
-549 YMVDPKLEKISEG
+549 YMVDPKLEKIAEG

-568 VNPQLMPFANIKL
+568 VNAALMPFANTKL
-581 AERSREKINSLFD
+581 AERSREKINNLFD
-594 EIDQADTDRDVAL
+594 EIDQASTDRDVAL
-607 RSNNQDAATAA
+607 RSNNPEAATAA

-644 RFPSAKVSPQ
+644 RFPSAKTSPQ
-654 ASVYAKEVLRVRNEQ
+654 ASVYAREVLRVRNEQ

-700 AAASPVVLAKQAE
+700 AAASPAVLAKQAE
-713 EARGKYISAVLEE
+713 EARGQYISAVLEE

-754 VGDWI
+754 VGEWLS
-759 DRSKAQPEKTPQFDL
+759 RAQAVPKKPELEEVVVQPAQMRANKLIRGAVTKRVLKTRD
-774 KPIREKVQKSGNTAR
+774 
-789 TYKVYDEE
+789 
-797 TKSPVEL
+797 
-804 TIVRQPDG
+804 
-812 TVFRVFSR
+812 
-820 YLDGKGGGSEF
+820 
-831 DNSYAKSIPDEQI
+831 
-844 VQKSFLATEIF
+844 LATTPLNEI
-855 SLGEESAAFTG
+855 AR
-866 DINKFAK
+866 
-873 LSDKEVKHFKAQIA
+873 LSDKEIKHFKAQIA
-887 KVVDGLSEMP
+887 KVVDNLSQLP
-897 SQVSRE
+897 STATRE
-903 TPILKQQFAATEAQ
+903 VPVLKQQFAATEAQ

-929 AGGELR
+929 AGGEMR

-945 DKALTRNPPEE
+945 DKALTRNIPEGAVE
-956 IQNSLERVKEI
+956 ETKFGPIRTQGIREALERVKEI
-967 IEDGK
+967 IDDGK

-996 QVYTKREAVPGKR
+996 QTYTRREAVPGKR

-1030 KSVGYETELAPEGS
+1030 KSVGYEAELAPEGS

-1057 RTAQEGEIAGEGAA
+1057 RTAQEGEAVGEGAP
-1071 GQGQLFPK
+1071 GQGQLFPES
-1079 TRKDIGYIRATPA
+1079 RKDLGYIRATAA

-1100 KPVWEALD
+1100 KPVWEALT

-1123 RSVRD
+1123 RATRD
-1128 KQGFAQIEAI
+1128 KQGFAQVEAI
-1138 EAQLEAIKNQM
+1138 EEQLEALKNQM

-1185 KLLMDRYLQV
+1185 KALMNRYLQV
-1195 SRQSIG
+1195 SRQGIG
-1201 KTAEQK
+1201 KTVEQQEK
-1207 EQAMSVFTEEEK
+1207 NMSVFTEEEK

-1227 DFNASKIPEYEKNVK
+1227 DFNVSKIPEYEKNVK

-1262 ELMQDN
+1262 ELMQDS

-1275 SEAARK
+1275 SETARK
-1281 TVEPLLDKLKLIKD
+1281 TVEPLLEKLKLIKD

-1313 EIALQSQRGAYKDAM
+1313 EIALQSQRGAYQDAM

-1392 LQKVQG
+1392 LQKIEG
-1398 LVENI
+1398 LFENI

-1412 LQEAR
+1412 LQKAR

-1427 TEAMLDKDLKTER
+1427 TEAMLDKDLKAER
-1440 EYLELLERQLADMR
+1440 EYLEILERQLADMR
-1454 KESLTAVELGGRGE
+1454 KEPLTAVESGRVGE

-1475 FSAQR
+1475 FAAQR
-1480 LETQVKTQQAA
+1480 LESQVKAQQAA
-1491 VDEAQKRANEFQ
+1491 VDEAQKRAEEFQ
-1503 KDVEVWWP
+1503 KDVQVWWP

-1549 DTLRDKGMQAAKEV
+1549 DELRDKGVQAAKEV

-1592 SFMGPENMEQLAD
+1592 SFMGPENMDQLAD
-1605 IMADPKTTNVKRIQ
+1605 IMADPKTTNVKRVQ

-1625 AMQKLASLEAQKEV
+1625 AMQKLFSLEAQKEA
-1639 FLIGKP
+1639 FITGKP

-1683 MARADIRDANELAKK
+1683 MDRADIRDANELAKK

-1708 EPSKRKQGKMIDPNM
+1708 EPSKRKQGKMVDPNM

-1745 EAELTAGMGEPVTG
+1745 EAELTAGMGEPITG

-1767 NKLAVYE
+1767 EKLAVYE

-1833 HLGFRNFFNEGQ
+1833 HMGFRNFFNEGQ

-1856 ANKTEDSLEARVG
+1856 ANKTEDSMEARVG

-1910 GNAVKNWLKMVVDG
+1910 GNAVKNWLKMLVDG

-1961 GTGVSFDMFDHTY
+1961 GTGVKFDMFDHAY
-1974 MNTGSKAQAY
+1974 MNTGSKAQSY
-1984 GWGTYRAQKYGTAD
+1984 GWGTYRAQKYGTAET
-1998 SYRIEAVTKTGGL
+1998 YRVDAAANQ
-2011 YDQWVDRPDIQA
+2011 YDEWIDRPDIQA
-2023 WLQTQRPEF
+2023 WFESQKPRF
-2032 TGKLPA
+2032 VGKLPA

-2052 NNAYSGQNPNKIFK
+2052 GNANGIENPHKVFK
-2066 EAVQGEIEN
+2066 EAIQGEIEN
-2075 IEEERKQ
+2075 IEEERPKYA
-2082 FSNLSSAPRAAQ
+2082 LAALPASAKP
-2094 TTPARTAT
+2094 TRTAI

-2109 RAAAAPARVTARP
+2109 RAMGTPTRVTATP
-2122 ITATPV
+2122 IK
-2128 RNYGYGPV
+2128 NYGYGPV
-2136 TKPLSWRVEWMQGL
+2136 AVKTVAKPTSWRVEWMRGL
-2150 SDAEV
+2150 SLEEV
-2155 DKKIEELKKFAET
+2155 DKKIQELKKFAET
-2168 ADEHLKA
+2168 ADADLAA
-2175 VNQFPVYKGKEYIEL
+2175 VYYAPVYRGKDYIDT
-2190 YKAYPTAAK
+2190 YKTNIAAAK
-2199 VIHAFDKMMDA
+2199 VIHTFEKMMDA
-2210 NQGTPPSW
+2210 NDGVPPSW
-2218 KEAIASVKAE
+2218 KEAIARVKTE
-2228 ASKNVKDFGEFFER
+2228 ETKTLKEFEDFFKR
-2242 FAYGK
+2242 FTYGK

-2257 AKETLRDID
+2257 AKETVNAID
-2266 AFDIKDFTYNPPS
+2266 AFDVNDFQYNPAS
-2279 GPPVPEPAGYMM
+2279 APPVPEPAGYMM

-2304 YDSPADKQ
+2304 YDSHADKQ

-2324 DGLDKKQQAVFNRS
+2324 DSLDKKQQAVFNRS
-2338 IGHVRQRQN
+2338 IGHVRADRQN
-2347 GRDLYNAL
+2347 GCDLYNAL
-2355 SAVLE
+2355 GAVLE
-2360 QGGMPSELC
+2360 QNGMPSELC
-2369 DMFTSEMLHAEGVAG
+2369 DMFASEMLHAEGVAG
-2384 IKFFDGV
+2384 VKFFDGV
-2391 SRFSATGLGV
+2391 SRYSATQGSV
-2401 PGTYNYVDFGDKD
+2401 PGTFNYVDFGDKD

-2434 KSEILFSRAAEFTNP
+2434 KGEILFSRAADFTNP
-2449 EIAKRGDFINK
+2449 EIAKRGGFIKK
-2460 IVAKERSL
+2460 IVAKDRSL
-2468 WQRIKANLTGL
+2468 WQKIKANLTGL

-2519 FVSQAVSNG
+2519 FVSQAISNG

-2537 PDGRVERVMESK
+2537 PDGRTERVLESK

-2567 VGNAEAVNTMFT
+2567 VGNAEAVNSVFT

-2584 IRADN
+2584 LRAKN
-2589 KGLASLNFGEDVT
+2589 KGLSTLNFGEDVT
-2602 QELLNDTMSAIKATP
+2602 QELLDDTMAAIKATP
-2617 GLEAVFKDAQAEYN
+2617 GLEDVLKLARDEYN
-2631 EYNRNLIEFVVSTGA
+2631 AYNRNLVEFVVSTGA
-2646 LSKEVGKRLLR
+2646 LSKDVAKRLLS

-2694 ELVGGDRPILDFM
+2694 ELIGGDKPILDFM
-2707 TSSVQNTNLLMDMG
+2707 TSSVQNTNMLMDMG

-2745 SAGPDVVKFRDDG
+2745 ADGPDVVKFRDDG
-2758 EDRYA
+2758 KDRYA

-2785 LVKGMEG
+2785 LVKGMKG
-2792 IPTQMPAMLRVMAMP
+2792 IPTQMPTMLRVMAFP
-2807 AQLLRKAITLSP
+2807 AQILRKAITLSP

-2851 NSATKKTLESR
+2851 NSTTKKTLERR
-2862 GITGGQQF
+2862 GVTGGQQF
-2870 VGGAA
+2870 VGGAE

-2898 EAMSMAADAAT
+2898 EAMSMEADATT

-2943 PSIHIANSMIPF
+2943 PSVHMANSLIPF
-2955 FNAQIQGMN
+2955 FNAQIQGLN

-2981 IREKMMQRGAFMAVA
+2981 IREKMLRRGAYMAVV

-3001 AIMQDDEAYKNANP
+3001 ALMQDDEAYKNANP

-3023 IRVPGL
+3023 VRVPGL
-3029 DEPIKLP
+3029 DEPIKVP
-3036 VPFEVG
+3036 VPFEIG

-3051 IYNSMVNEHGGEEA
+3051 ILNSMVNEHGGEEA

-3074 QTIPGGSSYGIP
+3074 QTVPGGSSYGIP
-3086 QIMKP
+3086 QALKP

-3121 RAITSELAKGIGRT
+3121 RANTSELAKGIGKA

-3159 HALSVGVPTDESPDK
+3159 HALSVGVPTGETPEQ

-3179 SQYPILGGAFQPN
+3179 SDYPIIGGAFQPN
-3192 DAGGISNSVY
+3192 DAGGIINSVY
-3202 ERMNENLKVK
+3202 ERMNENIKVK
-3212 NTFNKLAQE
+3212 QTFDKMVEE
-3221 GRMSEAMA
+3221 GRMSEAKA

-3240 ANLANS
+3240 AEMAQS
-3246 FKANMNKLTQAE
+3246 FKSDMNKLTQAE
-3258 RAIAASNMSPEAKGE
+3258 RAIAASNMSPEVKRE
-3273 QLDKIRKIKTAV
+3273 QLDKIRKIKIAV
-3285 AQTVRDVSDKTI
+3285 AQTVREVSDKTI
-3297 RLATPF
+3297 RLSSPF

>member
-1 MPQYLPLPDG
+1 VG
-11 STVTIRE
+11 
-18 GESPQQAYARAQ
+18 
-30 QMYPEAFKSLQAPAA
+30 
-45 PKETTFGGQTK
+45 
-56 EFFKGLVPGAIG
+56 
-68 LVEQAGTGISALL
+68 
-81 PEEQEKATQQYIK
+81 
-94 ETAAAAKAPF
+94 
-104 AAAPGYEDTVLRK
+104 RK
-117 FGEATGSFLPFVATG
+117 FGEAAGSFLPFVATG

-198 EGAMSYVKRALM
+198 EGATSYVKRALM

-474 DQGLVFSGVRFRL
+474 DQNAVFTGVKLRL
-487 QAQEKQAQ
+487 QAQEKKAQ
-495 AAANAIFKQEMGTR
+495 AAADAIFKQEMGTR
-509 KTAFSATKPEKE
+509 QTAFGATKPETE
-521 APEIQAFTSYMDDL
+521 SPEVQAFTSYMDDL
-535 KSQRNDVGDDMFFK
+535 KSQRDDVGDDMFFK

-644 RFPSAKVSPQ
+644 RFPSAKTSPQ

-754 VGDWI
+754 VGEWLS
-759 DRSKAQPEKTPQFDL
+759 RAQAVPKKPELEEVVVQPAQMRANKLIRGAVTKRVLKTRD
-774 KPIREKVQKSGNTAR
+774 
-789 TYKVYDEE
+789 
-797 TKSPVEL
+797 
-804 TIVRQPDG
+804 
-812 TVFRVFSR
+812 
-820 YLDGKGGGSEF
+820 
-831 DNSYAKSIPDEQI
+831 
-844 VQKSFLATEIF
+844 LATTPLNEI
-855 SLGEESAAFTG
+855 AR
-866 DINKFAK
+866 
-873 LSDKEVKHFKAQIA
+873 LSDKEIKHFKAQIA
-887 KVVDGLSEMP
+887 KVVDSLSQLP

-1138 EAQLEAIKNQM
+1138 EEQLEAIKNQM

-1313 EIALQSQRGAYKDAM
+1313 EIALQSQRGAYKDAL

-1403 EKAETELAD
+1403 EKAETELSD

-1427 TEAMLDKDLKTER
+1427 TEAMLDKDLKSER

-1549 DTLRDKGMQAAKEV
+1549 DALRDKGMQAAKEV

-1625 AMQKLASLEAQKEV
+1625 AMQKLASLEAQKQT
-1639 FLIGKP
+1639 FITGKP

-1869 KAAVRRVEAANTPPH
+1869 KAAVRRVQAANTPPH

-1961 GTGVSFDMFDHTY
+1961 GTGVKFDMFDHTY

-2011 YDQWVDRPDIQA
+2011 YDQWVDRPDTQA

-2266 AFDIKDFTYNPPS
+2266 AFDINDFTYNPPS

-2291 RTLHTRPENEYIL
+2291 RTLHTRPENEYVL
-2304 YDSPADKQ
+2304 YDSHADKQ

-2324 DGLDKKQQAVFNRS
+2324 DGLDKKQQAVFNRA
-2338 IGHVRQRQN
+2338 IGHVRPDRQN
-2347 GRDLYNAL
+2347 GRDLYDAL

-2449 EIAKRGDFINK
+2449 ELAKHSSFVNK
-2460 IVAKERSL
+2460 IVSKDKSLYEKAK
-2468 WQRIKANLTGL
+2468 ATATGL
-2479 AFETQLVDRFAG
+2479 YFETMVVDRFAG

-2496 KYMEPLKGTQ
+2496 KYMEPLKGAQ
-2506 MLYYLRMYDQRMN
+2506 MLFYLREYDQRMN
-2519 FVSQAVSNG
+2519 GVAQAISNG
-2528 APAIVEKTR
+2528 APAIVEIVRKA
-2537 PDGRVERVMESK
+2537 DGKIERVIESQDD
-2549 ESANIH
+2549 ANIH

-2579 LYMAA
+2579 TYMAA
-2584 IRADN
+2584 IRAKN
-2589 KGLASLNFGEDVT
+2589 KGLASLNFSEDVT
-2602 QELLNDTMSAIKATP
+2602 QELLDKTMTAIKATP
-2617 GLEAVFKDAQAEYN
+2617 GLEAVFKSAQTEYN
-2631 EYNRNLIEFVVSTGA
+2631 TYNRNLINFVVSTGA
-2646 LSKEVGKRLLR
+2646 LSKDVAKRLLA

-2670 VAELLIGG
+2670 MVELLIGN

-2683 IGSIAEQPYLH
+2683 IASIAEQPYLH
-2694 ELVGGDRPILDFM
+2694 ELIGGDRPILDFF
-2707 TSSVQNTNLLMDMG
+2707 TSSVQNTNMLMDMG
-2721 MRNLA
+2721 LRNLA
-2726 TKNAVFELV
+2726 TKNAVYELV
-2735 DLKAAKFVKI
+2735 DLNAAKFVKI
-2745 SAGPDVVKFRDDG
+2745 ADGPNVVKFREDG
-2758 EDRYA
+2758 VDRYA
-2763 VIATE
+2763 VLDTE

-2780 VPADI
+2780 VPADLLI
-2785 LVKGMEG
+2785 KGMAG
-2792 IPTQMPAMLRVMAMP
+2792 IPTQMSTLFRAMALP
-2807 AQLLRKAITLSP
+2807 SQLLRKAITLSP
-2819 LYTAKQL
+2819 LYNAKNL
-2826 FRDSLAAPILSGAD
+2826 FRDSLAAPIYSGAD
-2840 FMPVIGALKEI
+2840 FMPVIGALRELKD
-2851 NSATKKTLESR
+2851 STTKKTLEKR
-2862 GITGGQQF
+2862 FITGGQQF
-2870 VGGAA
+2870 TGSAA

-2891 MTALGKL
+2891 MVALGKL
-2898 EAMSMAADAAT
+2898 EAMSMEADAAT
-2909 RRAQYNS
+2909 RRALYNS
-2916 YIEQGLSEMEATL
+2916 FIEQGRSEMEATL

-2943 PSIHIANSMIPF
+2943 PSVHWLNSMIPF
-2955 FNAQIQGMN
+2955 FNAQIQGLN
-2964 VLYKASMGKMPF
+2964 VLYKAAMGKALF
-2976 NDQLR
+2976 NDELR
-2981 IREKMMQRGAFMAVA
+2981 IREKLVRRGGMLAVV
-2996 SLAYA
+2996 SLVYA
-3001 AIMQDDEAYKNANP
+3001 AMMQDDEAYKNATP
-3015 DQKYGNWF
+3015 DQKYGNFF

-3036 VPFEVG
+3036 VPFELG
-3042 YIFKALPEA
+3042 YFFKALPEA
-3051 IYNSMVNEHGGEEA
+3051 IFNSMVNEHGGEEA

-3097 GKSFYTGRDILSA
+3097 GKSFYTGRDTLSA

-3121 RAITSELAKGIGRT
+3121 RNNTSELAKGIGKT

-3141 VFEQLVS
+3141 VFEQLIN
-3148 GYTGTMGLAFM
+3148 GYTGTYGLGV
-3159 HALSVGVPTDESPDK
+3159 HARTECRCAYGSETPDK

-3179 SQYPILGGAFQPN
+3179 SEYPILGGAFQPN
-3192 DAGGISNSVY
+3192 DAGGIINSVY

-3212 NTFNKLAQE
+3212 NTFDKLVAE
-3221 GRMSEAMA
+3221 GRTAEAKD

-3234 GNEFMQ
+3234 GNEYMQ
-3240 ANLANS
+3240 ADLANK
-3246 FKANMNKLTQAE
+3246 FKNDMNKLTQAE
-3258 RAIAASNMSPEAKGE
+3258 RAIAASNMSPEAKRE
-3273 QLDKIRKIKTAV
+3273 QLDKIRKLKTAV
-3285 AQTVRDVSDKTI
+3285 AQTVERFPIKPY
-3297 RLATPF
+3297 A

>member
-1 MPQYLPLPDG
+1 MPIYSVQGPDG
-11 STVTIRE
+11 RIYDVE
-18 GESPQQAYARAQ
+18 GPAGASDQDVIAAVRRQLATSQLKKPQ
-30 QMYPEAFKSLQAPAA
+30 
-45 PKETTFGGQTK
+45 ETTFGGQTK

-81 PEEQEKATQQYIK
+81 PEEQEKATQKYIK

-104 AAAPGYEDTVLRK
+104 AAAPGYEDTVGRK
-117 FGEATGSFLPFVATG
+117 LGEATGSIAPFLATG

-147 GAGAGTQVEK
+147 GAGAGQQVE
-157 SAAEGATEGQQTAST
+157 SSQQAGATEGQQTAAT
-172 LLGAAVGATEMF
+172 ALGAVVGATEMF
-184 APTRILK
+184 APARILK

-198 EGAMSYVKRALM
+198 EGATSYVKRALM

-221 SQAAQNIISKGIYK
+221 SQAAQNIITKGIYK

-271 TTPLTDEV
+271 KVTTTDEI

-298 SPEYAQEVFQKTQ
+298 SVDYAQEVFQKTQ
-311 ELEAQRTALKQQL
+311 DLEAQRTALKQQL
-324 IPIRKGESPE
+324 IPIKKGVSPE

-358 EEYVRVKPILKQA
+358 EEYVRVKPILKR
-371 AEQERLD
+371 AEEEAKIAKLT
-378 KMSPEDFMLEQL
+378 PYEYAL
-390 GLKVEPINRPAPKQI
+390 GLKPEEQKVAEPELYEQQIAKPPEAPKAEDVAATYAAQSI
-405 INEFGQIV
+405 QLANDQQMASEKGPNE
-413 DEEAQTPAPDP
+413 
-424 VKDYAVGQVQSAQNV
+424 AV
-439 GQLGLDDY
+439 
-447 ADYLMQD
+447 ADYVSYLMRNPD
-454 PKMAA
+454 LAE
-459 QVLQQRPELP
+459 QVEKNRMQLP
-469 GLNKN
+469 GLPT
-474 DQGLVFSGVRFRL
+474 GVRNSAVLDALKL
-487 QAQEKQAQ
+487 QLAPMRKEKAT
-495 AAANAIFKQEMGTR
+495 AEKTAFEQEMGTR
-509 KTAFSATKPEKE
+509 KTAFGATKPEE
-521 APEIQAFTSYMDDL
+521 ATPEVQAFTSYMDDL
-535 KSQRNDVGDDMFFK
+535 KSKRNDVGDDMFFK
-549 YMVDPKLEKISEG
+549 YMVDPKLEKIAEG

-568 VNPQLMPFANIKL
+568 VNPELKPFANIKR
-581 AERSREKINSLFD
+581 AERSREKIDGLLD
-594 EIDQADTDRDVAL
+594 AIDQANADRDVAL
-607 RSNNQDAATAA
+607 RSGNRDAADAA
-618 FERGNQALEQLNAF
+618 FERGQKALEQLNAF
-632 TEPTPAGELTKG
+632 VEPTPTGEVTKG
-644 RFPSAKVSPQ
+644 RFPAATTAPESSI
-654 ASVYAKEVLRVRNEQ
+654 YAKEILRVRNEQ

-684 RGDALGREGVE
+684 RGETLGKEE
-695 PGKGV
+695 M
-700 AAASPVVLAKQAE
+700 AATSPAILAQQAE

-732 VAGKPEL
+732 VTGKPEL

-754 VGDWI
+754 VGEWL
-759 DRSKAQPEKTPQFDL
+759 DRAKAVPKKPEL
-774 KPIREKVQKSGNTAR
+774 
-789 TYKVYDEE
+789 EE
-797 TKSPVEL
+797 V
-804 TIVRQPDG
+804 
-812 TVFRVFSR
+812 
-820 YLDGKGGGSEF
+820 
-831 DNSYAKSIPDEQI
+831 I
-844 VQKSFLATEIF
+844 VQPAQMRANKLVRGAVTKRVLKTRDLATTPLNEI
-855 SLGEESAAFTG
+855 AR
-866 DINKFAK
+866 
-873 LSDKEVKHFKAQIA
+873 LSDKEIKHFKAQIA
-887 KVVDGLSEMP
+887 KVVDSLSQLP
-897 SQVSRE
+897 STATRE
-903 TPILKQQFAATEAQ
+903 VPVLKQQFAATEAQ
-917 KVAEARGETAKT
+917 KVAEAKGETAKT
-929 AGGELR
+929 LGGELR

-956 IQNSLERVKEI
+956 IQNSLGRVKEI
-967 IEDGK
+967 IDDGK

-996 QVYTKREAVPGKR
+996 QVYTKREAIPGKR

-1044 SLRELQDAIKLYE
+1044 ALRELQDAIKLYE
-1057 RTAQEGEIAGEGAA
+1057 RTAQEGEVAGEGAK
-1071 GQGQLFPK
+1071 GQGQLFPE
-1079 TRKDIGYIRATPA
+1079 TRKELGYIRATPA

-1100 KPVWEALD
+1100 KPVWEALE

-1123 RSVRD
+1123 RSARD
-1128 KQGFAQIEAI
+1128 KQGFAQIKTI
-1138 EAQLEAIKNQM
+1138 EEQIETFKNQA

-1154 KPGDFNIGKYSN
+1154 KPGDFKIGKYSD
-1166 ADIAKMFASY
+1166 AEIAKMFVSY
-1176 PEAGVTKED
+1176 PETGVTKED
-1185 KLLMDRYLQV
+1185 KLLMERYLNV
-1195 SRQSIG
+1195 SKQNIG

-1207 EQAMSVFTEEEK
+1207 EQAMSVFTEDEK
-1219 QKVNRLIQ
+1219 TRVNRLIS
-1227 DFNASKIPEYEKNVK
+1227 DFNAEKIPAYEKNVK

-1252 RLESTNNRLV
+1252 RLEGANNRLV
-1262 ELMQDN
+1262 ELMQDS

-1275 SEAARK
+1275 SEAASK
-1281 TVEPLLDKLKLIKD
+1281 IIEPLMEKLKLIKA

-1427 TEAMLDKDLKTER
+1427 TEAMLDKDLKAER

-1454 KESLTAVELGGRGE
+1454 KEPLTAVEFGGRGA
-1468 LGKLKYP
+1468 LGTLKYP

-1480 LETQVKTQQAA
+1480 LETQVKAQQAA
-1491 VDEAQKRANEFQ
+1491 VDEAQKRAEEFQ
-1503 KDVEVWWP
+1503 KDVQVWWP

-1520 GISVKDLPGAVFKK
+1520 GISIKDLPGAVFKK
-1534 GRKVADINTPEQKRL
+1534 GRKVAEIVTPEQKRL
-1549 DTLRDKGMQAAKEV
+1549 DDLRDKGVQAAKEV
-1563 DEAAVLQRVKDKQ
+1563 DEAAVRQRVKDKQ
-1576 LEIFD
+1576 VQLFD

-1592 SFMGPENMEQLAD
+1592 AFMGPEDMEQLAD
-1605 IMADPKTTNVKRIQ
+1605 IMADPKTTNVKRVQ

-1625 AMQKLASLEAQKEV
+1625 AMQKVASLEAQKQAFIE
-1639 FLIGKP
+1639 GKP

-1653 VPSTTALAAAKP
+1653 VPSTVALAAAKP

-1670 GVAKAFTPAEMDE
+1670 GVAKALTPEQMDE
-1683 MARADIRDANELAKK
+1683 MARADIRDANELAKQ

-1708 EPSKRKQGKMIDPNM
+1708 EPSKRKQGKMPDPNM

-1733 GTPVKGLTKAEL
+1733 GKPVKGLTKAEL

-1774 SVQDFLDKQPKLKGV
+1774 SVQDFLDKQPKLKST
-1789 GKSKYEGLIPA
+1789 GKSEYEGLIPP
-1800 DAKGFVQDGK
+1800 DAKGFVQNGK

-1856 ANKTEDSLEARVG
+1856 ANKTDDSMEARVG
-1869 KAAVRRVEAANTPPH
+1869 KAAMRRVEAAATPAH

-1910 GNAVKNWLKMVVDG
+1910 GTAVKNWLKMVVDA

-1929 EKFGITSKNLTAG
+1929 EKFGISPKNLTAG

-1961 GTGVSFDMFDHTY
+1961 GTGVLFDMFDHAY
-1974 MNTGSKAQAY
+1974 MSSGEGAQAY
-1984 GWGTYRAQKYGTAD
+1984 GWGTYRAQKYGTAH
-1998 SYRIEAVTKTGGL
+1998 SYQIEAATKQ
-2011 YDQWVDRPDIQA
+2011 YDDWVERPDIQA
-2023 WLQTQRPEF
+2023 WLESQKPKF

-2038 GIPEQFL
+2038 GVSERFL
-2045 NMPLREA
+2045 DMPLREA
-2052 NNAYSGQNPNKIFK
+2052 SAASPYENPHQVFK

-2075 IEEERKQ
+2075 IEEEIKTRE
-2082 FSNLSSAPRAAQ
+2082 ARRALQA
-2094 TTPARTAT
+2094 TPAK
-2102 PITAAQV
+2102 
-2109 RAAAAPARVTARP
+2109 
-2122 ITATPV
+2122 
-2128 RNYGYGPV
+2128 NYGYGSVP
-2136 TKPLSWRVEWMQGL
+2136 TKTAAKPLSLRLTWLQGL
-2150 SDAEV
+2150 SDAEINS
-2155 DKKIEELKKFAET
+2155 KIQELKKFAET
-2168 ADEHLKA
+2168 ADEHLEA
-2175 VNQFPVYKGKEYIEL
+2175 VNRLPVYKGKEYIEL
-2190 YKAYPTAAK
+2190 YKEYPTAAR
-2199 VIHAFDKMMDA
+2199 VIHAFEKMMDA
-2210 NQGTPPSW
+2210 NNGVPPSW
-2218 KEAIASVKAE
+2218 KEAIDSVKTE
-2228 ASKNVKDFGEFFER
+2228 ASKNVKEFGEFFER

-2247 DPYTKQVYDE
+2247 DPYTKRVYDE
-2257 AKETLRDID
+2257 AKQTLSDID
-2266 AFDIKDFTYNPPS
+2266 AFDKNDFKYNPPS

-2304 YDSPADKQ
+2304 YDSLADKQ

-2338 IGHVRQRQN
+2338 IGFVRPDRQN

-2360 QGGMPSELC
+2360 AGGMPSKLC

-2384 IKFFDGV
+2384 IKFFDGA
-2391 SRFSATGLGV
+2391 SRYSATQGA
-2401 PGTYNYVDFGDKD
+2401 PGTYNYVDFGDKE
-2414 EGAQIIATDINP
+2414 EGAQIIATDISPVN
-2426 INQTQPMQ
+2426 ITNPMQ
-2434 KSEILFSRAAEFTNP
+2434 KGEILFSRSAEFTNP
-2449 EIAKRGDFINK
+2449 EIAKQSKFIDK
-2460 IVAKERSL
+2460 IVAKEKTL

-2479 AFETQLVDRFAG
+2479 NFETMIVDRFAG

-2496 KYMEPLKGTQ
+2496 KYMDEVKGMQ
-2506 MLYYLRMYDQRMN
+2506 MLYYLKMYDQRMN

-2537 PDGRVERVMESK
+2537 ADGKVERLIESK

-2555 NVVQILKDAQPM
+2555 NVVQILKEAQPM
-2567 VGNAEAVNTMFT
+2567 VGNAEAVNRVFT

-2589 KGLASLNFGEDVT
+2589 KGLSSLNFGEDVT
-2602 QELLNDTMSAIKATP
+2602 QELLNETMAAIKATP
-2617 GLEAVFKDAQAEYN
+2617 GLEKVLKQAKDEYN
-2631 EYNRNLIEFVVSTGA
+2631 AYNRNLVEFVVSTGA
-2646 LSKEVGKRLLR
+2646 LSKEVGKRLLS

-2694 ELVGGDRPILDFM
+2694 ELVGGDRPILDFL

-2735 DLKAAKFVKI
+2735 DLKAAKFVKM
-2745 SAGPDVVKFRDDG
+2745 SAGPDVVKFKDNG

-2763 VIATE
+2763 VLATD

-2792 IPTQMPAMLRVMAMP
+2792 IPTQMPAMLRVMAFP
-2807 AQLLRKAITLSP
+2807 AQILRKAVTISP
-2819 LYTAKQL
+2819 LYSAKQL
-2826 FRDSLAAPILSGAD
+2826 FRDSLAAPIISGAD
-2840 FMPVIGALKEI
+2840 FTPVLGALKEI
-2851 NSATKKTLESR
+2851 NSATKKTLERR
-2862 GITGGQQF
+2862 GVTGGQQF
-2870 VGGAA
+2870 VGGAE

-2898 EAMSMAADAAT
+2898 EAMGMEADATT

-2916 YIEQGLSEMEATL
+2916 YIQQGLSEMEATL

-2943 PSIHIANSMIPF
+2943 PSIHVANSLIPF
-2955 FNAQIQGMN
+2955 FNAQIQGLN
-2964 VLYKASMGKMPF
+2964 VLYKAAMGKMPF

-2981 IREKMMQRGAFMAVA
+2981 IREKMLQRGAMMAVA

-3001 AIMQDDEAYKNANP
+3001 ALMQDDEAYKNATP

-3029 DEPIKLP
+3029 DEPIRLP
-3036 VPFEVG
+3036 VPFEIG

-3074 QTIPGGSSYGIP
+3074 QTVPGGSSYGIP

-3110 REKELL
+3110 REKDLL

-3121 RAITSELAKGIGRT
+3121 RANTSELAKGIGKMF
-3135 LGISPI
+3135 GASPI
-3141 VFEQLVS
+3141 IFEQLVN
-3148 GYTGTMGLAFM
+3148 GYTGTMGLAFL
-3159 HALSVGVPTDESPDK
+3159 HALSVGAPASETPDQ

-3179 SQYPILGGAFQPN
+3179 SDYPIVGGAFQPN
-3192 DAGGISNSVY
+3192 DAGGIINSVY
-3202 ERMNENLKVK
+3202 ERMNENIKVK
-3212 NTFNKLAQE
+3212 QTFDKMVEE
-3221 GRMSEAMA
+3221 GRMSEAKA

-3240 ANLANS
+3240 AEMAHS
-3246 FKANMNKLTQAE
+3246 FKSDMNKLTQAE
-3258 RAIAASNMSPEAKGE
+3258 RAIAASNMTPEAKRE
-3273 QLDKIRKIKTAV
+3273 QLDKIRKIKIAV
-3285 AQTVRDVSDKTI
+3285 AQTVREVSDKTI
-3297 RLATPF
+3297 RLTSPF

>member
-1 MPQYLPLPDG
+1 
-11 STVTIRE
+11 VE
-18 GESPQQAYARAQ
+18 GPAGASEQDIIAAVRRQLTPQQ
-30 QMYPEAFKSLQAPAA
+30 
-45 PKETTFGGQTK
+45 PKKPQETTFGGQTK

-94 ETAAAAKAPF
+94 EVAATAKAPF
-104 AAAPGYEDTVLRK
+104 AAAPGYEDTVGRK
-117 FGEATGSFLPFVATG
+117 FGEATGSIAPFLATG

-172 LLGAAVGATEMF
+172 ALGAVVGASEMF

-198 EGAMSYVKRALM
+198 EGATSYVKRALM

-221 SQAAQNIISKGIYK
+221 AQAAQNIISKGIYK
-235 PEQEIIEQV
+235 PEQQIIEQV

-334 TDYAHNRDINRQI
+334 TDYAHNREINRQI

-358 EEYVRVKPILKQA
+358 EEYVRVKPILKRAEEEARVAKLTPYEYALGMEPEEIGQAPAEPELYEQQIAAPPAAPKAGDAAARYA
-371 AEQERLD
+371 AESIQLANEQQLSSE
-378 KMSPEDFMLEQL
+378 KSP
-390 GLKVEPINRPAPKQI
+390 
-405 INEFGQIV
+405 
-413 DEEAQTPAPDP
+413 
-424 VKDYAVGQVQSAQNV
+424 KDAE
-439 GQLGLDDY
+439 
-447 ADYLMQD
+447 ADYVKYLMRN
-454 PKMAA
+454 PNLAEEIEKGR
-459 QVLQQRPELP
+459 LQLP
-469 GLNKN
+469 GLPT
-474 DQGLVFSGVRFRL
+474 GVRNSAVLDALKL
-487 QAQEKQAQ
+487 QLAPMRKEKAT
-495 AAANAIFKQEMGTR
+495 AERTAFEQEMGTR
-509 KTAFSATKPEKE
+509 KTAFGVTKPEKE
-521 APEIQAFTSYMDDL
+521 TPEIQAFTSYMDDL
-535 KSQRNDVGDDMFFK
+535 KSQRDDVGDDMFFK
-549 YMVDPKLEKISEG
+549 YMVEPKLEKISEG

-594 EIDQADTDRDVAL
+594 EIDQANKDRDVAL

-684 RGDALGREGVE
+684 RGETLGKNEM
-695 PGKGV
+695 
-700 AAASPVVLAKQAE
+700 AATSPAILAKQAE

-732 VAGKPEL
+732 VAGKPAL

-746 AASRIHDV
+746 ASSRIHDV
-754 VGDWI
+754 VGEWLN
-759 DRSKAQPEKTPQFDL
+759 RAQATPVAPEFEEVVVQPAQMRANKLVRGAVTKRVLKTRD
-774 KPIREKVQKSGNTAR
+774 
-789 TYKVYDEE
+789 
-797 TKSPVEL
+797 
-804 TIVRQPDG
+804 
-812 TVFRVFSR
+812 
-820 YLDGKGGGSEF
+820 
-831 DNSYAKSIPDEQI
+831 
-844 VQKSFLATEIF
+844 LATTPLNEI
-855 SLGEESAAFTG
+855 AR
-866 DINKFAK
+866 
-873 LSDKEVKHFKAQIA
+873 LSDKEIKHFKAQIA
-887 KVVDGLSEMP
+887 KVVDSLSQLP

-903 TPILKQQFAATEAQ
+903 TPVLKQQFASTEAQ
-917 KVAEARGETAKT
+917 KVAEAKGETAKT
-929 AGGELR
+929 LGGELR
-935 RLREYVGNMI
+935 RRTEFVRNLMA
-945 DKALTRNPPEE
+945 KPPLKPLTEE
-956 IQNSLERVKEI
+956 TRKTLNLKLLDRAVDIMDS
-967 IEDGK
+967 GK
-972 ASKELLDA
+972 ASRGLLDA
-980 AQNQAARI
+980 
-988 LRGEDLGK
+988 
-996 QVYTKREAVPGKR
+996 
-1009 VVENVPGREA
+1009 VEPIVTNLAEGREVLSQDIQA
-1019 ETRFGERGRTY
+1019 
-1030 KSVGYETELAPEGS
+1030 LD
-1044 SLRELQDAIKLYE
+1044 DAIKLYE

-1071 GQGQLFPK
+1071 GQGQLFPE

-1128 KQGFAQIEAI
+1128 KQGFAQVEAI
-1138 EAQLEAIKNQM
+1138 EEQLEAIKNQM

-1281 TVEPLLDKLKLIKD
+1281 IVEPLLDKLKLIKD

-1313 EIALQSQRGAYKDAM
+1313 EIALQAQRGAYKDAM

-1427 TEAMLDKDLKTER
+1427 TEAMLDKDLKSER

-1520 GISVKDLPGAVFKK
+1520 GISIKDLPGAVFKK
-1534 GRKVADINTPEQKRL
+1534 GRKVADISTPEQKRL
-1549 DTLRDKGMQAAKEV
+1549 DDLRDKGVQAAKEV

-1576 LEIFD
+1576 IEMFD

-1605 IMADPKTTNVKRIQ
+1605 IMADPKTTNVKRVQ

-1639 FLIGKP
+1639 FLTGKP
-1645 AKAPKAAT
+1645 APTPKAAT
-1653 VPSTTALAAAKP
+1653 VPSTSALAAAKP

-1708 EPSKRKQGKMIDPNM
+1708 EPSKRKQGKLLDPNM

-1759 RKIEAMVS
+1759 RNVEKQIAD
-1767 NKLAVYE
+1767 KLAVYE
-1774 SVQDFLDKQPKLKGV
+1774 DLDDYLSKFKPASRDWYKGQIPK
-1789 GKSKYEGLIPA
+1789 

-1856 ANKTEDSLEARVG
+1856 ATKTDDSMEARVG
-1869 KAAVRRVEAANTPPH
+1869 KAAMRRVEAAQTPEN

-1929 EKFGITSKNLTAG
+1929 EKFGISAKNLTAG

-1961 GTGVSFDMFDHTY
+1961 GTGVKFDMFDHTY
-1974 MNTGSKAQAY
+1974 MSSGEGAQAFGY
-1984 GWGTYRAQKYGTAD
+1984 GTYRAQRYGTAD
-1998 SYRIEAVTKTGGL
+1998 YYRDVAQGSQLKKWLE
-2011 YDQWVDRPDIQA
+2011 RPDVQA
-2023 WLQTQRPEF
+2023 WRASQRPELIR
-2032 TGKLPA
+2032 KAPDVVPDWMLENAIEEAANPYA
-2038 GIPEQFL
+2038 GISPHMMFTDSIERQIKEL
-2045 NMPLREA
+2045 KDLRSDPNMQDVGFGIQTDKE
-2052 NNAYSGQNPNKIFK
+2052 FK
-2066 EAVQGEIEN
+2066 ETIDKLKEFAKNADGYID
-2075 IEEERKQ
+2075 
-2082 FSNLSSAPRAAQ
+2082 APFE
-2094 TTPARTAT
+2094 
-2102 PITAAQV
+2102 
-2109 RAAAAPARVTARP
+2109 
-2122 ITATPV
+2122 
-2128 RNYGYGPV
+2128 
-2136 TKPLSWRVEWMQGL
+2136 KPL
-2150 SDAEV
+2150 
-2155 DKKIEELKKFAET
+2155 
-2168 ADEHLKA
+2168 
-2175 VNQFPVYKGKEYIEL
+2175 YKGKQFYNL
-2190 YKAYPTAAK
+2190 YDTNPAA
-2199 VIHAFDKMMDA
+2199 HA
-2210 NQGTPPSW
+2210 
-2218 KEAIASVKAE
+2218 V
-2228 ASKNVKDFGEFFER
+2228 
-2242 FAYGK
+2242 
-2247 DPYTKQVYDE
+2247 
-2257 AKETLRDID
+2257 LRDFEVALGKGEKPSFKEIIAEIKVD
-2266 AFDIKDFTYNPPS
+2266 AANTMKVFEMATTSPDENFVYKRNKQIYEDADKLNLDDFKYRLVS
-2279 GPPVPEPAGYMM
+2279 GPPVPQPSGYML
-2291 RTLHTRPENEYIL
+2291 RTLHTRPENEYIHWDDAA
-2304 YDSPADKQ
+2304 DSQ
-2312 PEVVKDAFKRIY
+2312 PPVVKDVFKRIY
-2324 DGLDKKQQAVFNRS
+2324 DSLDKTQQQNFDRS
-2338 IGHVRQRQN
+2338 IGTSPTDRQN
-2347 GRDLYNAL
+2347 GQQLYEAL

-2360 QGGMPSELC
+2360 KGGMPSELS
-2369 DMFTSEMLHAEGVAG
+2369 DRFASEMLHAEGIAG
-2384 IKFFDGV
+2384 IKFFDNR
-2391 SRFSATGLGV
+2391 SRTKKE
-2401 PGTYNYVDFGDKD
+2401 GTFNYVDFGDKD

-2426 INQTQPMQ
+2426 INRTNPPAGDM
-2434 KSEILFSRAAEFTNP
+2434 LFSRSEEFTNP
-2449 EIAKRGDFINK
+2449 ELAKQGEFIKK
-2460 IVAKERSL
+2460 IVATDKTL
-2468 WQRIKANLTGL
+2468 WQKIKANLTGL

-2496 KYMEPLKGTQ
+2496 KYMDEVKGTQ

-2537 PDGRVERVMESK
+2537 ADGKIERLLESK

-2567 VGNAEAVNTMFT
+2567 VGNAEAVNRVFT

-2602 QELLNDTMSAIKATP
+2602 QALLDKTMAAVKNTP
-2617 GLEAVFKDAQAEYN
+2617 GLEKVLKQAKDEYN

-2646 LSKEVGKRLLR
+2646 LSKEVGKRLVR

-2735 DLKAAKFVKI
+2735 DLKAAKFVKM

-2792 IPTQMPAMLRVMAMP
+2792 IPTQMPAMLRVMAFP
-2807 AQLLRKAITLSP
+2807 AQILRKAITLSP

-2851 NSATKKTLESR
+2851 NSATKKTLERR
-2862 GITGGQQF
+2862 GVTGGQQF
-2870 VGGAA
+2870 VGGAE

-2898 EAMSMAADAAT
+2898 EAMSMEADATT

-2916 YIEQGLSEMEATL
+2916 YLEQGLSEMEATL

-2943 PSIHIANSMIPF
+2943 PSIHVANSLIPF
-2955 FNAQIQGMN
+2955 FNAQIQGLN

-2981 IREKMMQRGAFMAVA
+2981 IREKMMQRGAMMAVA
-2996 SLAYA
+2996 SLAYV
-3001 AIMQDDEAYKNANP
+3001 AIMEDDEAYKNATP

-3036 VPFEVG
+3036 VPFEIG

-3051 IYNSMVNEHGGEEA
+3051 LYNSMVSEHGGEEA

-3121 RAITSELAKGIGRT
+3121 RANTSELAKGIGKAF
-3135 LGISPI
+3135 GISPI

-3159 HALSVGVPTDESPDK
+3159 HALSVAAPTDESPEK

-3179 SQYPILGGAFQPN
+3179 SEYPILGGAFQPN
-3192 DAGGISNSVY
+3192 DAGGIINSVY
-3202 ERMNENLKVK
+3202 ERMNENIKVK
-3212 NTFNKLAQE
+3212 QSFDKMVEE
-3221 GRMSEAMA
+3221 GRMSEAKA

-3234 GNEFMQ
+3234 GNEYLQ
-3240 ANLANS
+3240 AEMAYS
-3246 FKANMNKLTQAE
+3246 FKSDMNKLTQAE
-3258 RAIAASNMSPEAKGE
+3258 RAIAASNMSPEAKRE
-3273 QLDKIRKIKTAV
+3273 QLDKIRKIKIAV
-3285 AQTVRDVSDKTI
+3285 AQTVREVSDKTI

>member
-1 MPQYLPLPDG
+1 
-11 STVTIRE
+11 
-18 GESPQQAYARAQ
+18 
-30 QMYPEAFKSLQAPAA
+30 MYPEAFKALQAPVV

-81 PEEQEKATQQYIK
+81 PEEQEKATQKYIK

-104 AAAPGYEDTVLRK
+104 AAAPGYEDTVGRK
-117 FGEATGSFLPFVATG
+117 FGEATGSIAPFLATG

-172 LLGAAVGATEMF
+172 VLGAAVGATEMF
-184 APTRILK
+184 APARILK

-198 EGAMSYVKRALM
+198 EGATSYVKRAFM

-221 SQAAQNIISKGIYK
+221 SQAAQNIITKGIYK

-244 GESAAYGGAVGALA
+244 GESAAYGGAVGGLA

-271 TTPLTDEV
+271 TTTLTDEV
-279 KQAREEA
+279 KQARVEAEKQQEE
-286 AAQAEQEKIRLN
+286 EKARLG

-311 ELEAQRTALKQQL
+311 DLEAQRTALKSQL
-324 IPIRKGESPE
+324 LKVNKESPE
-334 TDYAHNRDINRQI
+334 TDRAFNRDINRQI

-358 EEYVRVKPILKQA
+358 EEYVRVKPILKRA
-371 AEQERLD
+371 AEEARIAQLTPQEYAFGIE
-378 KMSPEDFMLEQL
+378 PEETAKKPAEPELYEQQIAA
-390 GLKVEPINRPAPKQI
+390 PPTAPKAEDVAARYAAESIQLA
-405 INEFGQIV
+405 NDQRLTAEKF
-413 DEEAQTPAPDP
+413 DSENTTPA
-424 VKDYAVGQVQSAQNV
+424 VSEYVE
-439 GQLGLDDY
+439 
-447 ADYLMQD
+447 YLMRNPMLAD
-454 PKMAA
+454 
-459 QVLQQRPELP
+459 QVVSKRMKLP
-469 GLNKN
+469 GLPA
-474 DQGLVFSGVRFRL
+474 GLRNSAVLDALKL
-487 QAQEKQAQ
+487 QIAPG
-495 AAANAIFKQEMGTR
+495 FKQEMETR
-509 KTAFSATKPEKE
+509 KAAFGVTKPTEE
-521 APEIQAFTSYMDDL
+521 SPQVQAFTSYMDDL
-535 KSQRNDVGDDMFFK
+535 KNQRDDVGDDMFFK

-568 VNPQLMPFANIKL
+568 VNAELMPFTQPKQ
-581 AERSREKINSLFD
+581 AEFARNKINTLLD
-594 EIDQADTDRDVAL
+594 QIDTAQQERDAAL
-607 RSNNQDAATAA
+607 RSNNRDAATAA
-618 FERGNQALEQLNAF
+618 FERGNQALEQINAF
-632 TEPTPAGELTKG
+632 AEPTPAGELTKG
-644 RFPSAKVSPQ
+644 RFPSAKTSPQ
-654 ASVYAKEVLRVRNEQ
+654 ASVYAREVLRVRNEQ
-669 NTALNTIEDKIDRLR
+669 NTALNVIEDKLDRLR
-684 RGDALGREGVE
+684 RGDALGKEGVE

-713 EARGKYISAVLEE
+713 EARGQYISAVLEE

-754 VGDWI
+754 VGEWLS
-759 DRSKAQPEKTPQFDL
+759 RAQAVPKKPELEEVVVQPAQMRANKLIRGAVTKRVLKTRD
-774 KPIREKVQKSGNTAR
+774 
-789 TYKVYDEE
+789 
-797 TKSPVEL
+797 
-804 TIVRQPDG
+804 
-812 TVFRVFSR
+812 
-820 YLDGKGGGSEF
+820 
-831 DNSYAKSIPDEQI
+831 
-844 VQKSFLATEIF
+844 LATTPLNEI
-855 SLGEESAAFTG
+855 AR
-866 DINKFAK
+866 

-887 KVVDGLSEMP
+887 KVVDNLSQLP
-897 SQVSRE
+897 STATRE
-903 TPILKQQFAATEAQ
+903 IPILKQQFASTEAQ
-917 KVAEARGETAKT
+917 KVAEAKGETAKT
-929 AGGELR
+929 LGGELR
-935 RLREYVGNMI
+935 RRTEFVRGLMAKPPLRPLVKSTR
-945 DKALTRNPPEE
+945 DALNRAADIMDSN
-956 IQNSLERVKEI
+956 
-967 IEDGK
+967 K
-972 ASKELLDA
+972 ASRSLLDA
-980 AQNQAARI
+980 VEYVATNLAEGRRVMPQDVQAI
-988 LRGEDLGK
+988 
-996 QVYTKREAVPGKR
+996 
-1009 VVENVPGREA
+1009 N
-1019 ETRFGERGRTY
+1019 
-1030 KSVGYETELAPEGS
+1030 
-1044 SLRELQDAIKLYE
+1044 DAIKLYE

-1071 GQGQLFPK
+1071 GQGQLFPE
-1079 TRKDIGYIRATPA
+1079 TRKELGYIRATPA

-1128 KQGFAQIEAI
+1128 KQGFAQIEALNDNI
-1138 EAQLEAIKNQM
+1138 EAIKNQM
-1149 QFFLL
+1149 QFFLT
-1154 KPGDFNIGKYSN
+1154 KSGDFNIGKYSN
-1166 ADIAKMFASY
+1166 EMIAKMFVSY

-1185 KLLMDRYLQV
+1185 KALLDQYLQV
-1195 SRQSIG
+1195 SRQGIG
-1201 KTAEQK
+1201 KTAEQQAK
-1207 EQAMSVFTEEEK
+1207 AMSVFTKEQQDRIKNE
-1219 QKVNRLIQ
+1219 LIA
-1227 DFNASKIPEYEKNVK
+1227 DFITNKIPEYDRNIK
-1242 QALQALSLGQ
+1242 QAMQTLALGQ
-1252 RLESTNNRLV
+1252 RLEGANNRLV

-1275 SEAARK
+1275 AEELNK
-1281 TVEPLLDKLKLIKD
+1281 LTEPLTEKLKLIKA
-1295 SLRNSVLLT
+1295 SLRTSVMLT
-1304 DGQRAMLDS
+1304 EGQRAMIDS
-1313 EIALQSQRGAYKDAM
+1313 EVALQNQRNAYQKAM
-1328 AKAMGKARQRLS
+1328 ATAMGKARQRLS

-1351 ERARRALKAA
+1351 ERARRSLKAA

-1392 LQKVQG
+1392 LQKVEG
-1398 LVENI
+1398 LFENI

-1412 LQEAR
+1412 LQKLR
-1417 FGEIENDVVV
+1417 FDAIENDVVV
-1427 TEAMLDKDLKTER
+1427 TEAMLDKDLKAER
-1440 EYLELLERQLADMR
+1440 EYLELLERQLANMR
-1454 KESLTAVELGGRGE
+1454 KEPLTAVETGRPGE

-1475 FSAQR
+1475 LSAQR
-1480 LETQVKTQQAA
+1480 VASQVKAQQLA

-1503 KDVEVWWP
+1503 KDVQVWWP

-1520 GISVKDLPGAVFKK
+1520 GISVKDLPGAVFEK

-1549 DTLRDKGMQAAKEV
+1549 DELRDKGMQAAKEV

-1576 LEIFD
+1576 VQIFD
-1581 DEIFDARGEVQ
+1581 DEIFDVRGEVQ
-1592 SFMGPENMEQLAD
+1592 SFMGPENMDQLAD
-1605 IMADPKTTNVKRIQ
+1605 IMADPKTTNVKRVQ

-1625 AMQKLASLEAQKEV
+1625 AMQKLFSLEAQKEA
-1639 FLIGKP
+1639 FITGKP

-1683 MARADIRDANELAKK
+1683 MDRADIRDANELAKK

-1733 GTPVKGLTKAEL
+1733 GRPLKGLTKAEL

-1759 RKIEAMVS
+1759 RNVEKQIAD
-1767 NKLAVYE
+1767 KLAVYE
-1774 SVQDFLDKQPKLKGV
+1774 DLDDYLSNLAPSSRDWYKGQIPK
-1789 GKSKYEGLIPA
+1789 

-1856 ANKTEDSLEARVG
+1856 ATKTDDSMEARVG
-1869 KAAVRRVEAANTPPH
+1869 KAALRRVEAAATPEN

-1929 EKFGITSKNLTAG
+1929 EKFGISAKNLTAG

-1961 GTGVSFDMFDHTY
+1961 GTGVKFDMFDHAY
-1974 MNTGSKAQAY
+1974 MSSGEGAQAF
-1984 GWGTYRAQKYGTAD
+1984 GFGTYRAQRFGTAD
-1998 SYRIEAVTKTGGL
+1998 YYQDVAQSVQTKKWL
-2011 YDQWVDRPDIQA
+2011 ERPDIQA
-2023 WLQTQRPEF
+2023 WRASQRP
-2032 TGKLPA
+2032 KLIRKVPDVVPDWMVENA
-2038 GIPEQFL
+2038 IEEAADVLLPGI
-2045 NMPLREA
+2045 
-2052 NNAYSGQNPNKIFK
+2052 SPNHIFK
-2066 EAVQGEIEN
+2066 SYVEKQIKELEDLRSDPNMQDVGLGIQTD
-2075 IEEERKQ
+2075 KQ
-2082 FSNLSSAPRAAQ
+2082 FKD
-2094 TTPARTAT
+2094 T
-2102 PITAAQV
+2102 
-2109 RAAAAPARVTARP
+2109 
-2122 ITATPV
+2122 
-2128 RNYGYGPV
+2128 
-2136 TKPLSWRVEWMQGL
+2136 
-2150 SDAEV
+2150 
-2155 DKKIEELKKFAET
+2155 IEKLKAFAEN
-2168 ADEHLKA
+2168 ADAYIDAPYDNPL
-2175 VNQFPVYKGKEYIEL
+2175 YKGKEGFEVS
-2190 YKAYPTAAK
+2190 KTNPAARDVLEVMSDGETDVK
-2199 VIHAFDKMMDA
+2199 K
-2210 NQGTPPSW
+2210 
-2218 KEAIASVKAE
+2218 AIAKAKE
-2228 ASKNVKDFGEFFER
+2228 
-2242 FAYGK
+2242 
-2247 DPYTKQVYDE
+2247 E
-2257 AKETLRDID
+2257 AKYSMGLFEGNTNPKFEGMYEKFKNAYEGMDKLNPE
-2266 AFDIKDFTYNPPS
+2266 DFKYRPPS
-2279 GPPVPEPAGYMM
+2279 GPPVPQPSGYML
-2291 RTLHTRPENEYIL
+2291 RTLHTRPENEYIHW
-2304 YDSPADKQ
+2304 DDPADNQ
-2312 PEVVKDAFKRIY
+2312 PPVVKGVFKRIY
-2324 DGLDKKQQAVFNRS
+2324 DSLNKTQQQNFDRS
-2338 IGHVRQRQN
+2338 IGTSPPDRQN
-2347 GRDLYNAL
+2347 GQQLYEAL

-2360 QGGMPSELC
+2360 KGGMPSELS
-2369 DMFTSEMLHAEGVAG
+2369 DRFASELLHAEGVAG
-2384 IKFFDGV
+2384 IKFFDNR
-2391 SRFSATGLGV
+2391 SRTKKE
-2401 PGTYNYVDFGDKD
+2401 GTFNYVDFGDKD

-2426 INQTQPMQ
+2426 INRTNPPTGDM
-2434 KSEILFSRAAEFTNP
+2434 LFSRAAEYTNP
-2449 EIAKRGDFINK
+2449 EIAKHSGFVDK
-2460 IVAKERSL
+2460 IVAKDRS
-2468 WQRIKANLTGL
+2468 WVQKIKANVTGL

-2519 FVSQAVSNG
+2519 FVSQAISNG

-2537 PDGRVERVMESK
+2537 PDGRVERVIESK

-2567 VGNAEAVNTMFT
+2567 VGNAEAVNRQFTM
-2579 LYMAA
+2579 YMAA
-2584 IRADN
+2584 IRAGN
-2589 KGLASLNFGEDVT
+2589 KGLSALNFGEDVT
-2602 QELLNDTMSAIKATP
+2602 QELLNDTMAAIKATP
-2617 GLEAVFKDAQAEYN
+2617 GLEAVFKLARDEYN
-2631 EYNRNLIEFVVSTGA
+2631 AYNRNLVEFVVSTGA
-2646 LSKEVGKRLLR
+2646 LSKDVAKRLLND
-2657 ENDYIPFY
+2657 NDYIPFY

-2670 VAELLIGG
+2670 VAELVIGN

-2694 ELVGGDRPILDFM
+2694 ELVGGDNPILDFL

-2726 TKNAVFELV
+2726 TKNAVHELV
-2735 DLKAAKFVKI
+2735 DLKAAKFVKM
-2745 SAGPDVVKFRDDG
+2745 SAGPDVVKFRVDG

-2763 VIATE
+2763 VLDTE

-2792 IPTQMPAMLRVMAMP
+2792 IPTQMPAMLRVMAFP
-2807 AQLLRKAITLSP
+2807 AQILRKAITLSP

-2851 NSATKKTLESR
+2851 NSATKKTLERR
-2862 GITGGQQF
+2862 GVTGGQQF
-2870 VGGAA
+2870 VGGAE

-2898 EAMSMAADAAT
+2898 EAMSMEADATT

-2943 PSIHIANSMIPF
+2943 PSIHVANSLIPF
-2955 FNAQIQGMN
+2955 FNAQIQGLN

-2981 IREKMMQRGAFMAVA
+2981 IREKMMRRGAYMAVV

-3001 AIMQDDEAYKNANP
+3001 ALMQDDEAYKNANP

-3023 IRVPGL
+3023 VRVPGL
-3029 DEPIKLP
+3029 DEPIKVP
-3036 VPFEVG
+3036 VPFEIG

-3051 IYNSMVNEHGGEEA
+3051 VLNSMVNEHGGEEA

-3074 QTIPGGSSYGIP
+3074 QTVPGGSSYGIP
-3086 QIMKP
+3086 QALKP

-3097 GKSFYTGRDILSA
+3097 GKSFYTGRDVLSA

-3121 RAITSELAKGIGRT
+3121 RANTSELAKSIGKA

-3141 VFEQLVS
+3141 VFEQLVG

-3159 HALSVGVPTDESPDK
+3159 QALSVGIPTDESPEK

-3179 SQYPILGGAFQPN
+3179 SEYPILGGAFQPN
-3192 DAGGISNSVY
+3192 DAGGIINSVY
-3202 ERMNENLKVK
+3202 ERMNENIKVK
-3212 NTFNKLAQE
+3212 QTFDKMVEE
-3221 GRMSEAMA
+3221 GRMSEAKA

-3240 ANLANS
+3240 AEMAQS
-3246 FKANMNKLTQAE
+3246 FKSDMNKLTQAE
-3258 RAIAASNMSPEAKGE
+3258 RAIAASNMSPEAKRE
-3273 QLDKIRKIKTAV
+3273 QLDKIRKMKTAV
-3285 AQTVRDVSDKTI
+3285 AQTVREVSDKTI
-3297 RLATPF
+3297 RLSSPF

>member
-1 MPQYLPLPDG
+1 MPQAVPLPDG
-11 STVTIRE
+11 SYVSIRE
-18 GESPQQAYARAQ
+18 GETPQQAYARAQ
-30 QMYPEAFKSLQAPAA
+30 QMYPEAFKTAAPAA

-81 PEEQEKATQQYIK
+81 PEEQEKATQKYIK
-94 ETAAAAKAPF
+94 EVAATAKAPF
-104 AAAPGYEDTVLRK
+104 AAAQGYEDTVGRK
-117 FGEATGSFLPFVATG
+117 FGEAAGSFLPFVATG

-157 SAAEGATEGQQTAST
+157 SAAEGATEGQQTTAT
-172 LLGAAVGATEMF
+172 ALGAVVGASEMF
-184 APTRILK
+184 APLRILK

-198 EGAMSYVKRALM
+198 EGATAYVKRAFM

-221 SQAAQNIISKGIYK
+221 AQTAQNIITKGIYK

-271 TTPLTDEV
+271 KTALTDEV

-286 AAQAEQEKIRLN
+286 AAQAEQEKTRLN
-298 SPEYAQEVFQKTQ
+298 SVPYAQGVFQQTQ
-311 ELEAQRTALKQQL
+311 DLEAQRRALKAQL
-324 IPIRKGESPE
+324 LKVNKESPE
-334 TDYAHNRDINRQI
+334 TDRAFNRDINRQI
-347 EAINKELKPLA
+347 EAVNKELKPLA

-371 AEQERLD
+371 AEQERVAKLT
-378 KMSPEDFMLEQL
+378 PQEYAF
-390 GLKVEPINRPAPKQI
+390 GVEPEQAAPQ
-405 INEFGQIV
+405 
-413 DEEAQTPAPDP
+413 AQAEPRMYYDQEVVLPKEPKAEDAAAR
-424 VKDYAVGQVQSAQNV
+424 YAAESVQLANDQKMASEKSPNDAV
-439 GQLGLDDY
+439 
-447 ADYLMQD
+447 ADYVSYLMRNPNLAEEIEKSRMQ
-454 PKMAA
+454 
-459 QVLQQRPELP
+459 LP
-469 GLNKN
+469 GLPA
-474 DQGLVFSGVRFRL
+474 GVRSAAVLDALKL
-487 QAQEKQAQ
+487 QLAPMRKQK
-495 AAANAIFKQEMGTR
+495 AAAEKASFEQEMGTR
-509 KTAFSATKPEKE
+509 QTAFGATKPEE
-521 APEIQAFTSYMDDL
+521 ESSYVQAFTSYMDDI
-535 KSQRNDVGDDMFFK
+535 KSQRDDVGDDMFFK
-549 YMVDPKLEKISEG
+549 YIIDPKLEKISEG
-562 KPPVIA
+562 KPPVVA
-568 VNPQLMPFANIKL
+568 VNSQLVPFAQPKR
-581 AERSREKINSLFD
+581 AEFARNKINTLLD
-594 EIDQADTDRDVAL
+594 QIDTAQQERDAAL
-607 RSNNQDAATAA
+607 RSNNRDAATAA
-618 FERGNQALEQLNAF
+618 FERGNKALEQINAF
-632 TEPTPAGELTKG
+632 AEEAPAGDLTKG
-644 RFPSAKVSPQ
+644 RFPSAKTSPQ
-654 ASVYAKEVLRVRNEQ
+654 ASVYAREVLRVRNEQ
-669 NTALNTIEDKIDRLR
+669 NAALNAIEDKLDRLR
-684 RGDALGREGVE
+684 RGDALGKENVE

-700 AAASPVVLAKQAE
+700 AAATPDVLAKQAE

-732 VAGKPEL
+732 VAGKPAL

-759 DRSKAQPEKTPQFDL
+759 DRSKAQPEKTPQYNL
-774 KPIREKVQKSGNTAR
+774 KPIRERIDKNGNQVA
-789 TYKVYDEE
+789 TYRVYDEE
-797 TKSPVEL
+797 TKSPVDL
-804 TIVRQPDG
+804 TIVRQKDG

-820 YLDGKGGGSEF
+820 YMDGKGGGSEF
-831 DNSYAKSIPDEQI
+831 DNSYAKSIPNEQI
-844 VQKSFLATEIF
+844 IQKSFLATELF
-855 SLGEESAAFTG
+855 SLGKESAAFTG

-873 LSDKEVKHFKAQIA
+873 LSDKEIKHFKAQIA

-903 TPILKQQFAATEAQ
+903 TPILKQQFATTEAQ
-917 KVAEARGETAKT
+917 KVAEAKGETAKT
-929 AGGELR
+929 LGGELR
-935 RLREYVGNMI
+935 RRTEFVRNLMSKPPRSPLVKGTR
-945 DKALTRNPPEE
+945 DALNRAADIMDSN
-956 IQNSLERVKEI
+956 
-967 IEDGK
+967 K
-972 ASKELLDA
+972 ASRNLLDA
-980 AQNQAARI
+980 VEYVATNLAEGRRVMPQDVQAI
-988 LRGEDLGK
+988 
-996 QVYTKREAVPGKR
+996 
-1009 VVENVPGREA
+1009 N
-1019 ETRFGERGRTY
+1019 
-1030 KSVGYETELAPEGS
+1030 
-1044 SLRELQDAIKLYE
+1044 DAIKLYE
-1057 RTAQEGEIAGEGAA
+1057 RTAQEGEIAGEGAP
-1071 GQGQLFPK
+1071 GQGQLFPE

-1100 KPVWEALD
+1100 KPVWEALE

-1123 RSVRD
+1123 RATRD

-1138 EAQLEAIKNQM
+1138 EEQLETLKNQM

-1185 KLLMDRYLQV
+1185 KALMNRYLQV
-1195 SRQSIG
+1195 SRQGIG
-1201 KTAEQK
+1201 KTVEQQEK
-1207 EQAMSVFTEEEK
+1207 NMSVFTEEEK

-1227 DFNASKIPEYEKNVK
+1227 DFNVSKIPEYEKNVK

-1262 ELMQDN
+1262 ELMQDS

-1281 TVEPLLDKLKLIKD
+1281 TVEPLLEKLKLIKD

-1304 DGQRAMLDS
+1304 DGQRAMIDS
-1313 EIALQSQRGAYKDAM
+1313 EVALQNQRNAYQKAM
-1328 AKAMGKARQRLS
+1328 ATAMGKARQRLS

-1403 EKAETELAD
+1403 EAAETELAD

-1427 TEAMLDKDLKTER
+1427 TEAMLDKDLKSER

-1454 KESLTAVELGGRGE
+1454 KEPLTAVELGERGK

-1475 FSAQR
+1475 FSMQR
-1480 LETQVKTQQAA
+1480 VESQVKAQQAA
-1491 VDEAQKRANEFQ
+1491 VDEAQKRADEFQ
-1503 KDVEVWWP
+1503 KDVQVWWP

-1520 GISVKDLPGAVFKK
+1520 GLSVKDLPGAVFEK
-1534 GRKVADINTPEQKRL
+1534 GRKVADINTPEQRRL
-1549 DTLRDKGMQAAKEV
+1549 DELRDKGMQAAKEV
-1563 DEAAVLQRVKDKQ
+1563 DEAAVLQAVKDKQ
-1576 LEIFD
+1576 IQLFD

-1592 SFMGPENMEQLAD
+1592 NFMGPEDMNQLAD
-1605 IMADPKTTNVKRIQ
+1605 IMADPKTTNIKRVQ

-1625 AMQKLASLEAQKEV
+1625 AMQKLASLEAQKEA
-1639 FLIGKP
+1639 FITGKP

-1708 EPSKRKQGKMIDPNM
+1708 EPSKRKQGKTLDPNM

-1759 RKIEAMVS
+1759 RGVEEQVS
-1767 NKLAVYE
+1767 SRLAVYE

-1810 AVLFA
+1810 SVLFA

-1856 ANKTEDSLEARVG
+1856 ANKTDDSMEARVG
-1869 KAAVRRVEAANTPPH
+1869 KAAVRRIEAANTPPH

-1929 EKFGITSKNLTAG
+1929 EKFGITTSNLTAG

-1961 GTGVSFDMFDHTY
+1961 GAGVKFDMFDHTY
-1974 MNTGSKAQAY
+1974 MGTGENNQAY
-1984 GWGTYRAQKYGTAD
+1984 GWGTYRAQRHGVAD
-1998 SYRIEAVTKTGGL
+1998 YYREKEAGKQ
-2011 YDQWVDRPDIQA
+2011 YDAWVDRPDVQA
-2023 WLQTQRPEF
+2023 WLESQKPKF

-2045 NMPLREA
+2045 KMPLRESSSP
-2052 NNAYSGQNPNKIFK
+2052 YGLNPYQLFK
-2066 EAVQGEIEN
+2066 EMVNTEIEN
-2075 IEEERKQ
+2075 IEGEKPKYP
-2082 FSNLSSAPRAAQ
+2082 LAALPKSAKP
-2094 TTPARTAT
+2094 TRTAI
-2102 PITAAQV
+2102 PITAAQA
-2109 RAAAAPARVTARP
+2109 RAMGTPTRGTVNPITVRP
-2122 ITATPV
+2122 IAKAV
-2128 RNYGYGPV
+2128 A
-2136 TKPLSWRVEWMQGL
+2136 KPTSWRVEWMRGL
-2150 SDAEV
+2150 SFEEV
-2155 DKKIEELKKFAET
+2155 DKKIQELKKFAET
-2168 ADEHLKA
+2168 ADEHLQT
-2175 VNQFPVYKGKEYIEL
+2175 VYYEPVYKGKGYTDL
-2190 YKAYPTAAK
+2190 LGTNDAAAS
-2199 VIHAFDKMMDA
+2199 VLRTFTE
-2210 NQGTPPSW
+2210 NQETGMSW
-2218 KEAIASVKAE
+2218 KEAIAAVKVEAKKDVEDFEDFTHDKNSKYVYDRAKEILASVDKLD
-2228 ASKNVKDFGEFFER
+2228 VKDF
-2242 FAYGK
+2242 
-2247 DPYTKQVYDE
+2247 Q
-2257 AKETLRDID
+2257 
-2266 AFDIKDFTYNPPS
+2266 YNPPS
-2279 GPPVPEPAGYMM
+2279 GPPVPEPAGYML
-2291 RTLHTRPENEYIL
+2291 RTLHTRPENEYL
-2304 YDSPADKQ
+2304 LWDEHADKQ
-2312 PEVVKDAFKRIY
+2312 PKFVKDVFKRIY
-2324 DGLDKKQQAVFNRS
+2324 DSLNKKQQAVFNRS
-2338 IGHVRQRQN
+2338 IGHVRPDRQS
-2347 GRDLYNAL
+2347 GRDLYDAL
-2355 SAVLE
+2355 GAVFE
-2360 QGGMPSELC
+2360 QGGMPDKLSP
-2369 DMFTSEMLHAEGVAG
+2369 MFTSEMLRAEGLAG
-2384 IKFFDGV
+2384 IKYFDGV
-2391 SRFSATGLGV
+2391 SRYSAIGIGV
-2401 PGTYNYVDFGDKD
+2401 PGTFNYVDFDDKA
-2414 EGAQIIATDINP
+2414 EGAQIIATDISP
-2426 INQTQPMQ
+2426 VSQTQPRQ
-2434 KSEILFSRAAEFTNP
+2434 KGEMLFSRSAKYTNP
-2449 EIAKRGDFINK
+2449 EIAKNSDFVDK
-2460 IVAKERSL
+2460 IVAKDRSL
-2468 WQRIKANLTGL
+2468 WQKIKANLTGL

-2537 PDGRVERVMESK
+2537 PDGRVERVLESK
-2549 ESANIH
+2549 ESANIN
-2555 NVVQILKDAQPM
+2555 NVVQILRDAQPM

-2602 QELLNDTMSAIKATP
+2602 QELLDKTMAAIKATP
-2617 GLEAVFKDAQAEYN
+2617 GLEAVFKSAKDEYN
-2631 EYNRNLIEFVVSTGA
+2631 AYNRNLIDFVVSTGA

-2735 DLKAAKFVKI
+2735 DLKAAKFVKMA
-2745 SAGPDVVKFRDDG
+2745 AGPDVVKFRDDG
-2758 EDRYA
+2758 ADRYA

-2792 IPTQMPAMLRVMAMP
+2792 IPTQMPAMLRVMAFP
-2807 AQLLRKAITLSP
+2807 AQILRKAITLSP

-2840 FMPVIGALKEI
+2840 FMPVIGALREI
-2851 NSATKKTLESR
+2851 NSATKKTLERR
-2862 GITGGQQF
+2862 GVTGGQQF
-2870 VGGAA
+2870 VGGAE

-2898 EAMSMAADAAT
+2898 EAMSMEADATT

-2943 PSIHIANSMIPF
+2943 PSVHVANSLIPF
-2955 FNAQIQGMN
+2955 FNAQIQGLN

-2981 IREKMMQRGAFMAVA
+2981 IREKMLKRGGFMAVA

-3001 AIMQDDEAYKNANP
+3001 ALMQDDEAYKNANP

-3023 IRVPGL
+3023 VRVPGL
-3029 DEPIKLP
+3029 DEPIKVP
-3036 VPFEVG
+3036 VPFEIG

-3051 IYNSMVNEHGGEEA
+3051 ILNSMVNEHGGEEA

-3121 RAITSELAKGIGRT
+3121 RANTSELAKVVGKT

-3159 HALSVGVPTDESPDK
+3159 QALSVGIPTGETPEK

-3179 SQYPILGGAFQPN
+3179 SEYPILGGAFQPN
-3192 DAGGISNSVY
+3192 DAGGIVNSVY

-3212 NTFNKLAQE
+3212 QSFDKMVAD
-3221 GRMSEAMA
+3221 GRMSDAKE

-3234 GNEFMQ
+3234 GNEYMQ
-3240 ANLANS
+3240 AELANS
-3246 FKANMNKLTQAE
+3246 FKNDMNQLTQAE
-3258 RAIAASNMSPEAKGE
+3258 RAISASKMSPEEKRA

-3285 AQTVRDVSDKTI
+3285 AQMVRDVSDKTI
-3297 RLATPF
+3297 LLASPF

>member
-1 MPQYLPLPDG
+1 MPQAVPLPDG
-11 STVTIRE
+11 RYVAIRE
-18 GESPQQAYARAQ
+18 GETPQQAYARAQ
-30 QMYPEAFKSLQAPAA
+30 QMYPEAFVEKQAPA
-45 PKETTFGGQTK
+45 PTETTLGGQTK

-68 LVEQAGTGISALL
+68 LTEQAGIGISALL
-81 PEEQEKATQQYIK
+81 PEEQEKATQKYIK
-94 ETAAAAKAPF
+94 EVAATAKAPF
-104 AAAPGYEDTVLRK
+104 AAAPGYEDTVGRK
-117 FGEATGSFLPFVATG
+117 LGEATGSIAPFIATG

-172 LLGAAVGATEMF
+172 ALGAVVGASEMF
-184 APTRILK
+184 APLRILK

-198 EGAMSYVKRALM
+198 DGATAYVKRALM

-221 SQAAQNIISKGIYK
+221 AQAAQNIISKGIYK

-271 TTPLTDEV
+271 KPVLTDEI

-298 SPEYAQEVFQKTQ
+298 SAPYAQEVFQKTQ
-311 ELEAQRTALKQQL
+311 DLEAQRRALKEQL

-334 TDYAHNRDINRQI
+334 TDYANNREINRQI

-358 EEYVRVKPILKQA
+358 DEYVRVKPILKQA
-371 AEQERLD
+371 AEQERVAKLT
-378 KMSPEDFMLEQL
+378 PQEYAF
-390 GLKVEPINRPAPKQI
+390 GVEPEQAAPQAQAEPRMYYDQEVVLPKEPKAEDAAARYAAESVQLANDQRLASEKGP
-405 INEFGQIV
+405 NE
-413 DEEAQTPAPDP
+413 
-424 VKDYAVGQVQSAQNV
+424 AV
-439 GQLGLDDY
+439 
-447 ADYLMQD
+447 ADYVEYLMRNPNLAEEIEKGRMQ
-454 PKMAA
+454 
-459 QVLQQRPELP
+459 LP
-469 GLNKN
+469 GLPT
-474 DQGLVFSGVRFRL
+474 GVRSAAVLDALKL
-487 QAQEKQAQ
+487 QLAPMRKQKALAEKTA
-495 AAANAIFKQEMGTR
+495 FEQEMGTR
-509 KTAFSATKPEKE
+509 QTAFGATKPEE
-521 APEIQAFTSYMDDL
+521 ESQYVQAFTSYMDDI
-535 KSQRNDVGDDMFFK
+535 KSQRDDVGDDMFFK

-568 VNPQLMPFANIKL
+568 VNSQLMPFAQPKQ
-581 AERSREKINSLFD
+581 AAFARTKINTLL
-594 EIDQADTDRDVAL
+594 DQVDAAQEERDAAL

-632 TEPTPAGELTKG
+632 AAETPAGELTKG
-644 RFPSAKVSPQ
+644 RFPSAKTGPE
-654 ASVYAKEVLRVRNEQ
+654 ANIYAREVLRVRNEQ
-669 NTALNTIEDKIDRLR
+669 NTALNAIEDKLDRLR
-684 RGDALGREGVE
+684 RGEALGKEKAE

-700 AAASPVVLAKQAE
+700 AAATPDVLAKQAE
-713 EARGKYISAVLEE
+713 EARGQYISAVLEE

-732 VAGKPEL
+732 VAGKPSL

-754 VGDWI
+754 VGEWLSRARAVPKKPELEEVI
-759 DRSKAQPEKTPQFDL
+759 VQPAQMRANK
-774 KPIREKVQKSGNTAR
+774 
-789 TYKVYDEE
+789 
-797 TKSPVEL
+797 
-804 TIVRQPDG
+804 IVRG
-812 TVFRVFSR
+812 AVTKRVLKTR
-820 YLDGKGGGSEF
+820 D
-831 DNSYAKSIPDEQI
+831 
-844 VQKSFLATEIF
+844 LATTP
-855 SLGEESAAFTG
+855 LNDLAR
-866 DINKFAK
+866 

-903 TPILKQQFAATEAQ
+903 TPILKQQFASTEAQ
-917 KVAEARGETAKT
+917 KVAEAKGETAKT
-929 AGGELR
+929 LGGELR
-935 RLREYVGNMI
+935 RRTEFVRNLMSKPPRSPLVKGTR
-945 DKALTRNPPEE
+945 DALNRAADIMDSN
-956 IQNSLERVKEI
+956 
-967 IEDGK
+967 K
-972 ASKELLDA
+972 ASRNLLDA
-980 AQNQAARI
+980 VEYVATNLAEGRRVMPQDVQAI
-988 LRGEDLGK
+988 
-996 QVYTKREAVPGKR
+996 
-1009 VVENVPGREA
+1009 N
-1019 ETRFGERGRTY
+1019 
-1030 KSVGYETELAPEGS
+1030 
-1044 SLRELQDAIKLYE
+1044 DAIKLYE

-1071 GQGQLFPK
+1071 GQGQLFPE

-1116 TEANQKA
+1116 TEAKQKA
-1123 RSVRD
+1123 RSARD
-1128 KQGFAQIEAI
+1128 KQGFAQIEALEENI
-1138 EAQLEAIKNQM
+1138 ESIKNQM
-1149 QFFLL
+1149 QFFLT
-1154 KPGDFNIGKYSN
+1154 KSGDFNIGKYS
-1166 ADIAKMFASY
+1166 DDEIAKMFASY

-1185 KLLMDRYLQV
+1185 KKLMDRYLQV
-1195 SRQSIG
+1195 SKQNIG
-1201 KTAEQK
+1201 KTEEQK
-1207 EQAMSVFTEEEK
+1207 EQAMSVFTAEEK
-1219 QKVNRLIQ
+1219 KRTDVLIKE
-1227 DFNASKIPEYEKNVK
+1227 FNSKKIPEYAINVK
-1242 QALQALSLGQ
+1242 QALQTLALGQ
-1252 RLESTNNRLV
+1252 RLEGANNRLV

-1275 SEAARK
+1275 SEALNK
-1281 TVEPLLDKLKLIKD
+1281 VTEPLMEKLKLIKA
-1295 SLRNSVLLT
+1295 SLRTSVMLT
-1304 DGQRAMLDS
+1304 EDQRAMIDS
-1313 EIALQSQRGAYKDAM
+1313 EVALQNQRNAYQKAM
-1328 AKAMGKARQRLS
+1328 ATAMGKARQRLS

-1351 ERARRALKAA
+1351 ERARRSLKAA

-1398 LVENI
+1398 LVENV
-1403 EKAETELAD
+1403 ETAETDLAELQK
-1412 LQEAR
+1412 LR
-1417 FGEIENDVVV
+1417 FDAIENDVVV

-1440 EYLELLERQLADMR
+1440 EYLEILERQLADMR
-1454 KESLTAVELGGRGE
+1454 KEPLTAVETGRPGE

-1480 LETQVKTQQAA
+1480 VASQVKAQQAI
-1491 VDEAQKRANEFQ
+1491 VDEAEKRAKEFQ
-1503 KDVEVWWP
+1503 KDVQVWWP

-1520 GISVKDLPGAVFKK
+1520 GISVKDLPGAVFEK
-1534 GRKVADINTPEQKRL
+1534 GRKVAEINTPEQKRL
-1549 DTLRDKGMQAAKEV
+1549 DELRDKGMQAAKEV
-1563 DEAAVLQRVKDKQ
+1563 DEAAVRQRVKDKQ
-1576 LEIFD
+1576 IQLFD

-1592 SFMGPENMEQLAD
+1592 GLIGPEDMNQLAD
-1605 IMADPKTTNVKRIQ
+1605 IMADPNTTNTKRAQ

-1625 AMQKLASLEAQKEV
+1625 AMQKVASLEAQKEA
-1639 FLIGKP
+1639 FITGKP
-1645 AKAPKAAT
+1645 AKAQKAAT

-1670 GVAKAFTPAEMDE
+1670 GAGKAAETE
-1683 MARADIRDANELAKK
+1683 RFKL
-1698 ILGTKAPQLK
+1698 KAPQRKTLEK
-1708 EPSKRKQGKMIDPNM
+1708 ASDALRAEREGGTYGEGYEAPDLRGLFRTAKNVGNGMKAEEVTRLTNRIVQDWANVPEIQVVDNESGLPQEIQDQAKRDEKTGQIPGLYDPNTKIVYLVASNLGSGNDVAMTLAHEVAGHFGLREVLGGTYADTMNRVYEGNSAVRKQ
-1723 GLFDD
+1723 
-1728 FEFSR
+1728 
-1733 GTPVKGLTKAEL
+1733 T
-1745 EAELTAGMGEPVTG
+1745 
-1759 RKIEAMVS
+1759 
-1767 NKLAVYE
+1767 
-1774 SVQDFLDKQPKLKGV
+1774 
-1789 GKSKYEGLIPA
+1789 
-1800 DAKGFVQDGK
+1800 DAKMQAEPNLD
-1810 AVLFA
+1810 
-1815 NNIGKGHGLG
+1815 
-1825 VLLHEVGV
+1825 
-1833 HLGFRNFFNEGQ
+1833 RN
-1845 YNALVKTVKNW
+1845 T
-1856 ANKTEDSLEARVG
+1856 
-1869 KAAVRRVEAANTPPH
+1869 
-1884 QIDDE
+1884 
-1889 LLAYAVEEAMQMG
+1889 AVEE
-1902 VEPVGVKG
+1902 V
-1910 GNAVKNWLKMVVDG
+1910 L
-1924 FKKAL
+1924 
-1929 EKFGITSKNLTAG
+1929 
-1942 DLVNFAYGA
+1942 
-1951 AHLELKGTWH
+1951 
-1961 GTGVSFDMFDHTY
+1961 
-1974 MNTGSKAQAY
+1974 
-1984 GWGTYRAQKYGTAD
+1984 
-1998 SYRIEAVTKTGGL
+1998 
-2011 YDQWVDRPDIQA
+2011 
-2023 WLQTQRPEF
+2023 
-2032 TGKLPA
+2032 
-2038 GIPEQFL
+2038 
-2045 NMPLREA
+2045 
-2052 NNAYSGQNPNKIFK
+2052 
-2066 EAVQGEIEN
+2066 
-2075 IEEERKQ
+2075 
-2082 FSNLSSAPRAAQ
+2082 
-2094 TTPARTAT
+2094 
-2102 PITAAQV
+2102 
-2109 RAAAAPARVTARP
+2109 
-2122 ITATPV
+2122 
-2128 RNYGYGPV
+2128 
-2136 TKPLSWRVEWMQGL
+2136 
-2150 SDAEV
+2150 AEM
-2155 DKKIEELKKFAET
+2155 AET
-2168 ADEHLKA
+2168 GA
-2175 VNQFPVYKGKEYIEL
+2175 
-2190 YKAYPTAAK
+2190 T
-2199 VIHAFDKMMDA
+2199 
-2210 NQGTPPSW
+2210 
-2218 KEAIASVKAE
+2218 
-2228 ASKNVKDFGEFFER
+2228 
-2242 FAYGK
+2242 
-2247 DPYTKQVYDE
+2247 
-2257 AKETLRDID
+2257 
-2266 AFDIKDFTYNPPS
+2266 
-2279 GPPVPEPAGYMM
+2279 
-2291 RTLHTRPENEYIL
+2291 PENESALRQIYNAIKQWLANTFGIENVTDNEVKQIVANARKYVIEGTEVAAGEVDTSGIL
-2304 YDSPADKQ
+2304 YRTK
-2312 PEVVKDAFKRIY
+2312 
-2324 DGLDKKQQAVFNRS
+2324 
-2338 IGHVRQRQN
+2338 
-2347 GRDLYNAL
+2347 
-2355 SAVLE
+2355 
-2360 QGGMPSELC
+2360 
-2369 DMFTSEMLHAEGVAG
+2369 
-2384 IKFFDGV
+2384 
-2391 SRFSATGLGV
+2391 
-2401 PGTYNYVDFGDKD
+2401 
-2414 EGAQIIATDINP
+2414 
-2426 INQTQPMQ
+2426 
-2434 KSEILFSRAAEFTNP
+2434 AAYTNP
-2449 EIAKRGDFINK
+2449 EIAKHSDFVDK
-2460 IVAKERSL
+2460 IVAKQKSWFDKL
-2468 WQRIKANLTGL
+2468 KANLTGL

-2537 PDGRVERVMESK
+2537 PDGRVERVLESK

-2735 DLKAAKFVKI
+2735 DLKAAKFVKMA
-2745 SAGPDVVKFRDDG
+2745 AGPDVVKFRDDG
-2758 EDRYA
+2758 ADRYA

-2768 KVKIGNKEFDTG
+2768 KVKIGNKEFNTG

-2851 NSATKKTLESR
+2851 NSATKKTLERR

-2898 EAMSMAADAAT
+2898 EAMSMEADATT

-2943 PSIHIANSMIPF
+2943 PSVHVANALIPF
-2955 FNAQIQGMN
+2955 FNAQIQGLN

-2981 IREKMMQRGAFMAVA
+2981 IREKMLRRGAFMAVA

-3023 IRVPGL
+3023 VRVPGL
-3029 DEPIKLP
+3029 DEPIKVP
-3036 VPFEVG
+3036 VPFEIG

-3051 IYNSMVNEHGGEEA
+3051 ILNSMVNENGGEEA

-3121 RAITSELAKGIGRT
+3121 RANTTELAKGIGNA

-3159 HALSVGVPTDESPDK
+3159 HALSVGIPTGETPER

-3179 SQYPILGGAFQPN
+3179 SEYPILGGAFQPN
-3192 DAGGISNSVY
+3192 DAGGIVNSVY
-3202 ERMNENLKVK
+3202 ERMNESLKVK
-3212 NTFNKLAQE
+3212 QSFDKMVAE
-3221 GRMSEAMA
+3221 GRMSDAKA

-3234 GNEFMQ
+3234 GNEYMQ
-3240 ANLANS
+3240 AELANN
-3246 FKANMNKLTQAE
+3246 FKNDMNQLTQAE
-3258 RAIAASNMSPEAKGE
+3258 RAIAASKMPPEEKRA

-3285 AQTVRDVSDKTI
+3285 AQTVRDISDKTI
-3297 RLATPF
+3297 LLASPF